1 MNLLKKNKYSIR
13 KYKVGIF
20 STLIGTVLLLSNPN
34 GAQALTTD
42 HNVQGGSNQAL
53 PGNSQNTNADTNR
66 DIVNDSQNTPN
77 AHATDNTST
86 NQALT
91 NHQNVDVANQV
102 GPAPIQPSASPAQ
115 NNNNSNANS
124 TATEPAANTNN
135 NLASNNN
142 TLNVPNNTDNNDSAR
157 HLTLKEIQEDVRHS
171 SDKPELVAIAEEA
184 SNRPKKRSRRAAP
197 TDPNAT
203 PADPTAT
210 PADPTA
216 GNGSA
221 PVAITAPYTPTT
233 DPNANNIGQ
242 NAPNEVLSF
251 DDNNIRPSTNR
262 SVPTVTVVDNLPGYT
277 LINGGKVGVFS
288 HAMVRTSMFDSG
300 DAKNYQAQGNVIA
313 LGRIRGNDTND
324 HGDFNGIEKTLT
336 VNPNSELI
344 FEFNTMTTKNYQA
357 QGNVIALGRI
367 RGNDTNDH
375 GDFNGIEK
383 TLTVNPN
390 SELIFE
396 FNTMTTK
403 NYQGMTNLIIKNADN
418 DTVIGEKVVAYGPI
432 WRLLKV
438 PENVSHLKIQF
449 VPKNDAITDAR
460 GIYQLRDGYKYYDF
474 VDSIGLH
481 SGSHVY
487 VERRTMEPTA
497 TNNKEFTVTTSLKN
511 NGNFGASFN
520 TDDFVYKIQL
530 PEGVEYV
537 NNSLTKDFPSGNSGV
552 DINDMNVT
560 YDAANRIIT
569 IKSTGGGTG
578 NSPARLMPDKI
589 LDLKYKLRVNNVPTP
604 RTVTFNDTLTYKTYS
619 QDFINSPAESHTVS
633 TNPYTIDIIMNKDAL
648 QAEVDRR
655 IQQADYTFASLD
667 IFNDLKRRAQTI
679 LDENRNNVP
688 LNKRVSQADIDSL
701 ANQMQHTL
709 IRSVDAE
716 NAVNRKVDDMEDLVN
731 QNDELTD
738 EEKQAAIQVIEEH
751 KNEIIGN
758 IGDQTTDDG
767 VTRIKDQGI
776 QTLSGDTA
784 TPVVKPNAKQAI
796 RDKAAKQREIINHT
810 PDATQDEIQDALN
823 QLTTDETDAIDN
835 VTNAT
840 TNADVETAKNNGI
853 NTIGAVAPQV
863 THKQAAR
870 DAINQATATK
880 RQQINSNREA
890 TQEEKNAALNELTQ
904 ATNHALEQINQATT
918 NDDVDTAKG
927 DGLNAINPIAP
938 VTVVKQAARDAVSHD
953 AQQHIAEINAN
964 PDATQEERQAA
975 IEKVNA
981 AVAVANTNILNAN
994 TNADVEQVKTNAIQG
1009 IQAIEPATKVKT
1021 DAKNAIDQSA
1031 ETQHNAIFNNNDAT
1045 LEEQQAAQQLLDQA
1059 VATAKQNINAADTNQ
1074 EVAQAKD
1081 QGTQNI
1087 VVIQPATQV
1096 KTDARNAV
1104 NEKAREAI
1112 TNINAT
1118 PGATREEKQEAINR
1132 VNTLKNRALNDIGVT
1147 STTAMV
1153 NSIRDD
1159 AVNQIGAVQPH
1170 VTKKQ
1175 TATGVLTDLATAKK
1189 QEINQNTNATTE
1201 EKQVALNQVD
1211 QDLATA
1217 INNINQADTNAEVD
1231 QAQQLG
1237 TKAINAIQP
1246 NIVKKPAALAQTN
1259 QHYSAKLVEI
1269 NATPDATDDEK
1280 NAAINTLNQDRQQAI
1295 ESIKQA
1301 NTNAEVD
1308 QAATVAENN
1317 IDAVQVD
1324 VVKKQAA
1331 RDKITAEVAKRIEAV
1346 KQTPNATDEEKQA
1359 AVNQINQLKDQAFN
1373 QINQNQTNDQV
1384 DATTNQAINAIDNVE
1399 AEVVIKPKAIAD
1411 IEKAVKEKQQQID
1424 NSLDSTDNE
1433 KEVALQAL
1441 AKEKEKALAAI
1452 DQAQTNS
1459 QVNQA
1464 ATNGVSAIKIIQPET
1479 KIKPAAR
1486 EKINQ
1491 KANELRAQINQDK
1504 EATAEERQAAL
1515 DKINDLVAKAMTNIT
1530 NDRTNQQVNDSTNQ
1544 ALDDIA
1550 LVTPDHIVRAAA
1562 RDAVKQQYEAKK
1574 HEIEQA
1580 EHATDEEKQVA
1591 LNQLA
1596 NNEKRALQNINQA
1609 IANNDVKRVESNGI
1623 ATLKG
1628 VEPHIV
1634 VKPEAQE
1641 AIKASADNQ
1650 VESIKDT
1657 PHATTDE
1664 LDEANQQINDT
1675 LKQGQQ
1681 DIDNTTQD
1689 AAVNDVRNQTIKAI
1703 EQIKPK
1709 VRRKRAALDNIDES
1723 NNNQLDAIR
1732 NTLDT
1737 TQDERNVAIA
1747 ALNKIVNAIKNDIAQ
1762 NKTNA
1767 EVDQTEADGNNNIK
1781 VILPKVQVKP
1791 AARQSVSAKA
1801 EAQNALIDQSDLST
1815 EEERLA
1821 AKHLVEQAL
1830 NQAIDQINHADKTAQ
1845 VNQNSIDAQNIISKI
1860 KPATT
1865 VKATALQQIQ
1875 NIATNKINLIKANN
1889 EATDEEQNAAIV
1901 QVEKE
1906 LIKAKQQIAG
1916 AVTNA
1921 DVAYLL
1927 HDGKNEIRE
1936 IEPVINK
1943 KATAREQ
1950 LTTLFNDKKQA
1961 IEANV
1966 QATVEERNSILAQL
1980 QNIYDTAIG
1989 QIDQD
1994 RSNAQVDKTATLNLQ
2009 TIHDLDVHP
2018 IKKPDAEKTINDD
2031 LARVTHLVQNYRK
2044 VSDRNKADALKAIT
2058 ALKLQMDEELKT
2070 ARTNADVDA
2079 VLKRFNVALG
2089 DIEAVITEK
2098 ENSLLRIDNIAQQT
2112 YAKFKAIA
2120 TPEQLAKVKALIDQ
2134 YVADGNRMVD
2144 EDATLNDIK
2153 KDTQL
2158 IIDEILAIKLP
2169 AEVIKASPKVGQPAP
2184 KVCTPIKKED
2194 KQEVRKVVKEL
2205 PNTGSEEMDLPLKE
2219 LALITGAALLARRR
2233 SKKEKES

>member
-42 HNVQGGSNQAL
+42 NNVQSDTNQAT
-53 PGNSQNTNADTNR
+53 PVNSQDKDVANNR
-66 DIVNDSQNTPN
+66 GLANSAQNTPN
-77 AHATDNTST
+77 QSATTNQAT
-86 NQALT
+86 NQALV
-91 NHQNVDVANQV
+91 NHNNGSIVNQATPTSV
-102 GPAPIQPSASPAQ
+102 QSSTPSAQ
-115 NNNNSNANS
+115 NNNHTDGNTTATETVSNAN
-124 TATEPAANTNN
+124 NN
-135 NLASNNN
+135 DAVSNNT
-142 TLNVPNNTDNNDSAR
+142 TLNVPNKTNENGSGG

-171 SDKPELVAIAEEA
+171 SDKPELVAIAEPA

-197 TDPNAT
+197 ADPNAT
-203 PADPTAT
+203 PADPA
-210 PADPTA
+210 AAAA
-216 GNGSA
+216 GNGGA

-233 DPNANNIGQ
+233 DPNANNAGQ

-251 DDNNIRPSTNR
+251 DDNGIRPSTNR
-262 SVPTVTVVDNLPGYT
+262 SVPSVTVVDNLPGFT

-288 HAMVRTSMFDSG
+288 HAMVRTSMFDSA

-313 LGRIRGNDTND
+313 LGRI
-324 HGDFNGIEKTLT
+324 K
-336 VNPNSELI
+336 
-344 FEFNTMTTKNYQA
+344 
-357 QGNVIALGRI
+357 
-367 RGNDTNDH
+367 GNDTNDH

-403 NYQGMTNLIIKNADN
+403 NYQGVTNLIIKNADN
-418 DTVIGEKVVAYGPI
+418 DTVIAEKSVAYGPI
-432 WRLLKV
+432 WRLFKV

-520 TDDFVYKIQL
+520 TDDFVYQVQL

-537 NNSLTKDFPSGNSGV
+537 NNSLTKDFPSSNSGV
-552 DINDMNVT
+552 DMNDFNVT
-560 YDAANRIIT
+560 YDAANRVIT
-569 IKSTGGGTG
+569 IKSTGGGSG

-604 RTVTFNDTLTYKTYS
+604 RTVTFNDTLTYKTYT

-701 ANQMQHTL
+701 TNQMQHTL

-716 NAVNRKVDDMEDLVN
+716 NAVNKKVDQMEDLVN

-776 QTLSGDTA
+776 QTLSGDAA
-784 TPVVKPNAKQAI
+784 TPVVKPNAKKAI
-796 RDKAAKQREIINHT
+796 RDKATKQREIINAT
-810 PDATQDEIQDALN
+810 PDATEDEIQDALN
-823 QLTTDETDAIDN
+823 QLATDETDAIDN

-853 NTIGAVAPQV
+853 NTIGAVVPQV
-863 THKQAAR
+863 THKKAAR

-904 ATNHALEQINQATT
+904 ATNHALEQINQAKT
-918 NDDVDTAKG
+918 NADVDNAKG

-975 IEKVNA
+975 IDKVNA
-981 AVAVANTNILNAN
+981 AVTAANTNILNAN

-1009 IQAIEPATKVKT
+1009 IQAITPATKVKT
-1021 DAKNAIDQSA
+1021 DAKNAIDKSA
-1031 ETQHNAIFNNNDAT
+1031 ETQHNTIFNNNDAT

-1096 KTDARNAV
+1096 KTDARNVV
-1104 NEKAREAI
+1104 NDKAREAI

-1132 VNTLKNRALNDIGVT
+1132 VNTLKNRALTDIGVT

-1175 TATGVLTDLATAKK
+1175 TATGVLNDLATAKK

-1211 QDLATA
+1211 QELATA

-1246 NIVKKPAALAQTN
+1246 NIVKKPAALAQIN
-1259 QHYSAKLVEI
+1259 QHYNAKLAEI

-1295 ESIKQA
+1295 ESVKQA

-1384 DATTNQAINAIDNVE
+1384 DTTTNQALNAIDNVE

-1433 KEVALQAL
+1433 KEVASQAL

-1479 KIKPAAR
+1479 KVKPAAR

-1491 KANELRAQINQDK
+1491 KVNELRAKINQDK
-1504 EATAEERQAAL
+1504 EATAEERQVAL
-1515 DKINDLVAKAMTNIT
+1515 DKISEFVNQAMTDIT
-1530 NDRTNQQVNDSTNQ
+1530 NNRTNQQVDDTTSQ
-1544 ALDDIA
+1544 ALDSIA
-1550 LVTPDHIVRAAA
+1550 LVAPEHIVRAAA

-1574 HEIEQA
+1574 QEIEQA

-1596 NNEKRALQNINQA
+1596 NNEKLALQNINQA
-1609 IANNDVKRVESNGI
+1609 VTNNDVKRVETNGI

-1628 VEPHIV
+1628 VQPHIV
-1634 VKPEAQE
+1634 IKPEAQQ
-1641 AIKASADNQ
+1641 AIKASAENQ

-1657 PHATTDE
+1657 PHATVDE
-1664 LDEANQQINDT
+1664 LDEANQLISDT
-1675 LKQGQQ
+1675 LKQAQQ
-1681 DIDNTTQD
+1681 EIENTNQD
-1689 AAVNDVRNQTIKAI
+1689 AAVTDVRNQTIKAI

-1709 VRRKRAALDNIDES
+1709 VRRKRAALDSIEE
-1723 NNNQLDAIR
+1723 NNKNQLDAIR

-1737 TQDERNVAIA
+1737 TQDERDVAIDT
-1747 ALNKIVNAIKNDIAQ
+1747 LNKIVNTIKNDIAQ

-1767 EVDQTEADGNNNIK
+1767 EVDRTETDGNDNIK

-1791 AARQSVSAKA
+1791 AARQSVGVKA

-1845 VNQNSIDAQNIISKI
+1845 VNQDSIDAQNIISKI

-1875 NIATNKINLIKANN
+1875 NIATNKINLSKANN
-1889 EATDEEQNAAIV
+1889 EATDEEQNIAIA

-1906 LIKAKQQIAG
+1906 LIKAKQQIAS

-1927 HDGKNEIRE
+1927 HDEKNEIRE
-1936 IEPVINK
+1936 IEPVINR
-1943 KATAREQ
+1943 KASAREQ

-1961 IEANV
+1961 IEANI

-1994 RSNAQVDKTATLNLQ
+1994 RSNAQVDKTASLNLQ

-2031 LARVTHLVQNYRK
+2031 LARVTALVQNYRK
-2044 VSDRNKADALKAIT
+2044 VSNRNKADALKAIT

-2079 VLKRFNVALG
+2079 VLKRFNVALS

-2120 TPEQLAKVKALIDQ
+2120 TPEQLAKVKVLIDQ
-2134 YVADGNRMVD
+2134 YVADGNRMID

-2153 KDTQL
+2153 QHTQF
-2158 IIDEILAIKLP
+2158 IVDEILAIKLP
-2169 AEVIKASPKVGQPAP
+2169 AEPTKVSPKVIQPAP
-2184 KVCTPIKKED
+2184 KVCTPIKKE
-2194 KQEVRKVVKEL
+2194 ETHESRKVEKEL
-2205 PNTGSEEMDLPLKE
+2205 PNTGSEGMDLPLKE
-2219 LALITGAALLARRR
+2219 FALITGAALLARRR
-2233 SKKEKES
+2233 TKNEKES

>member
-42 HNVQGGSNQAL
+42 NNVQSDTNQAT
-53 PGNSQNTNADTNR
+53 PVNSQDKDVANNR
-66 DIVNDSQNTPN
+66 GLANSAQNTPN
-77 AHATDNTST
+77 QSATTNQAT
-86 NQALT
+86 NQALV
-91 NHQNVDVANQV
+91 NHNNGSIVNQATPTSV
-102 GPAPIQPSASPAQ
+102 QSSTPSAQ
-115 NNNNSNANS
+115 NNNHTDGNTTATETVSNAN
-124 TATEPAANTNN
+124 NN
-135 NLASNNN
+135 DAVSNNT
-142 TLNVPNNTDNNDSAR
+142 TLNVPNKTNENGSGG

-171 SDKPELVAIAEEA
+171 SDKPELVAIAEPA

-197 TDPNAT
+197 ADPNAT
-203 PADPTAT
+203 PADPA
-210 PADPTA
+210 AAAA
-216 GNGSA
+216 GNGGA

-233 DPNANNIGQ
+233 DPNANNAGQ

-251 DDNNIRPSTNR
+251 DDNGIRPSTNR
-262 SVPTVTVVDNLPGYT
+262 SVPSVTVVDNLPGFT

-288 HAMVRTSMFDSG
+288 HAKVRTSMFDSG
-300 DAKNYQAQGNVIA
+300 DNKNYQAQGNVIA
-313 LGRIRGNDTND
+313 LGRINGTDTND

-344 FEFNTMTTKNYQA
+344 FEFNTMTTKNG
-357 QGNVIALGRI
+357 QGATNV
-367 RGNDTNDH
+367 
-375 GDFNGIEK
+375 
-383 TLTVNPN
+383 
-390 SELIFE
+390 
-396 FNTMTTK
+396 
-403 NYQGMTNLIIKNADN
+403 IIKNADTN
-418 DTVIGEKVVAYGPI
+418 DTIAEKTVEGGPTL
-432 WRLLKV
+432 RLFKV
-438 PENVSHLKIQF
+438 PDNVRNLKIQF
-449 VPKNDAITDAR
+449 VSKNDAITDAR
-460 GIYQLRDGYKYYDF
+460 GIYQLKDGYKYYSF

-511 NGNFGASFN
+511 NGNSGASLD
-520 TDDFVYKIQL
+520 TDEFVYKIQL

-537 NNSLTKDFPSGNSGV
+537 NNSLTKDFPSNNSGV
-552 DINDMNVT
+552 DVNDMNVT
-560 YDAANRIIT
+560 YDAANRVIT
-569 IKSTGGGTG
+569 IKSTGGGTT

-604 RTVTFNDTLTYKTYS
+604 RTVTFNDTLTYKTYT
-619 QDFINSPAESHTVS
+619 QDFINSAAESHTVS

-667 IFNDLKRRAQTI
+667 IFNDLKKRAQTI
-679 LDENRNNVP
+679 LAENRNNVP
-688 LNKRVSQADIDSL
+688 LNKRVSQADIDTL
-701 ANQMQHTL
+701 TNQMQHTL

-716 NAVNRKVDDMEDLVN
+716 NAVNQKADQMEDLVN

-751 KNEIIGN
+751 KGNIIGD

-784 TPVVKPNAKQAI
+784 TPVVKPNAKKAI
-796 RDKAAKQREIINHT
+796 RDKATKQREIINAT
-810 PDATQDEIQDALN
+810 PDATEDEIQDAIN
-823 QLTTDETDAIDN
+823 QLATDETDAIDN

-853 NTIGAVAPQV
+853 NTIGAVVPQV
-863 THKQAAR
+863 THKKAAR

-918 NDDVDTAKG
+918 NADVDNAKG

-975 IEKVNA
+975 IDKVNA
-981 AVAVANTNILNAN
+981 AVTAANTNILNAN

-1009 IQAIEPATKVKT
+1009 IQAITPATKVKT
-1021 DAKNAIDQSA
+1021 DAKNAIDKSA
-1031 ETQHNAIFNNNDAT
+1031 ETQHNTIFNNNDAT

-1081 QGTQNI
+1081 QGMQNI

-1096 KTDARNAV
+1096 KTDARNTV

-1118 PGATREEKQEAINR
+1118 PGATREEKQEAIDR
-1132 VNTLKNRALNDIGVT
+1132 VNALKNRALTDIGVT

-1175 TATGVLTDLATAKK
+1175 TATGVLNDLATAKK

-1201 EKQVALNQVD
+1201 EKQMALNQVD

-1217 INNINQADTNAEVD
+1217 INNINQADTNTEVD

-1237 TKAINAIQP
+1237 AQAINAIQP
-1246 NIVKKPAALAQTN
+1246 NIVKKPAALAQIN
-1259 QHYSAKLVEI
+1259 QHYNAKLAEI

-1295 ESIKQA
+1295 ESVKQA
-1301 NTNAEVD
+1301 NTNNEVD
-1308 QAATVAENN
+1308 QAATTAENN

-1384 DATTNQAINAIDNVE
+1384 DTTTNQALNAIDNVE

-1433 KEVALQAL
+1433 KEVASQAL

-1479 KIKPAAR
+1479 KVKPAER

-1491 KANELRAQINQDK
+1491 KANELRAKINQDK
-1504 EATAEERQAAL
+1504 EATAEERQVAL
-1515 DKINDLVAKAMTNIT
+1515 DKINEFVNQAMTDIT
-1530 NDRTNQQVNDSTNQ
+1530 NNRTNQQVDDTTSQ
-1544 ALDDIA
+1544 ALDSIA
-1550 LVTPDHIVRAAA
+1550 LVAPEHIVRAAA

-1574 HEIEQA
+1574 QEIEQA

-1596 NNEKRALQNINQA
+1596 NNEKLALQNINQA
-1609 IANNDVKRVESNGI
+1609 VTNNDVKRVETNGI

-1628 VEPHIV
+1628 VQPHIV
-1634 VKPEAQE
+1634 IKPEAQQ
-1641 AIKASADNQ
+1641 AIKASAENQ

-1657 PHATTDE
+1657 PHATVDE
-1664 LDEANQQINDT
+1664 LDEANQLISDT
-1675 LKQGQQ
+1675 LKQAQQ
-1681 DIDNTTQD
+1681 EIENTNQD
-1689 AAVNDVRNQTIKAI
+1689 AAVTDVRNQTIKAI

-1709 VRRKRAALDNIDES
+1709 VRRKRAALDSIEE
-1723 NNNQLDAIR
+1723 NNKNQLDAIR

-1737 TQDERNVAIA
+1737 TQDERDVAIDT
-1747 ALNKIVNAIKNDIAQ
+1747 LNKIVNTIKNDIAQ

-1767 EVDQTEADGNNNIK
+1767 EVDRTETDGNDNIK

-1791 AARQSVSAKA
+1791 AARQSVGVKA

-1845 VNQNSIDAQNIISKI
+1845 VNQDSINAQNIISKI

-1889 EATDEEQNAAIV
+1889 EATDEEQNIAIA

-1906 LIKAKQQIAG
+1906 LIKAKQQIAS

-1927 HDGKNEIRE
+1927 HDEKNEIRE
-1936 IEPVINK
+1936 IEPVINR
-1943 KATAREQ
+1943 KASAREQ

-1961 IEANV
+1961 IEANF

-1994 RSNAQVDKTATLNLQ
+1994 RSNAQVDKTASLNLQ

-2031 LARVTHLVQNYRK
+2031 LARVTALVQNYRK

-2134 YVADGNRMVD
+2134 YVADGNRMID

-2153 KDTQL
+2153 QHTQF
-2158 IIDEILAIKLP
+2158 IVDEILAIKLP
-2169 AEVIKASPKVGQPAP
+2169 AEAMKVSPKVIQPAP
-2184 KVCTPIKKED
+2184 KVCTPIKKE
-2194 KQEVRKVVKEL
+2194 ETHESRKVEKEL
-2205 PNTGSEEMDLPLKE
+2205 PNTGSEGMDLPLKE
-2219 LALITGAALLARRR
+2219 FALITGAALLARRR
-2233 SKKEKES
+2233 TKNEKES

>member
-53 PGNSQNTNADTNR
+53 PGNSPNTNADTNR
-66 DIVNDSQNTPN
+66 DIVNGSQNTPN

-91 NHQNVDVANQV
+91 NHQNVGVANQV
-102 GPAPIQPSASPAQ
+102 APAPIQPSTSSAS
-115 NNNNSNANS
+115 NNNHSDANS

-197 TDPNAT
+197 ADPN
-203 PADPTAT
+203 AT

-221 PVAITAPYTPTT
+221 PVAITAPFTPTT

-242 NAPNEVLSF
+242 NAPNEVLTF

-313 LGRIRGNDTND
+313 LGRIKGNDTND
-324 HGDFNGIEKTLT
+324 HGG
-336 VNPNSELI
+336 
-344 FEFNTMTTKNYQA
+344 
-357 QGNVIALGRI
+357 
-367 RGNDTNDH
+367 
-375 GDFNGIEK
+375 FNGIEK

-589 LDLKYKLRVNNVPTP
+589 LDLKYKLRENNVPTP
-604 RTVTFNDTLTYKTYS
+604 RTVTFNDILTYKTYT

-633 TNPYTIDIIMNKDAL
+633 TNPYTIDIIMNKDVL

-667 IFNDLKRRAQTI
+667 IFNELKRRAQTI

-701 ANQMQHTL
+701 VNQMQHTL

-784 TPVVKPNAKQAI
+784 TPVVKTNAKQAI
-796 RDKAAKQREIINHT
+796 RDKAAKQREIINNT

-981 AVAVANTNILNAN
+981 AVAAANTNILNAN

-1104 NEKAREAI
+1104 NDKAREAI

-1189 QEINQNTNATTE
+1189 QEINQNTNATDE

-1246 NIVKKPAALAQTN
+1246 NIVKKPTALAQIN
-1259 QHYSAKLVEI
+1259 QHYNAKLAEI

-1399 AEVVIKPKAIAD
+1399 AKVVIKPKAIAD

-1433 KEVALQAL
+1433 KEVALLAL

-1479 KIKPAAR
+1479 KVKPAAR

-1550 LVTPDHIVRAAA
+1550 LVTPDHIVRATA

-1596 NNEKRALQNINQA
+1596 NNEKRALQNIDQA

-1906 LIKAKQQIAG
+1906 LIKAKQQIAS

-1950 LTTLFNDKKQA
+1950 LTTLFNDKKLA

-1994 RSNAQVDKTATLNLQ
+1994 RSNAQVDKTASLNLQ

-2134 YVADGNRMVD
+2134 YVADGIRMID

-2153 KDTQL
+2153 QHTQF
-2158 IIDEILAIKLP
+2158 IVDEILAIKLP
-2169 AEVIKASPKVGQPAP
+2169 AEATKVLPKVGQPAP
-2184 KVCTPIKKED
+2184 KLCTSIKKVD

-2233 SKKEKES
+2233 NKNEKES

>member
-1 MNLLKKNKYSIR
+1 M
-13 KYKVGIF
+13 
-20 STLIGTVLLLSNPN
+20 
-34 GAQALTTD
+34 
-42 HNVQGGSNQAL
+42 
-53 PGNSQNTNADTNR
+53 
-66 DIVNDSQNTPN
+66 
-77 AHATDNTST
+77 
-86 NQALT
+86 
-91 NHQNVDVANQV
+91 
-102 GPAPIQPSASPAQ
+102 
-115 NNNNSNANS
+115 SNAN
-124 TATEPAANTNN
+124 NN
-135 NLASNNN
+135 DAVSNNT
-142 TLNVPNNTDNNDSAR
+142 TLNVPNKTNENGSGG

-171 SDKPELVAIAEEA
+171 SDKPELVAIAEPA

-197 TDPNAT
+197 ADPNAT
-203 PADPTAT
+203 PADPA
-210 PADPTA
+210 AAAA
-216 GNGSA
+216 GNGGA

-233 DPNANNIGQ
+233 DPNANNAGQ

-251 DDNNIRPSTNR
+251 DDNGIRPSTNR
-262 SVPTVTVVDNLPGYT
+262 SVPSVTVVDNLPGFT

-288 HAMVRTSMFDSG
+288 HAMVRTSMFDSA

-313 LGRIRGNDTND
+313 LGRI
-324 HGDFNGIEKTLT
+324 K
-336 VNPNSELI
+336 
-344 FEFNTMTTKNYQA
+344 
-357 QGNVIALGRI
+357 
-367 RGNDTNDH
+367 GNDTNDH

-403 NYQGMTNLIIKNADN
+403 NYQGVTNLIIKNADN
-418 DTVIGEKVVAYGPI
+418 DTVIAEKSVAYGPI
-432 WRLLKV
+432 WRLFKV

-520 TDDFVYKIQL
+520 TDDFVYQVQL

-537 NNSLTKDFPSGNSGV
+537 NNSLTKDFPSSNSGV
-552 DINDMNVT
+552 DMNDFNVT
-560 YDAANRIIT
+560 YDAANRVIT
-569 IKSTGGGTG
+569 IKSTGGGSG

-604 RTVTFNDTLTYKTYS
+604 RTVTFNDTLTYKTYT

-701 ANQMQHTL
+701 TNQMQHTL

-716 NAVNRKVDDMEDLVN
+716 NAVNKKVDQMEDLVN

-784 TPVVKPNAKQAI
+784 TPVVKPNAKKAI
-796 RDKAAKQREIINHT
+796 RDKATKQREIINAT
-810 PDATQDEIQDALN
+810 PDATEDEIQDALN
-823 QLTTDETDAIDN
+823 QLATDETDAIDN

-853 NTIGAVAPQV
+853 NTIGAVVPQV
-863 THKQAAR
+863 THKKAAR

-904 ATNHALEQINQATT
+904 ATNHALEQINQAKT
-918 NDDVDTAKG
+918 NADVDNAKG

-975 IEKVNA
+975 IDKVNA
-981 AVAVANTNILNAN
+981 AVTAANTNILNAN

-1009 IQAIEPATKVKT
+1009 IQAITPATKVKT
-1021 DAKNAIDQSA
+1021 DAKNAIDKSA
-1031 ETQHNAIFNNNDAT
+1031 ETQHNTIFNNNDAT

-1096 KTDARNAV
+1096 KTDARNVV
-1104 NEKAREAI
+1104 NDKAREAI

-1132 VNTLKNRALNDIGVT
+1132 VNTLKNRALTDIGVT

-1175 TATGVLTDLATAKK
+1175 TATGVLNDLATAKK

-1211 QDLATA
+1211 QELATA

-1246 NIVKKPAALAQTN
+1246 NIVKKPAALAQIN
-1259 QHYSAKLVEI
+1259 QHYNAKLAEI

-1295 ESIKQA
+1295 ESVKQA

-1384 DATTNQAINAIDNVE
+1384 DTTTNQALNAIDNVE

-1433 KEVALQAL
+1433 KEVASQAL

-1479 KIKPAAR
+1479 KVKPAAR

-1491 KANELRAQINQDK
+1491 KVNELRAKINQDK
-1504 EATAEERQAAL
+1504 EATAEERQVAL
-1515 DKINDLVAKAMTNIT
+1515 DKINEFVNQAMTDIT
-1530 NDRTNQQVNDSTNQ
+1530 NNRTNQQVDDTTSQ
-1544 ALDDIA
+1544 ALDSIA
-1550 LVTPDHIVRAAA
+1550 LVAPEHIVRAAA

-1574 HEIEQA
+1574 QEIEQA

-1596 NNEKRALQNINQA
+1596 NNEKLALQNINQA
-1609 IANNDVKRVESNGI
+1609 VTNNDVKRVETNGI

-1628 VEPHIV
+1628 VQPHIV
-1634 VKPEAQE
+1634 IKPEAQQ
-1641 AIKASADNQ
+1641 AIKASAENQ

-1657 PHATTDE
+1657 PHATVDE
-1664 LDEANQQINDT
+1664 LDEANQLISDT
-1675 LKQGQQ
+1675 LKQAQQ
-1681 DIDNTTQD
+1681 EIENTNQD
-1689 AAVNDVRNQTIKAI
+1689 AAVTDVRNQTIKAI

-1709 VRRKRAALDNIDES
+1709 VRRKRAALDSIEE
-1723 NNNQLDAIR
+1723 NNKNQLDAIR

-1737 TQDERNVAIA
+1737 TQDERDVAIDT
-1747 ALNKIVNAIKNDIAQ
+1747 LNKIVNTIKNDIAQ

-1767 EVDQTEADGNNNIK
+1767 EVDRTETDGNDNIK

-1791 AARQSVSAKA
+1791 AARQSVGVKA

-1845 VNQNSIDAQNIISKI
+1845 VNQDSIDAQNIISKI

-1875 NIATNKINLIKANN
+1875 NIATNKINLSKANN
-1889 EATDEEQNAAIV
+1889 EATDEEQNIAIA

-1906 LIKAKQQIAG
+1906 LIKAKQQIAS

-1927 HDGKNEIRE
+1927 HDEKNEIRE
-1936 IEPVINK
+1936 IEPVINR
-1943 KATAREQ
+1943 KASAREQ

-1961 IEANV
+1961 IEANI

-1994 RSNAQVDKTATLNLQ
+1994 RSNAQVDKTASLNLQ

-2031 LARVTHLVQNYRK
+2031 LARVTALVQNYRK
-2044 VSDRNKADALKAIT
+2044 VSNRNKADALKAIT

-2079 VLKRFNVALG
+2079 VLKRFNVALS

-2120 TPEQLAKVKALIDQ
+2120 TPEQLAKVKVLIDQ
-2134 YVADGNRMVD
+2134 YVADGNRMID

-2153 KDTQL
+2153 QHTQF
-2158 IIDEILAIKLP
+2158 IVDEILAIKLP
-2169 AEVIKASPKVGQPAP
+2169 AEPTKVSPKVIQPAP
-2184 KVCTPIKKED
+2184 KVCTPIKKE
-2194 KQEVRKVVKEL
+2194 ETHESRKVEKEL
-2205 PNTGSEEMDLPLKE
+2205 PNTGSEGMDLPLKE
-2219 LALITGAALLARRR
+2219 FALITGAALLTRRR
-2233 SKKEKES
+2233 TKNEKES

>member
-53 PGNSQNTNADTNR
+53 PGNSQNTNADTRR
-66 DIVNDSQNTPN
+66 DNVNSSQNTPN
-77 AHATDNTST
+77 AHATVNTST
-86 NQALT
+86 NQALA
-91 NHQNVDVANQV
+91 NHQNVDVASQV
-102 GPAPIQPSASPAQ
+102 APAPIQPSASPAQ

-124 TATEPAANTNN
+124 TATEPASNTNN
-135 NLASNNN
+135 HLASNNT
-142 TLNVPNNTDNNDSAR
+142 TLNVPNNTNDNDSGR

-197 TDPNAT
+197 ADPNAT
-203 PADPTAT
+203 PADPA
-210 PADPTA
+210 A
-216 GNGSA
+216 GNGGA

-233 DPNANNIGQ
+233 VPNNNNIGQ

-262 SVPTVTVVDNLPGYT
+262 SVPTVTVVDNLPGFT

-344 FEFNTMTTKNYQA
+344 FEFNTMTTKNYQ
-357 QGNVIALGRI
+357 
-367 RGNDTNDH
+367 
-375 GDFNGIEK
+375 
-383 TLTVNPN
+383 
-390 SELIFE
+390 
-396 FNTMTTK
+396 
-403 NYQGMTNLIIKNADN
+403 GMTNLVIKNADN
-418 DTVIGEKVVAYGPI
+418 DAVLGEKVVAYGPI
-432 WRLLKV
+432 WRLFKV

-449 VPKNDAITDAR
+449 SPKNDAITDAR

-481 SGSHVY
+481 SGSHLY
-487 VERRTMEPTA
+487 VERRIMEPTA

-520 TDDFVYKIQL
+520 TDDFVYKVQL

-537 NNSLTKDFPSGNSGV
+537 NNSLTKDFPSNNSGV
-552 DINDMNVT
+552 DMNDFNVT
-560 YDAANRIIT
+560 YDAANRVIT
-569 IKSTGGGTG
+569 IKSTGGGSG

-604 RTVTFNDTLTYKTYS
+604 RTVTFNDTLTYKTYT

-667 IFNDLKRRAQTI
+667 IFNGLKRRAQTI

-688 LNKRVSQADIDSL
+688 LNNRVSQADIDSL
-701 ANQMQHTL
+701 TNQMQHTL

-716 NAVNRKVDDMEDLVN
+716 NAVNKKVDQMEDLVN

-758 IGDQTTDDG
+758 IGDQTTDEG

-784 TPVVKPNAKQAI
+784 TPVVKPNAKKAI
-796 RDKAAKQREIINHT
+796 RDKAAKQREIINNT

-840 TNADVETAKNNGI
+840 TNDDVETAKNNGI

-938 VTVVKQAARDAVSHD
+938 VTVVKQAARDAVTHD

-975 IEKVNA
+975 IDKVNA
-981 AVAVANTNILNAN
+981 AVTAANTNILNAN

-1009 IQAIEPATKVKT
+1009 IQAITPATKVKT
-1021 DAKNAIDQSA
+1021 DAKNAIDKSA

-1104 NEKAREAI
+1104 NNKAREVI

-1132 VNTLKNRALNDIGVT
+1132 VNTLKNRALTDIGVT

-1211 QDLATA
+1211 QELATA
-1217 INNINQADTNAEVD
+1217 INNINQADTNGEVD

-1246 NIVKKPAALAQTN
+1246 NIVKKPAALAQIN
-1259 QHYSAKLVEI
+1259 QHYNAKLAEI

-1280 NAAINTLNQDRQQAI
+1280 NAAINILNQDRQQAI
-1295 ESIKQA
+1295 ESVKQA

-1308 QAATVAENN
+1308 QAATTAENN
-1317 IDAVQVD
+1317 IDAVLVD

-1384 DATTNQAINAIDNVE
+1384 DTTTNQAINAIDNVE

-1479 KIKPAAR
+1479 KVKPAAR

-1544 ALDDIA
+1544 VLDDIA

-1574 HEIEQA
+1574 QEIEQA

-1596 NNEKRALQNINQA
+1596 NNEKRALQNIDQA

-1634 VKPEAQE
+1634 VKPEAQQP
-1641 AIKASADNQ
+1641 IKASADNQ

-1737 TQDERNVAIA
+1737 TQDERNVAID

-1830 NQAIDQINHADKTAQ
+1830 NQAIDQINHADKTVQ

-1889 EATDEEQNAAIV
+1889 EATDEEQNAAIA

-1906 LIKAKQQIAG
+1906 LIKAKQQIAS

-1936 IEPVINK
+1936 IEPVINR
-1943 KATAREQ
+1943 KASAREK
-1950 LTTLFNDKKQA
+1950 LTTLVNDKKQA
-1961 IEANV
+1961 IEANI

-1994 RSNAQVDKTATLNLQ
+1994 RSNAQVDKTASLNLQ

-2134 YVADGNRMVD
+2134 YVADGNRMID

-2153 KDTQL
+2153 QHTQF
-2158 IIDEILAIKLP
+2158 IVDEILAIKLP
-2169 AEVIKASPKVGQPAP
+2169 AEATKVSPNVGQPAP

-2194 KQEVRKVVKEL
+2194 KQEVSKVEKEL

>member
-42 HNVQGGSNQAL
+42 NNVQSDTNQAT
-53 PGNSQNTNADTNR
+53 PVNSQDTNVANNR
-66 DIVNDSQNTPN
+66 GLANSAQNTPN
-77 AHATDNTST
+77 QSATTNQST
-86 NQALT
+86 NQALV
-91 NHQNVDVANQV
+91 NHNNGSIANQATPTSV
-102 GPAPIQPSASPAQ
+102 QSSTPSVQ
-115 NNNNSNANS
+115 NNNHTDGNTTATETVSNAN
-124 TATEPAANTNN
+124 NN
-135 NLASNNN
+135 DVVSNNT
-142 TLNVPNNTDNNDSAR
+142 TLNVPNKTNENGSGG

-171 SDKPELVAIAEEA
+171 SDKPELVAIAEQA

-197 TDPNAT
+197 ADPNAT
-203 PADPTAT
+203 PADPAAAAANGTVPAGNTAT
-210 PADPTA
+210 
-216 GNGSA
+216 
-221 PVAITAPYTPTT
+221 YTPTT
-233 DPNANNIGQ
+233 DPNANNAGQ

-251 DDNNIRPSTNR
+251 DDNGIRPSTNR
-262 SVPTVTVVDNLPGYT
+262 SVPSVTVVDNLPGFT

-300 DAKNYQAQGNVIA
+300 DNKNYQAQGNVIA
-313 LGRIRGNDTND
+313 LGRIHGTDTND

-344 FEFNTMTTKNYQA
+344 FEFNTMTTKNG
-357 QGNVIALGRI
+357 QGATNV
-367 RGNDTNDH
+367 
-375 GDFNGIEK
+375 
-383 TLTVNPN
+383 
-390 SELIFE
+390 
-396 FNTMTTK
+396 
-403 NYQGMTNLIIKNADN
+403 IIKNADTN
-418 DTVIGEKVVAYGPI
+418 DTIAEKTVEGGPTL
-432 WRLLKV
+432 RLFKV
-438 PENVSHLKIQF
+438 PDNVRNLKIQF

-460 GIYQLRDGYKYYDF
+460 GIYQLKDGYKYYSF

-487 VERRTMEPTA
+487 VERRAMDPTA

-511 NGNFGASFN
+511 NGNSGASLDTN
-520 TDDFVYKIQL
+520 DFVYQVQL

-537 NNSLTKDFPSGNSGV
+537 NNSLTKDFPSNNSGV
-552 DINDMNVT
+552 DVNDMKVT
-560 YDAANRIIT
+560 YDAANRVIT
-569 IKSTGGGTG
+569 IKSTGGGTT

-604 RTVTFNDTLTYKTYS
+604 RTVTFNDTLTYKTYT

-648 QAEVDRR
+648 QGEVDRR

-701 ANQMQHTL
+701 TNQMQHTL

-716 NAVNRKVDDMEDLVN
+716 NAVNKKVDQMEDLVN

-738 EEKQAAIQVIEEH
+738 EEKQAAIQIIEEH

-758 IGDQTTDDG
+758 IGDQTTDEG

-784 TPVVKPNAKQAI
+784 TPVVKPNAKKAI
-796 RDKAAKQREIINHT
+796 RDKAAKQREIINNT

-823 QLTTDETDAIDN
+823 QLATDETDAIDN

-840 TNADVETAKNNGI
+840 TNDDVETAKNNGI
-853 NTIGAVAPQV
+853 NTIGAVVPQV

-880 RQQINSNREA
+880 RQQINNNREA

-918 NDDVDTAKG
+918 NADVDNAKG

-975 IEKVNA
+975 IDKVNA
-981 AVAVANTNILNAN
+981 AVTAANTNILNAN

-1009 IQAIEPATKVKT
+1009 IQAITPATKVKT
-1021 DAKNAIDQSA
+1021 DAKNAIDKSA
-1031 ETQHNAIFNNNDAT
+1031 ETQHNTIFNNNDST

-1104 NEKAREAI
+1104 NDKAREAI

-1132 VNTLKNRALNDIGVT
+1132 VNTLKNRALTDIGVT

-1175 TATGVLTDLATAKK
+1175 TATGVLNDLATAKK

-1211 QDLATA
+1211 QELATA

-1246 NIVKKPAALAQTN
+1246 NIVKKPAALAQIN
-1259 QHYSAKLVEI
+1259 QHYNAKLAEI
-1269 NATPDATDDEK
+1269 NATPDATNDEK

-1433 KEVALQAL
+1433 KEVASQAL

-1479 KIKPAAR
+1479 KVKPAAR

-1491 KANELRAQINQDK
+1491 KANELRAKINQDK

-1515 DKINDLVAKAMTNIT
+1515 DKINEFVNQAMTDIT
-1530 NDRTNQQVNDSTNQ
+1530 NNRTNQQVDDTTSQ
-1544 ALDDIA
+1544 ALDSIA
-1550 LVTPDHIVRAAA
+1550 LVTPEHIVRAGA

-1574 HEIEQA
+1574 QEIEQA

-1596 NNEKRALQNINQA
+1596 NNEKLALQNINQA
-1609 IANNDVKRVESNGI
+1609 VTNNDVKRVETNGI

-1628 VEPHIV
+1628 VQPHIV
-1634 VKPEAQE
+1634 IKPEAQQ
-1641 AIKASADNQ
+1641 AIKASAENQ

-1657 PHATTDE
+1657 SHATVDE
-1664 LDEANQQINDT
+1664 LDEANQLISDT
-1675 LKQGQQ
+1675 LKQAQQ
-1681 DIDNTTQD
+1681 EIENTNQD
-1689 AAVNDVRNQTIKAI
+1689 AAVTDVRNQTIKAI

-1709 VRRKRAALDNIDES
+1709 VRRKRAALDSIEE
-1723 NNNQLDAIR
+1723 NNKNQLDAIR
-1732 NTLDT
+1732 DTLDT
-1737 TQDERNVAIA
+1737 TQDERDVAIDT
-1747 ALNKIVNAIKNDIAQ
+1747 LNKIVNTIKNDIAQ

-1767 EVDQTEADGNNNIK
+1767 EVDRTETDGNDNIK

-1791 AARQSVSAKA
+1791 SARQSVGVKA

-1845 VNQNSIDAQNIISKI
+1845 VNQDSINAQNIISKI

-1889 EATDEEQNAAIV
+1889 EATDEEQNAAIA

-1906 LIKAKQQIAG
+1906 LIKAKQQIAS

-1927 HDGKNEIRE
+1927 HDEKNEIRE
-1936 IEPVINK
+1936 IEPVINR
-1943 KATAREQ
+1943 KASAREQ

-1961 IEANV
+1961 IEANI

-1994 RSNAQVDKTATLNLQ
+1994 RSNAQVDKTASLNIQ

-2031 LARVTHLVQNYRK
+2031 LARVTALVQNYRK

-2079 VLKRFNVALG
+2079 VLKRFNVALS

-2120 TPEQLAKVKALIDQ
+2120 TPEQLAKVKVLIDQ
-2134 YVADGNRMVD
+2134 YVADGNRMID

-2153 KDTQL
+2153 QHTQF
-2158 IIDEILAIKLP
+2158 IVDEILAIKLP
-2169 AEVIKASPKVGQPAP
+2169 AEATKVSPKVIQSAP
-2184 KVCTPIKKED
+2184 KVCTPIKKE
-2194 KQEVRKVVKEL
+2194 EIHESRKVEKEL
-2205 PNTGSEEMDLPLKE
+2205 PNTGSEGMDLPLKE
-2219 LALITGAALLARRR
+2219 FALITGAALLARRR
-2233 SKKEKES
+2233 TKNEKES

>member
-344 FEFNTMTTKNYQA
+344 FEFNTMTTKNYQ
-357 QGNVIALGRI
+357 
-367 RGNDTNDH
+367 
-375 GDFNGIEK
+375 
-383 TLTVNPN
+383 
-390 SELIFE
+390 
-396 FNTMTTK
+396 
-403 NYQGMTNLIIKNADN
+403 GMTNLIIKNADN

-537 NNSLTKDFPSGNSGV
+537 NNSF
-552 DINDMNVT
+552 
-560 YDAANRIIT
+560 
-569 IKSTGGGTG
+569 KSTGGGTG

>member
-42 HNVQGGSNQAL
+42 NNVQSDTNQAT
-53 PGNSQNTNADTNR
+53 PVNSQDTNVANNR
-66 DIVNDSQNTPN
+66 GLANSAQNTPN
-77 AHATDNTST
+77 QSATTNKST
-86 NQALT
+86 NQALV
-91 NHQNVDVANQV
+91 NHNNGSIANQAT
-102 GPAPIQPSASPAQ
+102 PAPIQPSASPAQ
-115 NNNNSNANS
+115 NNNHSDANS
-124 TATEPAANTNN
+124 TATETVSNANN
-135 NLASNNN
+135 NDVVSNNT
-142 TLNVPNNTDNNDSAR
+142 TLNVPNRTNENGSGG

-171 SDKPELVAIAEEA
+171 SDKPELVAIAEQA

-197 TDPNAT
+197 ADPNAT
-203 PADPTAT
+203 PADPA
-210 PADPTA
+210 AAAA
-216 GNGSA
+216 GNGGA

-233 DPNANNIGQ
+233 DPNANNAGQ

-251 DDNNIRPSTNR
+251 DDNGIRPSTNR
-262 SVPTVTVVDNLPGYT
+262 SVPSVTVVDNLPGFT

-313 LGRIRGNDTND
+313 LGRIKGNDTND
-324 HGDFNGIEKTLT
+324 HGDFNGIEK
-336 VNPNSELI
+336 S
-344 FEFNTMTTKNYQA
+344 
-357 QGNVIALGRI
+357 
-367 RGNDTNDH
+367 
-375 GDFNGIEK
+375 
-383 TLTVNPN
+383 LTVNPN

-403 NYQGMTNLIIKNADN
+403 NYQGVTNLIIKNADN
-418 DTVIGEKVVAYGPI
+418 DTVIAEKSVAYGPI
-432 WRLLKV
+432 WRLFKV

-520 TDDFVYKIQL
+520 TDDFVYKVQL

-537 NNSLTKDFPSGNSGV
+537 NNSLTKDFPSSNSGV
-552 DINDMNVT
+552 DMNDFNVT
-560 YDAANRIIT
+560 YDAANRVIT
-569 IKSTGGGTG
+569 IKSTGGGSG

-604 RTVTFNDTLTYKTYS
+604 RTVTFNDTLTYKTYT

-667 IFNDLKRRAQTI
+667 IFNGLKRRAQTI

-701 ANQMQHTL
+701 TNQMQHTL

-716 NAVNRKVDDMEDLVN
+716 NAVNKKVDQMEDLVN

-784 TPVVKPNAKQAI
+784 TPVVKPNAKKAI
-796 RDKAAKQREIINHT
+796 RDKATKQREIINAT
-810 PDATQDEIQDALN
+810 PDATEDEIQDAIN
-823 QLTTDETDAIDN
+823 QLATDETDAIDN

-853 NTIGAVAPQV
+853 NTIGAVVPQV
-863 THKQAAR
+863 THKKAAR

-918 NDDVDTAKG
+918 NADVDNAKG

-975 IEKVNA
+975 IDKVNA
-981 AVAVANTNILNAN
+981 AVTAANTNILNAN
-994 TNADVEQVKTNAIQG
+994 TNANVEQVKTNAIQG
-1009 IQAIEPATKVKT
+1009 IQAITPATKVKT
-1021 DAKNAIDQSA
+1021 DAKNAIDKSA
-1031 ETQHNAIFNNNDAT
+1031 ETQHNTIFNNNDAT

-1104 NEKAREAI
+1104 NDKAREAI

-1132 VNTLKNRALNDIGVT
+1132 VNTLKNRALTDIGVT

-1175 TATGVLTDLATAKK
+1175 TATGVLNDLATAKK

-1211 QDLATA
+1211 QELARA

-1246 NIVKKPAALAQTN
+1246 NIVKKPAALAQIN
-1259 QHYSAKLVEI
+1259 QHYNAKLAEI
-1269 NATPDATDDEK
+1269 NATPDATNDEK

-1295 ESIKQA
+1295 ESVKQA

-1384 DATTNQAINAIDNVE
+1384 DATTNQAVNAIDNVE

-1433 KEVALQAL
+1433 KEVASQAL
-1441 AKEKEKALAAI
+1441 TKEKEKALAAI

-1479 KIKPAAR
+1479 KVKPAAR

-1491 KANELRAQINQDK
+1491 KANELRAKINQDK
-1504 EATAEERQAAL
+1504 EATAEERQVAL
-1515 DKINDLVAKAMTNIT
+1515 DKINEFVNQAMTDIT
-1530 NDRTNQQVNDSTNQ
+1530 NNRTNQQVDDTTSQ
-1544 ALDDIA
+1544 ALDSIA
-1550 LVTPDHIVRAAA
+1550 LVTPEHIVRAGA

-1574 HEIEQA
+1574 QEIEQA

-1596 NNEKRALQNINQA
+1596 NNEKLALQNINQA
-1609 IANNDVKRVESNGI
+1609 VTNNDVKRVETNGI

-1628 VEPHIV
+1628 VQPHIV
-1634 VKPEAQE
+1634 IKPEAQQ
-1641 AIKASADNQ
+1641 AIKASAENQ

-1657 PHATTDE
+1657 PHATVDE
-1664 LDEANQQINDT
+1664 LDEANQLISDT
-1675 LKQGQQ
+1675 LKKAQQ
-1681 DIDNTTQD
+1681 EIENTNQD
-1689 AAVNDVRNQTIKAI
+1689 AAVTDVRNQTIKAI

-1737 TQDERNVAIA
+1737 TQDERNVAID

-1801 EAQNALIDQSDLST
+1801 EAQNELIDQSDLST

-1889 EATDEEQNAAIV
+1889 EATDEEQNAAIA

-1906 LIKAKQQIAG
+1906 LIKAKQQIAS

-1936 IEPVINK
+1936 IEPVINR
-1943 KATAREQ
+1943 KASAREQ
-1950 LTTLFNDKKQA
+1950 LTTLLNDKKQA
-1961 IEANV
+1961 IEANI

-1994 RSNAQVDKTATLNLQ
+1994 RSNAQVDKTASLNLQ

-2134 YVADGNRMVD
+2134 YVTDGNRMID

-2153 KDTQL
+2153 QHTQF
-2158 IIDEILAIKLP
+2158 IVDEILAIKLP
-2169 AEVIKASPKVGQPAP
+2169 AEATKVSPKVGQPAP

-2194 KQEVRKVVKEL
+2194 KQEVSKVEKEL

-2233 SKKEKES
+2233 TKNEKES

>member
-13 KYKVGIF
+13 KYKIGIF

-42 HNVQGGSNQAL
+42 NNVQSDTNQAT
-53 PGNSQNTNADTNR
+53 PVNSQDKDVANNR
-66 DIVNDSQNTPN
+66 GLANSAQNTPN
-77 AHATDNTST
+77 QSATTNQAT
-86 NQALT
+86 NQALV
-91 NHQNVDVANQV
+91 NHNNGSIVNQATPTSV
-102 GPAPIQPSASPAQ
+102 QSSTPSAQ
-115 NNNNSNANS
+115 NNNHTDGNTTATETVSNAN
-124 TATEPAANTNN
+124 NN
-135 NLASNNN
+135 DVASNNT
-142 TLNVPNNTDNNDSAR
+142 TLNVPNKTNENGSGG

-171 SDKPELVAIAEEA
+171 SDKPELVAIAEPA

-197 TDPNAT
+197 ADPNAT
-203 PADPTAT
+203 PADPGA
-210 PADPTA
+210 AAA
-216 GNGSA
+216 GNGGA

-233 DPNANNIGQ
+233 DPNANNAGQ

-251 DDNNIRPSTNR
+251 DDNSIRPSTNR
-262 SVPTVTVVDNLPGYT
+262 SVPSVTVVDNLPGFT
-277 LINGGKVGVFS
+277 LINGGKVGVLS
-288 HAMVRTSMFDSG
+288 HAMVRTSMFEAGS
-300 DAKNYQAQGNVIA
+300 NRTYQAQGNVLA
-313 LGRIRGNDTND
+313 LGRISGTDASN
-324 HGDFNGIEKTLT
+324 HGDFNGIEKSLT

-344 FEFNTMTTKNYQA
+344 FEFNTMPTKNG
-357 QGNVIALGRI
+357 QGATNV
-367 RGNDTNDH
+367 
-375 GDFNGIEK
+375 
-383 TLTVNPN
+383 
-390 SELIFE
+390 
-396 FNTMTTK
+396 
-403 NYQGMTNLIIKNADN
+403 IIKNADTN
-418 DTVIGEKVVAYGPI
+418 DTIAEKTVEGGPTL
-432 WRLLKV
+432 RLFKV
-438 PENVSHLKIQF
+438 PDNVRNLKIQF

-460 GIYQLRDGYKYYDF
+460 GIYQLKDGYKYYSF

-511 NGNFGASFN
+511 NGNSGASLD
-520 TDDFVYKIQL
+520 TDEFVYKIQL

-537 NNSLTKDFPSGNSGV
+537 NNSLTKDFPSNNSGV
-552 DINDMNVT
+552 DVNDMNVT
-560 YDAANRIIT
+560 YDAANRVIT
-569 IKSTGGGTG
+569 IKSTGGGTT

-604 RTVTFNDTLTYKTYS
+604 RTVTFNDTLTYKTYT
-619 QDFINSPAESHTVS
+619 QDFINSAAESHTVS

-667 IFNDLKRRAQTI
+667 IFNDLKKRAQTI
-679 LDENRNNVP
+679 LAENRNNVP

-701 ANQMQHTL
+701 TNQMQHTL

-716 NAVNRKVDDMEDLVN
+716 NAVNQKADQMEDLVN

-751 KNEIIGN
+751 KGNIIGD

-784 TPVVKPNAKQAI
+784 TPVVKPNAKKAI
-796 RDKAAKQREIINHT
+796 RDKATKQREIINAT
-810 PDATQDEIQDALN
+810 PDATEDEIQDALN
-823 QLTTDETDAIDN
+823 QLATDETDAIDN

-853 NTIGAVAPQV
+853 NTIGAVVPQV
-863 THKQAAR
+863 THKKAAR

-918 NDDVDTAKG
+918 NADVDNAKG

-975 IEKVNA
+975 IDKVNA
-981 AVAVANTNILNAN
+981 AVTAANTNILNAN

-1009 IQAIEPATKVKT
+1009 IQAITPATKVKT
-1021 DAKNAIDQSA
+1021 DAKNAIDKSA
-1031 ETQHNAIFNNNDAT
+1031 KTQHNTIFNNNDAT

-1096 KTDARNAV
+1096 KTDARNVV
-1104 NEKAREAI
+1104 NDKAREAI

-1132 VNTLKNRALNDIGVT
+1132 VNTLKNRALTDIGVT

-1175 TATGVLTDLATAKK
+1175 TATGVLNDLATAKK

-1211 QDLATA
+1211 QELATA
-1217 INNINQADTNAEVD
+1217 INNINQADTNEEVD

-1246 NIVKKPAALAQTN
+1246 NIVKKPAALAQIN
-1259 QHYSAKLVEI
+1259 QHYNAKLAEI
-1269 NATPDATDDEK
+1269 NATPDATNDEK

-1295 ESIKQA
+1295 ESIKKA

-1384 DATTNQAINAIDNVE
+1384 DATTNQAVNAIDNVE

-1433 KEVALQAL
+1433 KEVASQAL

-1479 KIKPAAR
+1479 KVKPAAR

-1491 KANELRAQINQDK
+1491 KANELRAKINQDK
-1504 EATAEERQAAL
+1504 EATAEERQVAL
-1515 DKINDLVAKAMTNIT
+1515 DKINEFVNQAMTDIT
-1530 NDRTNQQVNDSTNQ
+1530 NNRTNQQVDDTTSQ
-1544 ALDDIA
+1544 ALDSIA
-1550 LVTPDHIVRAAA
+1550 LVAPEHIVRAAA

-1574 HEIEQA
+1574 QEIEQA

-1596 NNEKRALQNINQA
+1596 NNEKLALQNINQA
-1609 IANNDVKRVESNGI
+1609 VTNNDVKRVETNGI

-1628 VEPHIV
+1628 VQPHIV
-1634 VKPEAQE
+1634 IKPEAQQ
-1641 AIKASADNQ
+1641 AIKASAENQ

-1657 PHATTDE
+1657 PHATVDE
-1664 LDEANQQINDT
+1664 LDEANQLISDT
-1675 LKQGQQ
+1675 LKQAQQ
-1681 DIDNTTQD
+1681 EIENTNQD
-1689 AAVNDVRNQTIKAI
+1689 AAVTDVRNQTIKAI

-1709 VRRKRAALDNIDES
+1709 VRRKRAALDSIEE
-1723 NNNQLDAIR
+1723 NNKNQLDAIR

-1737 TQDERNVAIA
+1737 TQDERDVAIDT
-1747 ALNKIVNAIKNDIAQ
+1747 LNKIVNTIKNDIAQ

-1767 EVDQTEADGNNNIK
+1767 EVDRTETDGNDNIK

-1791 AARQSVSAKA
+1791 AARQSVGVKA

-1845 VNQNSIDAQNIISKI
+1845 VNQDSINAQNIISKI

-1889 EATDEEQNAAIV
+1889 EATDEEQNIAIA

-1906 LIKAKQQIAG
+1906 LIKAKQQIAS

-1927 HDGKNEIRE
+1927 HNEKNEIRE
-1936 IEPVINK
+1936 IEPVINR
-1943 KATAREQ
+1943 KASAREQ

-1961 IEANV
+1961 IEANI

-1994 RSNAQVDKTATLNLQ
+1994 RSNAQVDKTASLNLQ

-2031 LARVTHLVQNYRK
+2031 LARVTALVQNYRK

-2079 VLKRFNVALG
+2079 VLKRFNVALS

-2120 TPEQLAKVKALIDQ
+2120 TPEQLAKVKVLIDQ
-2134 YVADGNRMVD
+2134 YVADGNRMID

-2153 KDTQL
+2153 QHTQF
-2158 IIDEILAIKLP
+2158 IVDEILAIKLP
-2169 AEVIKASPKVGQPAP
+2169 AEATKVSPKVIQPAP
-2184 KVCTPIKKED
+2184 KVCTPIKKE
-2194 KQEVRKVVKEL
+2194 ETHESRKVEKEL
-2205 PNTGSEEMDLPLKE
+2205 PNTGSEGMDLPLKE
-2219 LALITGAALLARRR
+2219 FALITGAALLARRR
-2233 SKKEKES
+2233 TKNEKES

>member
-42 HNVQGGSNQAL
+42 NNVQSDTNQAT
-53 PGNSQNTNADTNR
+53 PVNSQDTNVANNR
-66 DIVNDSQNTPN
+66 GLANSAQNTPN
-77 AHATDNTST
+77 QSATTNQST
-86 NQALT
+86 NQALV
-91 NHQNVDVANQV
+91 NHNNGSIANQATPTSV
-102 GPAPIQPSASPAQ
+102 QSSTPSVQ
-115 NNNNSNANS
+115 NNNHTDGNTTATETVSNAN
-124 TATEPAANTNN
+124 NN
-135 NLASNNN
+135 DVVSNNT
-142 TLNVPNNTDNNDSAR
+142 TLNVPNKTNENGSGG

-171 SDKPELVAIAEEA
+171 SDKPELVAIAEQA

-197 TDPNAT
+197 ADPNAT
-203 PADPTAT
+203 SADPAVAAANGTVPAGNTAT
-210 PADPTA
+210 
-216 GNGSA
+216 
-221 PVAITAPYTPTT
+221 YTRTT
-233 DPNANNIGQ
+233 DPNANNAGQ

-251 DDNNIRPSTNR
+251 DDNGIRPSTNR
-262 SVPTVTVVDNLPGYT
+262 SVPTVNVVNNLPGFT

-300 DAKNYQAQGNVIA
+300 DNKNYQAQGNVIA
-313 LGRIRGNDTND
+313 LGRIHGTDTNG

-344 FEFNTMTTKNYQA
+344 FEFNTMTTKNG
-357 QGNVIALGRI
+357 QGATNV
-367 RGNDTNDH
+367 
-375 GDFNGIEK
+375 
-383 TLTVNPN
+383 
-390 SELIFE
+390 
-396 FNTMTTK
+396 
-403 NYQGMTNLIIKNADN
+403 IIKNADTN
-418 DTVIGEKVVAYGPI
+418 DTIAEKTVEGGPTL
-432 WRLLKV
+432 RLFKV
-438 PENVSHLKIQF
+438 PDNVRNLKIQF

-460 GIYQLRDGYKYYDF
+460 GIYQLKDGYKYYSF

-520 TDDFVYKIQL
+520 TDDFVYKVQL

-537 NNSLTKDFPSGNSGV
+537 NNSLTKDFPSSNSGV
-552 DINDMNVT
+552 DMNDFNVT
-560 YDAANRIIT
+560 YDAANRVIT
-569 IKSTGGGTG
+569 IKSTGGGSG

-604 RTVTFNDTLTYKTYS
+604 RTVTFNDTLTYKTYT

-667 IFNDLKRRAQTI
+667 IFNSLKRRAQTI

-688 LNKRVSQADIDSL
+688 LNKRVSQADIDAL

-716 NAVNRKVDDMEDLVN
+716 NAVNQKVNQMEDLVN

-738 EEKQAAIQVIEEH
+738 EEKQDAIQVIEQH
-751 KNEIIGN
+751 KDEIIGN

-784 TPVVKPNAKQAI
+784 TPVVKPNAKKAI
-796 RDKAAKQREIINHT
+796 RDKATKQREIINAT
-810 PDATQDEIQDALN
+810 PDATEDEIQDAIN
-823 QLTTDETDAIDN
+823 QLATDETDAIDN

-853 NTIGAVAPQV
+853 NTIGAVVPQV
-863 THKQAAR
+863 THKKAAR

-880 RQQINSNREA
+880 RQQINNNREA
-890 TQEEKNAALNELTQ
+890 TQEEKDAALNELTQ

-918 NDDVDTAKG
+918 NADVDNAKG

-975 IEKVNA
+975 IDKVNA
-981 AVAVANTNILNAN
+981 AVTAANTNILNAN
-994 TNADVEQVKTNAIQG
+994 TNANVEQVKTNAIQG
-1009 IQAIEPATKVKT
+1009 IQAITPATKVKT
-1021 DAKNAIDQSA
+1021 DAKNAIDKST
-1031 ETQHNAIFNNNDAT
+1031 ETQHNTIFNNNDAT

-1096 KTDARNAV
+1096 KTDARNVV
-1104 NEKAREAI
+1104 NDKAREAI

-1132 VNTLKNRALNDIGVT
+1132 VNTLKNRALTDIGVT

-1175 TATGVLTDLATAKK
+1175 TATGVLNDLATAKK

-1211 QDLATA
+1211 QELATA

-1246 NIVKKPAALAQTN
+1246 NIVKKPAALAQIN
-1259 QHYSAKLVEI
+1259 QHYNAKLAEI
-1269 NATPDATDDEK
+1269 NATPDATNDEK

-1359 AVNQINQLKDQAFN
+1359 AVNQINQFKDQAFN

-1384 DATTNQAINAIDNVE
+1384 DATTNQAVNAIDNVE

-1433 KEVALQAL
+1433 KEVASQAL

-1479 KIKPAAR
+1479 KVKPAAR

-1491 KANELRAQINQDK
+1491 KANELRAKINQDK
-1504 EATAEERQAAL
+1504 EATAEERQVAL
-1515 DKINDLVAKAMTNIT
+1515 DKINEFVNQAMTDIT
-1530 NDRTNQQVNDSTNQ
+1530 NNRTNQQVDDTTSQ
-1544 ALDDIA
+1544 ALDSIA
-1550 LVTPDHIVRAAA
+1550 LVTPEHIVRAGA

-1574 HEIEQA
+1574 QEIEQA

-1596 NNEKRALQNINQA
+1596 NNEKLALQNINQA
-1609 IANNDVKRVESNGI
+1609 VTNNDVKRVETNGI

-1628 VEPHIV
+1628 VQPHIV
-1634 VKPEAQE
+1634 IKPEAQQ
-1641 AIKASADNQ
+1641 AIKASAENQ

-1657 PHATTDE
+1657 PHATVDE
-1664 LDEANQQINDT
+1664 LDEANQLISDT
-1675 LKQGQQ
+1675 LKQAQQ
-1681 DIDNTTQD
+1681 EIENTNQD
-1689 AAVNDVRNQTIKAI
+1689 AAVTDVRNQTIKAI

-1709 VRRKRAALDNIDES
+1709 VRRKRAALDSIEE
-1723 NNNQLDAIR
+1723 NNKNQLDAIR
-1732 NTLDT
+1732 DTLDT
-1737 TQDERNVAIA
+1737 TQDERDVAIDT
-1747 ALNKIVNAIKNDIAQ
+1747 LNKIVNTIKNDIAQ

-1767 EVDQTEADGNNNIK
+1767 EVDRTETDGNDNIK

-1791 AARQSVSAKA
+1791 SARQSVGVKA

-1845 VNQNSIDAQNIISKI
+1845 VNQDSINAQNIISKI

-1889 EATDEEQNAAIV
+1889 EATDEEQNAAIA

-1906 LIKAKQQIAG
+1906 LIKAKQQIAS

-1927 HDGKNEIRE
+1927 HDEKNEIRE
-1936 IEPVINK
+1936 IEPVINR
-1943 KATAREQ
+1943 KASAREQ

-1961 IEANV
+1961 IEANI

-1994 RSNAQVDKTATLNLQ
+1994 RSNAQVDKTASLNIQ

-2031 LARVTHLVQNYRK
+2031 LARVTALVQNYRK

-2079 VLKRFNVALG
+2079 VLKRFNVALS

-2120 TPEQLAKVKALIDQ
+2120 TPEQLAKVKVLIDQ
-2134 YVADGNRMVD
+2134 YVADGNRMID

-2153 KDTQL
+2153 QHTQF
-2158 IIDEILAIKLP
+2158 IVDEILAIKLP
-2169 AEVIKASPKVGQPAP
+2169 AEATKVSPKVIQSAP
-2184 KVCTPIKKED
+2184 KVCTPIKKE
-2194 KQEVRKVVKEL
+2194 EIHESRKVEKEL
-2205 PNTGSEEMDLPLKE
+2205 PNTGSEGMDLPLKE
-2219 LALITGAALLARRR
+2219 FALITGAALLARRR
-2233 SKKEKES
+2233 TKNEKES

>member
-42 HNVQGGSNQAL
+42 NNVQSDTNQAT
-53 PGNSQNTNADTNR
+53 PVNSQDTNVANNR
-66 DIVNDSQNTPN
+66 GLANSAQNTPN
-77 AHATDNTST
+77 QSATTNQST
-86 NQALT
+86 NQALV
-91 NHQNVDVANQV
+91 NHNNGSIANQATPTSV
-102 GPAPIQPSASPAQ
+102 QSSTPSAQ
-115 NNNNSNANS
+115 NNNHTDGNTTATETVSNAN
-124 TATEPAANTNN
+124 NKDVV
-135 NLASNNN
+135 SNNT
-142 TLNVPNNTDNNDSAR
+142 TLNVPNKTNENGSGG

-171 SDKPELVAIAEEA
+171 SDKPELVAIAEQA

-197 TDPNAT
+197 ADPNAT
-203 PADPTAT
+203 PADPA
-210 PADPTA
+210 AAAA
-216 GNGSA
+216 GNGGA

-233 DPNANNIGQ
+233 DPNANNAGQ

-251 DDNNIRPSTNR
+251 DDNGIRPSTNR
-262 SVPTVTVVDNLPGYT
+262 SVPSVTVVDNLPGFT

-313 LGRIRGNDTND
+313 LGRIKGND
-324 HGDFNGIEKTLT
+324 HGDFNGIEK
-336 VNPNSELI
+336 S
-344 FEFNTMTTKNYQA
+344 
-357 QGNVIALGRI
+357 
-367 RGNDTNDH
+367 
-375 GDFNGIEK
+375 
-383 TLTVNPN
+383 LTVNPN

-403 NYQGMTNLIIKNADN
+403 NYQGVTNLIIKNADN
-418 DTVIGEKVVAYGPI
+418 DTVIAEKSVAYGPI
-432 WRLLKV
+432 WRLFKV

-520 TDDFVYKIQL
+520 TDDFVYKVQL

-537 NNSLTKDFPSGNSGV
+537 NNSLTKDFPSSNSGV
-552 DINDMNVT
+552 DMNDFNVT
-560 YDAANRIIT
+560 YDAANRVIT
-569 IKSTGGGTG
+569 IKSTGGGSG

-604 RTVTFNDTLTYKTYS
+604 RTVTFNDTLTYKTYT

-701 ANQMQHTL
+701 TNQMQHTL

-716 NAVNRKVDDMEDLVN
+716 NAVNKKVDQMEDLVN

-784 TPVVKPNAKQAI
+784 TPVVKPNAKKAI
-796 RDKAAKQREIINHT
+796 RDKATKQREIINAT
-810 PDATQDEIQDALN
+810 PDATEDEIQDALN
-823 QLTTDETDAIDN
+823 QLATDETDAIDN

-840 TNADVETAKNNGI
+840 TNADVEIAKNNGI
-853 NTIGAVAPQV
+853 NTIGAVVPQV

-918 NDDVDTAKG
+918 NADVDNAKG

-975 IEKVNA
+975 IDKVNA
-981 AVAVANTNILNAN
+981 AVTAANTNILNAN

-1009 IQAIEPATKVKT
+1009 IQAITPATKVKT
-1021 DAKNAIDQSA
+1021 DAKNAIDKSA
-1031 ETQHNAIFNNNDAT
+1031 ETQHNTIFNNNDAT

-1104 NEKAREAI
+1104 NDKAREAI

-1132 VNTLKNRALNDIGVT
+1132 VNTLKNRALTDIGVT

-1175 TATGVLTDLATAKK
+1175 TATGVLNDLATAKK

-1211 QDLATA
+1211 QELATA

-1246 NIVKKPAALAQTN
+1246 NIVKKPAALAQIN
-1259 QHYSAKLVEI
+1259 QHYNAKLAEI
-1269 NATPDATDDEK
+1269 NATPDATNDEK

-1359 AVNQINQLKDQAFN
+1359 AVNQINQLKDQAIN

-1384 DATTNQAINAIDNVE
+1384 DTTTNQAVNAIDNVE

-1433 KEVALQAL
+1433 KEVASQAL

-1479 KIKPAAR
+1479 KVKPAAR

-1491 KANELRAQINQDK
+1491 KANELRAKINQDK
-1504 EATAEERQAAL
+1504 EATAEERQVAL
-1515 DKINDLVAKAMTNIT
+1515 DKINEFVNQAMTDIT
-1530 NDRTNQQVNDSTNQ
+1530 NNRTNQQVDDTTSQ
-1544 ALDDIA
+1544 ALDSIA
-1550 LVTPDHIVRAAA
+1550 LVAPEHIVRAAA

-1574 HEIEQA
+1574 QEIEQA

-1596 NNEKRALQNINQA
+1596 NNEKLALQNINQA
-1609 IANNDVKRVESNGI
+1609 VTNNDVKRVETNGI

-1628 VEPHIV
+1628 VQPHIV
-1634 VKPEAQE
+1634 IKPEAQQ
-1641 AIKASADNQ
+1641 AIKATAENQ

-1657 PHATTDE
+1657 PHATVDE
-1664 LDEANQQINDT
+1664 LDEANQLISDT
-1675 LKQGQQ
+1675 LKQAQQ
-1681 DIDNTTQD
+1681 EIENTNQD
-1689 AAVNDVRNQTIKAI
+1689 AAVTDVRNQTIKAI

-1709 VRRKRAALDNIDES
+1709 VRRKRAALDSIEE
-1723 NNNQLDAIR
+1723 NNKNQLDAIR

-1737 TQDERNVAIA
+1737 TQDERDVAIDT
-1747 ALNKIVNAIKNDIAQ
+1747 LNKIVNTIKNDIAQ

-1767 EVDQTEADGNNNIK
+1767 EVDRTETDGNDNIK

-1791 AARQSVSAKA
+1791 AARQSVGVKA

-1845 VNQNSIDAQNIISKI
+1845 VNQDSIDAQNIISKI

-1889 EATDEEQNAAIV
+1889 EATDEEQNIAIA

-1906 LIKAKQQIAG
+1906 LIKAKQQIAS

-1927 HDGKNEIRE
+1927 HDEKNEIRE
-1936 IEPVINK
+1936 IEPVINR
-1943 KATAREQ
+1943 KASAREQ

-1961 IEANV
+1961 IEANI

-1994 RSNAQVDKTATLNLQ
+1994 RSNAQVDKTASLNLQ

-2031 LARVTHLVQNYRK
+2031 LARVTALVQNYRK
-2044 VSDRNKADALKAIT
+2044 VSNRNKADALKAIT

-2079 VLKRFNVALG
+2079 VLKRFNVALS

-2120 TPEQLAKVKALIDQ
+2120 TPEQLAKVKVLIDQ
-2134 YVADGNRMVD
+2134 YVADGNRMID

-2153 KDTQL
+2153 QHTQF
-2158 IIDEILAIKLP
+2158 IVDEILAIKLP
-2169 AEVIKASPKVGQPAP
+2169 AEATKVSPKEIQPAP
-2184 KVCTPIKKED
+2184 KVCTPIKKE
-2194 KQEVRKVVKEL
+2194 ETHESRKVEKEL
-2205 PNTGSEEMDLPLKE
+2205 PNTGSEGMDLPLKE
-2219 LALITGAALLARRR
+2219 FALITGAALLARRR
-2233 SKKEKES
+2233 TKNEKES

>member
-42 HNVQGGSNQAL
+42 NNVQSDTNQAT
-53 PGNSQNTNADTNR
+53 PVNSQDTNVANNR
-66 DIVNDSQNTPN
+66 GLANSAQNTPN
-77 AHATDNTST
+77 QSATTNQST
-86 NQALT
+86 NQALV
-91 NHQNVDVANQV
+91 NHNNGSIANQATPTSV
-102 GPAPIQPSASPAQ
+102 QSSTPSAQ
-115 NNNNSNANS
+115 NNNHTDGNTTATETVSNAN
-124 TATEPAANTNN
+124 NKDVV
-135 NLASNNN
+135 SNNT
-142 TLNVPNNTDNNDSAR
+142 TLNVPNKTNENGSGG

-171 SDKPELVAIAEEA
+171 SDKPELVAIAEQA

-197 TDPNAT
+197 ADPNAT
-203 PADPTAT
+203 PADPA
-210 PADPTA
+210 AAAA
-216 GNGSA
+216 GNGGA

-233 DPNANNIGQ
+233 DPNANNAGQ

-251 DDNNIRPSTNR
+251 DDNGIRPSTNR
-262 SVPTVTVVDNLPGYT
+262 SVPSVTVVDNLPGFT

-313 LGRIRGNDTND
+313 LGRIKGNDTND
-324 HGDFNGIEKTLT
+324 HGDFNGIEK
-336 VNPNSELI
+336 S
-344 FEFNTMTTKNYQA
+344 
-357 QGNVIALGRI
+357 
-367 RGNDTNDH
+367 
-375 GDFNGIEK
+375 
-383 TLTVNPN
+383 LTVNPN

-403 NYQGMTNLIIKNADN
+403 NYQGVTNLIIKNADN
-418 DTVIGEKVVAYGPI
+418 DTVIAEKSVAYGPI
-432 WRLLKV
+432 WRLFKV

-520 TDDFVYKIQL
+520 TDDFVYKVQL

-537 NNSLTKDFPSGNSGV
+537 NNSLTKDFPSSNSGV
-552 DINDMNVT
+552 DMNDFNVT
-560 YDAANRIIT
+560 YDAANRVIT
-569 IKSTGGGTG
+569 IKSTGGGSG

-604 RTVTFNDTLTYKTYS
+604 RTVTFNDTLTYKTYT

-701 ANQMQHTL
+701 TNQMQHTL

-716 NAVNRKVDDMEDLVN
+716 NAVNKKVDQMEDLVN

-784 TPVVKPNAKQAI
+784 TPVVKPNAKKAI
-796 RDKAAKQREIINHT
+796 RDKATKQREIINAT
-810 PDATQDEIQDALN
+810 PDATEDEIQDALN
-823 QLTTDETDAIDN
+823 QLATDETDAIDN

-840 TNADVETAKNNGI
+840 TNADVEIAKNNGI
-853 NTIGAVAPQV
+853 NTIGAVVPQV

-918 NDDVDTAKG
+918 NADVDNAKG

-975 IEKVNA
+975 IDKVNA
-981 AVAVANTNILNAN
+981 AVTAANTNILNAN

-1009 IQAIEPATKVKT
+1009 IQAITPATKVKT
-1021 DAKNAIDQSA
+1021 DAKNAIDKSA
-1031 ETQHNAIFNNNDAT
+1031 ETQHNTIFNNNDAT

-1104 NEKAREAI
+1104 NDKAREAI

-1132 VNTLKNRALNDIGVT
+1132 VNTLKNRALTDIGVT

-1175 TATGVLTDLATAKK
+1175 TATGVLNDLATAKK
-1189 QEINQNTNATTE
+1189 QEINQNTNATIE

-1211 QDLATA
+1211 QELATA

-1246 NIVKKPAALAQTN
+1246 NIVKKPAALAQIN
-1259 QHYSAKLVEI
+1259 QHYNAKLAEI
-1269 NATPDATDDEK
+1269 NATPDATNDEK

-1359 AVNQINQLKDQAFN
+1359 AVNQINQLKDQAIN

-1384 DATTNQAINAIDNVE
+1384 DTTTNQAVNAIDNVE

-1433 KEVALQAL
+1433 KEVASQAL

-1479 KIKPAAR
+1479 KVKPAAR

-1491 KANELRAQINQDK
+1491 KANELRAKINQDK
-1504 EATAEERQAAL
+1504 EATAEERQVAL
-1515 DKINDLVAKAMTNIT
+1515 DKINEFVNQAMTDIT
-1530 NDRTNQQVNDSTNQ
+1530 NNRTNQQVDDTTSQ
-1544 ALDDIA
+1544 ALDSIA
-1550 LVTPDHIVRAAA
+1550 LVAPEHIVRAAA
-1562 RDAVKQQYEAKK
+1562 RDEVKQQYEAKK
-1574 HEIEQA
+1574 QEIEQA

-1596 NNEKRALQNINQA
+1596 NNEKLALQNINQA
-1609 IANNDVKRVESNGI
+1609 VTNNDVKRVETNGI

-1628 VEPHIV
+1628 VQPHIV
-1634 VKPEAQE
+1634 IKPEAQQ
-1641 AIKASADNQ
+1641 AIKASAENQ

-1657 PHATTDE
+1657 PHATVDE
-1664 LDEANQQINDT
+1664 LDEANQLISDT
-1675 LKQGQQ
+1675 LKQAQQ
-1681 DIDNTTQD
+1681 EIENTNQD
-1689 AAVNDVRNQTIKAI
+1689 AAVTDVRNQTIKAI

-1709 VRRKRAALDNIDES
+1709 VRRKRAALDSIEE
-1723 NNNQLDAIR
+1723 NNKNQLDAIR

-1737 TQDERNVAIA
+1737 TQDERDVAIDT
-1747 ALNKIVNAIKNDIAQ
+1747 LNKIVNTIKNDIAQ

-1767 EVDQTEADGNNNIK
+1767 EVDRTETDGNDNIK

-1791 AARQSVSAKA
+1791 AARQSVGVKA

-1845 VNQNSIDAQNIISKI
+1845 VNQDSIDAQNIISKI

-1889 EATDEEQNAAIV
+1889 EATDEEQNIAIA

-1906 LIKAKQQIAG
+1906 LIKAKQQIAS

-1927 HDGKNEIRE
+1927 HDEKNEIRE
-1936 IEPVINK
+1936 IEPVINR
-1943 KATAREQ
+1943 KASAREQ

-1961 IEANV
+1961 IEANI

-1994 RSNAQVDKTATLNLQ
+1994 RSNAQVDKTASLNLQ

-2031 LARVTHLVQNYRK
+2031 LARVTALVQNYRK
-2044 VSDRNKADALKAIT
+2044 VSNRNKADALKAIT

-2079 VLKRFNVALG
+2079 VLKRFNVALS

-2120 TPEQLAKVKALIDQ
+2120 TPEQLAKVKVLIDQ
-2134 YVADGNRMVD
+2134 YVADGNRMID

-2153 KDTQL
+2153 QHTQF
-2158 IIDEILAIKLP
+2158 IVEEILAIKLP
-2169 AEVIKASPKVGQPAP
+2169 AEATKVSPKEIQPAP
-2184 KVCTPIKKED
+2184 KVCTPIKKE
-2194 KQEVRKVVKEL
+2194 ETHESRKVEKEL
-2205 PNTGSEEMDLPLKE
+2205 PNTGSEGMDLPLKE
-2219 LALITGAALLARRR
+2219 FALITGAALLARRR
-2233 SKKEKES
+2233 TKNEKES

>member
-300 DAKNYQAQGNVIA
+300 DA
-313 LGRIRGNDTND
+313 
-324 HGDFNGIEKTLT
+324 
-336 VNPNSELI
+336 
-344 FEFNTMTTKNYQA
+344 KNYQA

-1609 IANNDVKRVESNGI
+1609 IANNEKRALQNINQAIANNDVKRVESNGI

>member
-13 KYKVGIF
+13 KYKIGIF

-42 HNVQGGSNQAL
+42 NNVQSDTNQAT
-53 PGNSQNTNADTNR
+53 PVNSQDKDVANNR
-66 DIVNDSQNTPN
+66 GLANSAQNTPN
-77 AHATDNTST
+77 QSATTNQAT
-86 NQALT
+86 NQALV
-91 NHQNVDVANQV
+91 NHNNGSIVNQATPTSV
-102 GPAPIQPSASPAQ
+102 QSSTPSAQ
-115 NNNNSNANS
+115 NNNHTDGNTTATETVSNAN
-124 TATEPAANTNN
+124 NN
-135 NLASNNN
+135 DVASNNT
-142 TLNVPNNTDNNDSAR
+142 TLNVPNKTNENGSGG

-171 SDKPELVAIAEEA
+171 SDKPELVAIAEPA

-197 TDPNAT
+197 ADPNAT
-203 PADPTAT
+203 PADPGA
-210 PADPTA
+210 AAA
-216 GNGSA
+216 GNGGA

-233 DPNANNIGQ
+233 DPNANNAGQ

-251 DDNNIRPSTNR
+251 DDNSIRPSTNR
-262 SVPTVTVVDNLPGYT
+262 SVPSVTVVDNLPGFT
-277 LINGGKVGVFS
+277 LINGGKVGVLS
-288 HAMVRTSMFDSG
+288 HAMVRTSMFEAGS
-300 DAKNYQAQGNVIA
+300 NRTYQAQGNVLA
-313 LGRIRGNDTND
+313 LGRISGTDASN
-324 HGDFNGIEKTLT
+324 HGDFNGIEKSLT

-344 FEFNTMTTKNYQA
+344 FEFNTMPTKNG
-357 QGNVIALGRI
+357 QGATNV
-367 RGNDTNDH
+367 
-375 GDFNGIEK
+375 
-383 TLTVNPN
+383 
-390 SELIFE
+390 
-396 FNTMTTK
+396 
-403 NYQGMTNLIIKNADN
+403 IIKNADTN
-418 DTVIGEKVVAYGPI
+418 DTIAEKTVEGGPTL
-432 WRLLKV
+432 RLFKV
-438 PENVSHLKIQF
+438 PDNVRNLKIQF

-460 GIYQLRDGYKYYDF
+460 GIYQLKDGYKYYSF

-511 NGNFGASFN
+511 NGNSGASLD
-520 TDDFVYKIQL
+520 TDEFVYKIQL

-537 NNSLTKDFPSGNSGV
+537 NNSLTKDFPSNNSGV
-552 DINDMNVT
+552 DVNDMNVT
-560 YDAANRIIT
+560 YDAANRVIT
-569 IKSTGGGTG
+569 IKSTGGGTT

-604 RTVTFNDTLTYKTYS
+604 RTVTFNDTLTYKTYT
-619 QDFINSPAESHTVS
+619 QDFINSAAESHTVS

-667 IFNDLKRRAQTI
+667 IFNDLKKRAQTI
-679 LDENRNNVP
+679 LAENRNNVP

-701 ANQMQHTL
+701 TNQMQHTL

-716 NAVNRKVDDMEDLVN
+716 NAVNQKADQMEDLVN

-751 KNEIIGN
+751 KGNIIGD

-784 TPVVKPNAKQAI
+784 TPVVKPNAKKAI
-796 RDKAAKQREIINHT
+796 RDKATKQREIINAT
-810 PDATQDEIQDALN
+810 PDATEDEIQDALN
-823 QLTTDETDAIDN
+823 QLATDETDAIDN

-853 NTIGAVAPQV
+853 NTIGAVVPQV
-863 THKQAAR
+863 THKKAAR

-918 NDDVDTAKG
+918 NADVDNAKG

-975 IEKVNA
+975 IDKVNA
-981 AVAVANTNILNAN
+981 AVTAANTNILNAN

-1009 IQAIEPATKVKT
+1009 IQAITPATKVKT
-1021 DAKNAIDQSA
+1021 DAKNAIDKSA
-1031 ETQHNAIFNNNDAT
+1031 ETQHNTIFNNNDAT

-1096 KTDARNAV
+1096 KTDARNVV
-1104 NEKAREAI
+1104 NDKAREAI

-1132 VNTLKNRALNDIGVT
+1132 VNTLKNRALTDIGVT

-1175 TATGVLTDLATAKK
+1175 TATGVLNDLATAKK

-1211 QDLATA
+1211 QELATA
-1217 INNINQADTNAEVD
+1217 INNINQADTNEEVD

-1246 NIVKKPAALAQTN
+1246 NIVKKPAALAQIN
-1259 QHYSAKLVEI
+1259 QHYNAKLAEI
-1269 NATPDATDDEK
+1269 NATPDATNDEK

-1295 ESIKQA
+1295 ESIKKA

-1384 DATTNQAINAIDNVE
+1384 DATTNQAVNAIDNVE

-1433 KEVALQAL
+1433 KEVASQAL

-1479 KIKPAAR
+1479 KVKPAAR

-1491 KANELRAQINQDK
+1491 KANELRAKINQDK
-1504 EATAEERQAAL
+1504 EATAEERQVAL
-1515 DKINDLVAKAMTNIT
+1515 DKINEFVNQAMTDIT
-1530 NDRTNQQVNDSTNQ
+1530 NNRTNQQVDDTTSQ
-1544 ALDDIA
+1544 ALDSIA
-1550 LVTPDHIVRAAA
+1550 LVAPEHIVRAAA

-1574 HEIEQA
+1574 QEIEQA

-1596 NNEKRALQNINQA
+1596 NNEKLALQNINQA
-1609 IANNDVKRVESNGI
+1609 VTNNDVKRVETNGI

-1628 VEPHIV
+1628 VQPHIV
-1634 VKPEAQE
+1634 IKPEAQQ
-1641 AIKASADNQ
+1641 AIKASAENQ

-1657 PHATTDE
+1657 PHATVDE
-1664 LDEANQQINDT
+1664 LDEANQLISDT
-1675 LKQGQQ
+1675 LKQAQQ
-1681 DIDNTTQD
+1681 EIENTNQD
-1689 AAVNDVRNQTIKAI
+1689 AAVTDVRNQTIKAI

-1709 VRRKRAALDNIDES
+1709 VRRKRAALDSIEE
-1723 NNNQLDAIR
+1723 NNKNQLDAIR

-1737 TQDERNVAIA
+1737 TQDERDVAIDT
-1747 ALNKIVNAIKNDIAQ
+1747 LNKIVNTIKNDIAQ

-1767 EVDQTEADGNNNIK
+1767 EVDRTETDGNDNIK

-1791 AARQSVSAKA
+1791 AARQSVGVKA

-1845 VNQNSIDAQNIISKI
+1845 VNQDSINAQNIISKI

-1889 EATDEEQNAAIV
+1889 EATDEEQNIAIA

-1906 LIKAKQQIAG
+1906 LIKAKQQIAS

-1927 HDGKNEIRE
+1927 HNEKNEIRE
-1936 IEPVINK
+1936 IEPVINR
-1943 KATAREQ
+1943 KASAREQ

-1961 IEANV
+1961 IEANI
-1966 QATVEERNSILAQL
+1966 QATVVERNSILAQL

-1994 RSNAQVDKTATLNLQ
+1994 RSNAQVDKTASLNLQ

-2031 LARVTHLVQNYRK
+2031 LARVTALVQNYRK

-2079 VLKRFNVALG
+2079 VLKRFNVALS

-2120 TPEQLAKVKALIDQ
+2120 TPEQLAKVKVLIDQ
-2134 YVADGNRMVD
+2134 YVADGNRMID

-2153 KDTQL
+2153 QHTQF
-2158 IIDEILAIKLP
+2158 IVDEILAIKLP
-2169 AEVIKASPKVGQPAP
+2169 AEATKVSPKVIQPAP
-2184 KVCTPIKKED
+2184 KVCTPIKKE
-2194 KQEVRKVVKEL
+2194 ETHESRKVEKEL
-2205 PNTGSEEMDLPLKE
+2205 PNTGSEGMDLPLKE
-2219 LALITGAALLARRR
+2219 FALITGAALLARRR
-2233 SKKEKES
+2233 TKNEKES

>member
-42 HNVQGGSNQAL
+42 NNVQSDTNQAT
-53 PGNSQNTNADTNR
+53 PVNSQDKDVANNR
-66 DIVNDSQNTPN
+66 GLANSAQNTPN
-77 AHATDNTST
+77 QSATTNQAT
-86 NQALT
+86 NQALV
-91 NHQNVDVANQV
+91 NHNNGSIVNQATPTSV
-102 GPAPIQPSASPAQ
+102 QSSTPSAQ
-115 NNNNSNANS
+115 NNNHTDGNTTATETVSNAN
-124 TATEPAANTNN
+124 NN
-135 NLASNNN
+135 DVASNNT
-142 TLNVPNNTDNNDSAR
+142 TLNVPNKTNENGSGG

-171 SDKPELVAIAEEA
+171 SDKPELVAIAEPA

-197 TDPNAT
+197 ADPNAT
-203 PADPTAT
+203 PADPGA
-210 PADPTA
+210 AAA
-216 GNGSA
+216 GNGGA

-233 DPNANNIGQ
+233 DPNANNAGQ

-251 DDNNIRPSTNR
+251 DDNSIRPSTNR
-262 SVPTVTVVDNLPGYT
+262 SVPSVTVVDNLPGFT
-277 LINGGKVGVFS
+277 LINGGKVGVLS
-288 HAMVRTSMFDSG
+288 HAMVRTSMFEAGS
-300 DAKNYQAQGNVIA
+300 NRTYQAQGNVLA
-313 LGRIRGNDTND
+313 LGRISGTDASN
-324 HGDFNGIEKTLT
+324 HGDFNGIEKSLT

-344 FEFNTMTTKNYQA
+344 FEFNTMPTKNG
-357 QGNVIALGRI
+357 QGATNV
-367 RGNDTNDH
+367 
-375 GDFNGIEK
+375 
-383 TLTVNPN
+383 
-390 SELIFE
+390 
-396 FNTMTTK
+396 
-403 NYQGMTNLIIKNADN
+403 IIKNADTN
-418 DTVIGEKVVAYGPI
+418 DTIAEKTVEGGPTL
-432 WRLLKV
+432 RLFKV
-438 PENVSHLKIQF
+438 PDNVRNLKIQF

-460 GIYQLRDGYKYYDF
+460 GIYQLKDGYKYYSF

-511 NGNFGASFN
+511 NGNSGASLD
-520 TDDFVYKIQL
+520 TDEFVYKIQL

-537 NNSLTKDFPSGNSGV
+537 NNSLTKDFPSNNSGV
-552 DINDMNVT
+552 DVNDMNVT
-560 YDAANRIIT
+560 YDAANRVIT
-569 IKSTGGGTG
+569 IKSTGGGTT

-604 RTVTFNDTLTYKTYS
+604 RTVTFNDTLTYKTYT
-619 QDFINSPAESHTVS
+619 QDFINSAAESHTVS

-667 IFNDLKRRAQTI
+667 IFNDLKKRAQTI
-679 LDENRNNVP
+679 LAENRNNVP
-688 LNKRVSQADIDSL
+688 LNKRVSQADIDTL
-701 ANQMQHTL
+701 TNQMQHTL

-716 NAVNRKVDDMEDLVN
+716 NAVNQKADQMEDLVN

-751 KNEIIGN
+751 KGNIIGD

-784 TPVVKPNAKQAI
+784 TPVVKPNAKKAI
-796 RDKAAKQREIINHT
+796 RDKATKQREIINAT
-810 PDATQDEIQDALN
+810 PDATEDEIQDAIN
-823 QLTTDETDAIDN
+823 QLATDETDAIDN

-853 NTIGAVAPQV
+853 NTIGSVVPQV

-918 NDDVDTAKG
+918 NADVDNAKG

-975 IEKVNA
+975 IDKVNA
-981 AVAVANTNILNAN
+981 AVTAANTNILNAN
-994 TNADVEQVKTNAIQG
+994 TNAEVEQVKTNAIQG
-1009 IQAIEPATKVKT
+1009 IQAITPATKVKT
-1021 DAKNAIDQSA
+1021 DAKNAIDKSA
-1031 ETQHNAIFNNNDAT
+1031 ETQHNTIFNNNDAT

-1096 KTDARNAV
+1096 KTDARNVV
-1104 NEKAREAI
+1104 NDKAREAI

-1132 VNTLKNRALNDIGVT
+1132 VNTLKNRALTDIGVT

-1175 TATGVLTDLATAKK
+1175 TATGVLNDLATAKK

-1211 QDLATA
+1211 QELATA

-1246 NIVKKPAALAQTN
+1246 NIVKKPAALAQIN
-1259 QHYSAKLVEI
+1259 QHYNAKLAEI
-1269 NATPDATDDEK
+1269 NATPDATNDEK

-1384 DATTNQAINAIDNVE
+1384 DTTTNQALNAIDNVE

-1433 KEVALQAL
+1433 KEVASQAL

-1479 KIKPAAR
+1479 KVKPAAR

-1491 KANELRAQINQDK
+1491 KANELRAKINQDK
-1504 EATAEERQAAL
+1504 EATAEERQVAL
-1515 DKINDLVAKAMTNIT
+1515 DKINEFVNQAMTDIT
-1530 NDRTNQQVNDSTNQ
+1530 NNRTNQQVDDTTSQ
-1544 ALDDIA
+1544 ALDSIA
-1550 LVTPDHIVRAAA
+1550 LVAPEHIVRAAA

-1574 HEIEQA
+1574 QEIEQA

-1596 NNEKRALQNINQA
+1596 NNKKLALQNINQA
-1609 IANNDVKRVESNGI
+1609 VTNNDVKRVETNGI

-1628 VEPHIV
+1628 VQPHIV
-1634 VKPEAQE
+1634 IKPEAQQ
-1641 AIKASADNQ
+1641 AIKASAENQ

-1657 PHATTDE
+1657 PHATVDE
-1664 LDEANQQINDT
+1664 LDEANQLISDT
-1675 LKQGQQ
+1675 LKQAQQ
-1681 DIDNTTQD
+1681 EIENTNQD
-1689 AAVNDVRNQTIKAI
+1689 AAVTDVRNQTIKAI

-1709 VRRKRAALDNIDES
+1709 VRRKRAALDSIEE
-1723 NNNQLDAIR
+1723 NNKNQLDAIR

-1737 TQDERNVAIA
+1737 TQDERDVAIDT
-1747 ALNKIVNAIKNDIAQ
+1747 LNKIVNTIKNDIAQ

-1767 EVDQTEADGNNNIK
+1767 
-1781 VILPKVQVKP
+1781 
-1791 AARQSVSAKA
+1791 
-1801 EAQNALIDQSDLST
+1801 
-1815 EEERLA
+1815 
-1821 AKHLVEQAL
+1821 
-1830 NQAIDQINHADKTAQ
+1830 
-1845 VNQNSIDAQNIISKI
+1845 
-1860 KPATT
+1860 
-1865 VKATALQQIQ
+1865 
-1875 NIATNKINLIKANN
+1875 
-1889 EATDEEQNAAIV
+1889 
-1901 QVEKE
+1901 
-1906 LIKAKQQIAG
+1906 
-1916 AVTNA
+1916 
-1921 DVAYLL
+1921 
-1927 HDGKNEIRE
+1927 
-1936 IEPVINK
+1936 
-1943 KATAREQ
+1943 
-1950 LTTLFNDKKQA
+1950 
-1961 IEANV
+1961 
-1966 QATVEERNSILAQL
+1966 
-1980 QNIYDTAIG
+1980 
-1989 QIDQD
+1989 
-1994 RSNAQVDKTATLNLQ
+1994 
-2009 TIHDLDVHP
+2009 
-2018 IKKPDAEKTINDD
+2018 
-2031 LARVTHLVQNYRK
+2031 
-2044 VSDRNKADALKAIT
+2044 
-2058 ALKLQMDEELKT
+2058 
-2070 ARTNADVDA
+2070 
-2079 VLKRFNVALG
+2079 
-2089 DIEAVITEK
+2089 
-2098 ENSLLRIDNIAQQT
+2098 
-2112 YAKFKAIA
+2112 
-2120 TPEQLAKVKALIDQ
+2120 
-2134 YVADGNRMVD
+2134 
-2144 EDATLNDIK
+2144 
-2153 KDTQL
+2153 
-2158 IIDEILAIKLP
+2158 
-2169 AEVIKASPKVGQPAP
+2169 
-2184 KVCTPIKKED
+2184 
-2194 KQEVRKVVKEL
+2194 
-2205 PNTGSEEMDLPLKE
+2205 
-2219 LALITGAALLARRR
+2219 
-2233 SKKEKES
+2233 

>member
-53 PGNSQNTNADTNR
+53 PGNSPNTNADTNR
-66 DIVNDSQNTPN
+66 DIVNGSQNTPN

-91 NHQNVDVANQV
+91 NHQNVGVANQV
-102 GPAPIQPSASPAQ
+102 APAPIQPSTSSAS
-115 NNNNSNANS
+115 NNNHSDANS

-197 TDPNAT
+197 ADPN
-203 PADPTAT
+203 AT

-221 PVAITAPYTPTT
+221 PVAITAPFTPTT

-242 NAPNEVLSF
+242 NAPNEVLTF

-313 LGRIRGNDTND
+313 LGRIKGNDTND
-324 HGDFNGIEKTLT
+324 HGG
-336 VNPNSELI
+336 
-344 FEFNTMTTKNYQA
+344 
-357 QGNVIALGRI
+357 
-367 RGNDTNDH
+367 
-375 GDFNGIEK
+375 FNGIEK

-604 RTVTFNDTLTYKTYS
+604 RTVTFNDILTYKTYT

-667 IFNDLKRRAQTI
+667 IFNELKRRAQTI

-701 ANQMQHTL
+701 VNQMQHTL

-796 RDKAAKQREIINHT
+796 RDKAAKQREIINNT

-981 AVAVANTNILNAN
+981 AVAAANTNILNAN

-1104 NEKAREAI
+1104 NDKAREAI

-1189 QEINQNTNATTE
+1189 QEINQNTNATDE

-1246 NIVKKPAALAQTN
+1246 NIVKKPTALAQIN
-1259 QHYSAKLVEI
+1259 QHYNAKLAEI

-1399 AEVVIKPKAIAD
+1399 AKVVIKPKAIAD

-1433 KEVALQAL
+1433 KEVALLAL

-1479 KIKPAAR
+1479 KVKPAAR

-1550 LVTPDHIVRAAA
+1550 LVTPDHIVRATA

-1596 NNEKRALQNINQA
+1596 NNEKRALQNIDQA

-1875 NIATNKINLIKANN
+1875 NIATNKINLIKSNN

-1906 LIKAKQQIAG
+1906 LIKAKQQIAS

-1950 LTTLFNDKKQA
+1950 LTTLFNDKKLA

-1994 RSNAQVDKTATLNLQ
+1994 RSNAQVDKTASLNLQ

-2134 YVADGNRMVD
+2134 YVADGIRMID

-2153 KDTQL
+2153 QHTQF
-2158 IIDEILAIKLP
+2158 IVDEILAIKLP
-2169 AEVIKASPKVGQPAP
+2169 AEATKVLPKVGQPAP
-2184 KVCTPIKKED
+2184 KLCTSIKKVD

-2233 SKKEKES
+2233 NKNEKES

>member
-42 HNVQGGSNQAL
+42 NNVQSDTNQAT
-53 PGNSQNTNADTNR
+53 PVNSQDTNVANNR
-66 DIVNDSQNTPN
+66 GLANSAQNTPN
-77 AHATDNTST
+77 QSATTNQST
-86 NQALT
+86 NQALV
-91 NHQNVDVANQV
+91 NHNNGSIANQAT
-102 GPAPIQPSASPAQ
+102 PAPIQPSASPTQ
-115 NNNNSNANS
+115 NNNHSDANS
-124 TATEPAANTNN
+124 TATETVSNANN
-135 NLASNNN
+135 NDVVSNNT
-142 TLNVPNNTDNNDSAR
+142 TLNVPNRTNENGSGG

-171 SDKPELVAIAEEA
+171 SDKPELVAIAEQA

-197 TDPNAT
+197 ADPNAT
-203 PADPTAT
+203 PADPAAAAANGTV
-210 PADPTA
+210 PA
-216 GNGSA
+216 GN
-221 PVAITAPYTPTT
+221 TAPYTPTT
-233 DPNANNIGQ
+233 DPNANNAGQ

-251 DDNNIRPSTNR
+251 DDNGIRPSTNR
-262 SVPTVTVVDNLPGYT
+262 SVPTVNVVNNLPGFT

-300 DAKNYQAQGNVIA
+300 DNKNYQAQGNVIA
-313 LGRIRGNDTND
+313 LGRIHGTDTND

-344 FEFNTMTTKNYQA
+344 FEFNTMSTKNG
-357 QGNVIALGRI
+357 QGATNV
-367 RGNDTNDH
+367 
-375 GDFNGIEK
+375 
-383 TLTVNPN
+383 
-390 SELIFE
+390 
-396 FNTMTTK
+396 
-403 NYQGMTNLIIKNADN
+403 IIKNADTN
-418 DTVIGEKVVAYGPI
+418 DTIAEKTVEGGPTL
-432 WRLLKV
+432 RLFKV
-438 PENVSHLKIQF
+438 PDNVRNLKIQF

-460 GIYQLRDGYKYYDF
+460 GIYQLKDGYKYYSF

-487 VERRTMEPTA
+487 VERRTMDPTA

-511 NGNFGASFN
+511 NGNSGASLDTN
-520 TDDFVYKIQL
+520 DFVYQVQL

-537 NNSLTKDFPSGNSGV
+537 NNSLTKDFPSNNSGV
-552 DINDMNVT
+552 DVNDMNVT
-560 YDAANRIIT
+560 YDAANRVIT
-569 IKSTGGGTG
+569 IKSTGGGTA

-589 LDLKYKLRVNNVPTP
+589 LDLRYKLRVNNVPTP
-604 RTVTFNDTLTYKTYS
+604 RTVTFNETLTYKTYT
-619 QDFINSPAESHTVS
+619 QDFINSAAESHTVS

-667 IFNDLKRRAQTI
+667 IFNGLKRRAQTI

-701 ANQMQHTL
+701 TNQMQHTL

-716 NAVNRKVDDMEDLVN
+716 NAVNKKVDQMEDLVN

-784 TPVVKPNAKQAI
+784 TPVVKPNAKKAI
-796 RDKAAKQREIINHT
+796 RDKATKQRAIINAT
-810 PDATQDEIQDALN
+810 PDATEDEIQDALN
-823 QLTTDETDAIDN
+823 QLATDETDAIDN

-840 TNADVETAKNNGI
+840 TNTDVETAKNNGI
-853 NTIGAVAPQV
+853 NTIGAVVPQV
-863 THKQAAR
+863 THKKAAR

-918 NDDVDTAKG
+918 NADVDNAKG

-975 IEKVNA
+975 IDKVNA
-981 AVAVANTNILNAN
+981 AVTAANTNILNAN

-1009 IQAIEPATKVKT
+1009 IQAITPATKVKT
-1021 DAKNAIDQSA
+1021 DAKNAIDKSA
-1031 ETQHNAIFNNNDAT
+1031 ETQHNTIFNNNDAT

-1104 NEKAREAI
+1104 NDKAREAI

-1132 VNTLKNRALNDIGVT
+1132 VNTLKNRALTDIGVT

-1211 QDLATA
+1211 QELATA

-1246 NIVKKPAALAQTN
+1246 NIVKKPAALAQIN
-1259 QHYSAKLVEI
+1259 QHYNTKLAEI
-1269 NATPDATDDEK
+1269 NATPDATNDEK

-1384 DATTNQAINAIDNVE
+1384 DATTNQAVNAIDNVE

-1433 KEVALQAL
+1433 KEVASQAL
-1441 AKEKEKALAAI
+1441 TKEKEKALAAI

-1479 KIKPAAR
+1479 KVKPAAR

-1491 KANELRAQINQDK
+1491 KANELRAKINQDK
-1504 EATAEERQAAL
+1504 EATAEERRVAL
-1515 DKINDLVAKAMTNIT
+1515 DKINEFVNQAMTDIT
-1530 NDRTNQQVNDSTNQ
+1530 NNRTNQQVDDTTSQ
-1544 ALDDIA
+1544 ALDSIA
-1550 LVTPDHIVRAAA
+1550 LVTPEHIVRAGA

-1574 HEIEQA
+1574 QEIEQA

-1596 NNEKRALQNINQA
+1596 NNEKLALQNINQA
-1609 IANNDVKRVESNGI
+1609 VTNNDVKRVETNGI

-1628 VEPHIV
+1628 VQPHIV
-1634 VKPEAQE
+1634 IKPEAQQ
-1641 AIKASADNQ
+1641 AIKASAENQ
-1650 VESIKDT
+1650 VELIKDT
-1657 PHATTDE
+1657 PHATVDE
-1664 LDEANQQINDT
+1664 LDEANQLISDT
-1675 LKQGQQ
+1675 LKKAQQ

-1737 TQDERNVAIA
+1737 TQDERNVAIDT
-1747 ALNKIVNAIKNDIAQ
+1747 LNKIVNAIKNDIAQ

-1830 NQAIDQINHADKTAQ
+1830 NQAIDQINHADKTVQ

-1889 EATDEEQNAAIV
+1889 EATDEEQNAAIA

-1906 LIKAKQQIAG
+1906 LIKAKQQIAS

-1936 IEPVINK
+1936 IEPVINR
-1943 KATAREQ
+1943 KASAREQ
-1950 LTTLFNDKKQA
+1950 LTTLLNDKKQA
-1961 IEANV
+1961 IEANI

-1994 RSNAQVDKTATLNLQ
+1994 RSNAQVDKTASLNLQ

-2120 TPEQLAKVKALIDQ
+2120 TAEQLAKVKALIDQ
-2134 YVADGNRMVD
+2134 YVTDGNRMID

-2153 KDTQL
+2153 QHTQF
-2158 IIDEILAIKLP
+2158 IVDEILAIKLP
-2169 AEVIKASPKVGQPAP
+2169 AEATKVSPKVIQSAP
-2184 KVCTPIKKED
+2184 KVCTPIKKE
-2194 KQEVRKVVKEL
+2194 ETHESRKVEKEL
-2205 PNTGSEEMDLPLKE
+2205 PNTGSEGMDLPLKE
-2219 LALITGAALLARRR
+2219 FALITGAALLARRR
-2233 SKKEKES
+2233 TKNEKES

>member
-53 PGNSQNTNADTNR
+53 PGNSPNTNADTNR
-66 DIVNDSQNTPN
+66 DIVNGSQNTPN

-91 NHQNVDVANQV
+91 NHQNVGVANQV
-102 GPAPIQPSASPAQ
+102 APAPIQPSTSSAS
-115 NNNNSNANS
+115 NNNHSDANS

-197 TDPNAT
+197 ADPN
-203 PADPTAT
+203 AT

-221 PVAITAPYTPTT
+221 PVAITAPFTPTT

-242 NAPNEVLSF
+242 NAPNEVLTF

-313 LGRIRGNDTND
+313 LGRIKGNDTND
-324 HGDFNGIEKTLT
+324 HGG
-336 VNPNSELI
+336 
-344 FEFNTMTTKNYQA
+344 
-357 QGNVIALGRI
+357 
-367 RGNDTNDH
+367 
-375 GDFNGIEK
+375 FNGIEK

-604 RTVTFNDTLTYKTYS
+604 RTVTFNDILTYKTYT

-667 IFNDLKRRAQTI
+667 IFNELKRRAQTI

-701 ANQMQHTL
+701 VNQMQHTL

-796 RDKAAKQREIINHT
+796 RDKAAKQREIINNT

-981 AVAVANTNILNAN
+981 AVAAANTNILNAN

-1104 NEKAREAI
+1104 NDKAREAI

-1118 PGATREEKQEAINR
+1118 PSATREEKQEAINR

-1189 QEINQNTNATTE
+1189 QEINQNTNATDE

-1246 NIVKKPAALAQTN
+1246 NIVKKPTALAQIN
-1259 QHYSAKLVEI
+1259 QHYNAKLAEI

-1399 AEVVIKPKAIAD
+1399 AKVVIKPKAIAD

-1433 KEVALQAL
+1433 KEVALLAL

-1479 KIKPAAR
+1479 KVKPAAR

-1550 LVTPDHIVRAAA
+1550 LVTPDHIVRATA

-1596 NNEKRALQNINQA
+1596 NNEKRALQNIDQA

-1906 LIKAKQQIAG
+1906 LIKAKQQIAS

-1950 LTTLFNDKKQA
+1950 LTTLFNDKKLA

-1994 RSNAQVDKTATLNLQ
+1994 RSNAQVDKTASLNLQ

-2134 YVADGNRMVD
+2134 YVADGIRMID

-2153 KDTQL
+2153 QHTQF
-2158 IIDEILAIKLP
+2158 IVDEILAIKLP
-2169 AEVIKASPKVGQPAP
+2169 AEATKVLPKVGQPAP
-2184 KVCTPIKKED
+2184 KLCTSIKKVD

-2233 SKKEKES
+2233 NKNEKES

>member
-53 PGNSQNTNADTNR
+53 PGNSPNTNADTNR
-66 DIVNDSQNTPN
+66 DIVNGSQNTPN

-91 NHQNVDVANQV
+91 NHQNVGVANQV
-102 GPAPIQPSASPAQ
+102 APAPIQPSTSSAS
-115 NNNNSNANS
+115 NNNHSDANS

-197 TDPNAT
+197 ADPN
-203 PADPTAT
+203 AT

-221 PVAITAPYTPTT
+221 PVAITAPFTPTT

-242 NAPNEVLSF
+242 SAPNEVLTF

-313 LGRIRGNDTND
+313 LGRIKGNDTND
-324 HGDFNGIEKTLT
+324 HGG
-336 VNPNSELI
+336 
-344 FEFNTMTTKNYQA
+344 
-357 QGNVIALGRI
+357 
-367 RGNDTNDH
+367 
-375 GDFNGIEK
+375 FNGIEK

-604 RTVTFNDTLTYKTYS
+604 RTVTFNDILTYKTYT

-633 TNPYTIDIIMNKDAL
+633 TNPYTIDIIMNKDVL

-667 IFNDLKRRAQTI
+667 IFNELKRRAQTI

-701 ANQMQHTL
+701 VNQMQHTL

-784 TPVVKPNAKQAI
+784 TPVVKTNAKQAI
-796 RDKAAKQREIINHT
+796 RDKAAKQREIINNT

-981 AVAVANTNILNAN
+981 AVAAANTNILNAN

-1104 NEKAREAI
+1104 NDKAREAI

-1189 QEINQNTNATTE
+1189 QEINQNTNATDE

-1246 NIVKKPAALAQTN
+1246 NIVKKPTALAQIN
-1259 QHYSAKLVEI
+1259 QHYNAKLAEI

-1399 AEVVIKPKAIAD
+1399 AKVVIKPKAIAD

-1433 KEVALQAL
+1433 KEVALLAL

-1479 KIKPAAR
+1479 KVKPAAR

-1550 LVTPDHIVRAAA
+1550 LVTPDHIVRATA

-1596 NNEKRALQNINQA
+1596 NNEKRALQNIDQA

-1709 VRRKRAALDNIDES
+1709 VRRKRAALDNIDGS

-1906 LIKAKQQIAG
+1906 LIKAKQQIAS

-1950 LTTLFNDKKQA
+1950 LTTLFNDKKLA

-1994 RSNAQVDKTATLNLQ
+1994 RSNAQVDKTASLNLQ

-2134 YVADGNRMVD
+2134 YVADGIRMID

-2153 KDTQL
+2153 QHTQF
-2158 IIDEILAIKLP
+2158 IVDEILAIKLP
-2169 AEVIKASPKVGQPAP
+2169 AEATKVLPKVGQPAP
-2184 KVCTPIKKED
+2184 KLCTSIKKVD

-2233 SKKEKES
+2233 NKNEKES

>member
-42 HNVQGGSNQAL
+42 NNVQSDTNQAT
-53 PGNSQNTNADTNR
+53 PVNSQDKDVANNR
-66 DIVNDSQNTPN
+66 GLANSAQNTPN
-77 AHATDNTST
+77 QSATTNQAT
-86 NQALT
+86 NQALV
-91 NHQNVDVANQV
+91 NHNNGSIVNQATPTSV
-102 GPAPIQPSASPAQ
+102 QSSTPSAQ
-115 NNNNSNANS
+115 NNNHTDGNTTATETVSNAN
-124 TATEPAANTNN
+124 NN
-135 NLASNNN
+135 DAVSNNT
-142 TLNVPNNTDNNDSAR
+142 TLNVPNKTNENGSGG

-171 SDKPELVAIAEEA
+171 SDKPELVAIAEPA

-197 TDPNAT
+197 ADPNAT
-203 PADPTAT
+203 PADPA
-210 PADPTA
+210 AAAA
-216 GNGSA
+216 GNGGA

-233 DPNANNIGQ
+233 DPNANNAGQ

-251 DDNNIRPSTNR
+251 DDNGIRPSTNR
-262 SVPTVTVVDNLPGYT
+262 SVPSVTVVDNLPGFT

-300 DAKNYQAQGNVIA
+300 DNKNYQAQGNVIA
-313 LGRIRGNDTND
+313 LGRINGTDTND

-344 FEFNTMTTKNYQA
+344 FEFNTMTTKNG
-357 QGNVIALGRI
+357 QGATNV
-367 RGNDTNDH
+367 
-375 GDFNGIEK
+375 
-383 TLTVNPN
+383 
-390 SELIFE
+390 
-396 FNTMTTK
+396 
-403 NYQGMTNLIIKNADN
+403 IIKNADTN
-418 DTVIGEKVVAYGPI
+418 DTIAEKTVEGGPTL
-432 WRLLKV
+432 RLFKV
-438 PENVSHLKIQF
+438 PDNVRNLKIQF
-449 VPKNDAITDAR
+449 VSKNDAITDAR
-460 GIYQLRDGYKYYDF
+460 GIYQLKDGYKYYSF

-511 NGNFGASFN
+511 NGNSGASLD
-520 TDDFVYKIQL
+520 TDEFVYKIQL

-537 NNSLTKDFPSGNSGV
+537 NNSLTKDFPSNNSGV
-552 DINDMNVT
+552 DVNDMNVT
-560 YDAANRIIT
+560 YDAANRVIT
-569 IKSTGGGTG
+569 IKSTGGGTT

-604 RTVTFNDTLTYKTYS
+604 RTVTFNDTLTYKTYT
-619 QDFINSPAESHTVS
+619 QDFINSAAESHTVS

-667 IFNDLKRRAQTI
+667 IFNDLKKRAQTI
-679 LDENRNNVP
+679 LAENRNNVP
-688 LNKRVSQADIDSL
+688 LNKRVSQADIDTL
-701 ANQMQHTL
+701 TNQMQHTL

-716 NAVNRKVDDMEDLVN
+716 NAVNQKADQMEDLVN

-751 KNEIIGN
+751 KGNIIGD

-784 TPVVKPNAKQAI
+784 TPVVKPNAKKAI
-796 RDKAAKQREIINHT
+796 RDKATKQREIINAT
-810 PDATQDEIQDALN
+810 PDATEDEIQDAIN
-823 QLTTDETDAIDN
+823 QLATDETDAIDN

-853 NTIGAVAPQV
+853 NTIGAVVPQV
-863 THKQAAR
+863 THKKAAR

-918 NDDVDTAKG
+918 NADVDNAKG

-975 IEKVNA
+975 IDKVNA
-981 AVAVANTNILNAN
+981 AVTAANTNILNAN

-1009 IQAIEPATKVKT
+1009 IQAITPATKVKT
-1021 DAKNAIDQSA
+1021 DAKNAIDKSA
-1031 ETQHNAIFNNNDAT
+1031 ETQHNTIFNNNDAT

-1081 QGTQNI
+1081 QGMQNI

-1096 KTDARNAV
+1096 KTDARNTV

-1118 PGATREEKQEAINR
+1118 PGATREEKQEAIDR
-1132 VNTLKNRALNDIGVT
+1132 VNALKNRALTDIGVT

-1175 TATGVLTDLATAKK
+1175 TATGVLNDLATAKK

-1201 EKQVALNQVD
+1201 EKQMALNQVD

-1217 INNINQADTNAEVD
+1217 INNINQADTNTEVD

-1237 TKAINAIQP
+1237 AQAINAIQP
-1246 NIVKKPAALAQTN
+1246 NIVKKPAALAQIN
-1259 QHYSAKLVEI
+1259 QHYNAKLAEI

-1295 ESIKQA
+1295 ESVKQA
-1301 NTNAEVD
+1301 NTNNEVD
-1308 QAATVAENN
+1308 QAATTAENN

-1384 DATTNQAINAIDNVE
+1384 DTTTNQALNAIDNVE

-1433 KEVALQAL
+1433 KEVASQAL
-1441 AKEKEKALAAI
+1441 VKEKEKALAAI

-1479 KIKPAAR
+1479 KVKPAAR

-1491 KANELRAQINQDK
+1491 KANELRAKINQDK
-1504 EATAEERQAAL
+1504 EATAEERQVAL
-1515 DKINDLVAKAMTNIT
+1515 DKINEFVNQAMTDIT
-1530 NDRTNQQVNDSTNQ
+1530 NNRTNQQVDDTTSQ
-1544 ALDDIA
+1544 ALDSIA
-1550 LVTPDHIVRAAA
+1550 LVAPEHIVRAAA

-1574 HEIEQA
+1574 QEIEQA

-1596 NNEKRALQNINQA
+1596 NNEKLALQNINQA
-1609 IANNDVKRVESNGI
+1609 VTNNDVKRVETNGI

-1628 VEPHIV
+1628 VQPHIV
-1634 VKPEAQE
+1634 IKPEAQQ
-1641 AIKASADNQ
+1641 AIKASAENQ

-1657 PHATTDE
+1657 PHATVDE
-1664 LDEANQQINDT
+1664 LDEANQLISDT
-1675 LKQGQQ
+1675 LKQAQQ
-1681 DIDNTTQD
+1681 EIENTNQD
-1689 AAVNDVRNQTIKAI
+1689 AAVTDVRNQTIKAI

-1709 VRRKRAALDNIDES
+1709 VRRKRAALDSIEE
-1723 NNNQLDAIR
+1723 NNKNQLDAIR

-1737 TQDERNVAIA
+1737 TQDERDVAIDT
-1747 ALNKIVNAIKNDIAQ
+1747 LNKIVNTIKNDIAQ

-1767 EVDQTEADGNNNIK
+1767 EVDRTETDGNDNIK

-1791 AARQSVSAKA
+1791 AARQSVGVKA

-1845 VNQNSIDAQNIISKI
+1845 VNQDSINAQNIISKI

-1889 EATDEEQNAAIV
+1889 EATDEEQNIAIA

-1906 LIKAKQQIAG
+1906 LIKAKQQIAS

-1927 HDGKNEIRE
+1927 HDEKNEIRE
-1936 IEPVINK
+1936 IEPVINR
-1943 KATAREQ
+1943 KASAREQ

-1961 IEANV
+1961 IEANF

-1994 RSNAQVDKTATLNLQ
+1994 RSNAQVDKTASLNLQ

-2031 LARVTHLVQNYRK
+2031 LARVTALVQNYRK

-2134 YVADGNRMVD
+2134 YVADGNRMID

-2153 KDTQL
+2153 QHTQF
-2158 IIDEILAIKLP
+2158 IVDEILAIKLP
-2169 AEVIKASPKVGQPAP
+2169 AEAMKVSPKVIQPAP
-2184 KVCTPIKKED
+2184 KVCTPIKKE
-2194 KQEVRKVVKEL
+2194 ETHESRKVEKEL
-2205 PNTGSEEMDLPLKE
+2205 PNTGSEGMDLPLKE
-2219 LALITGAALLARRR
+2219 FALITGAALLARRR
-2233 SKKEKES
+2233 TKNEKES

>member
-42 HNVQGGSNQAL
+42 NNVQSDTNQAT
-53 PGNSQNTNADTNR
+53 PVNSQDTNVANNR
-66 DIVNDSQNTPN
+66 GLANSAQNTPN
-77 AHATDNTST
+77 QSATTNQST
-86 NQALT
+86 NQALV
-91 NHQNVDVANQV
+91 NHNNGSIANQAT
-102 GPAPIQPSASPAQ
+102 PAPIQPSASPAQ
-115 NNNNSNANS
+115 NNNHSDANS
-124 TATEPAANTNN
+124 TATETVSNANN
-135 NLASNNN
+135 NDVVSNNT
-142 TLNVPNNTDNNDSAR
+142 TLNVPNRTNENGSGG

-171 SDKPELVAIAEEA
+171 SDKPELVAIAEQA

-197 TDPNAT
+197 ADPNAT
-203 PADPTAT
+203 PADPA
-210 PADPTA
+210 AAAA
-216 GNGSA
+216 GNGGA

-233 DPNANNIGQ
+233 DPNANNAGQ

-251 DDNNIRPSTNR
+251 DNNGIRPSTNR
-262 SVPTVTVVDNLPGYT
+262 SVPSVTVVDNLPGFT

-313 LGRIRGNDTND
+313 LGRIKGNDTND
-324 HGDFNGIEKTLT
+324 HGDFNGIEK
-336 VNPNSELI
+336 S
-344 FEFNTMTTKNYQA
+344 
-357 QGNVIALGRI
+357 
-367 RGNDTNDH
+367 
-375 GDFNGIEK
+375 
-383 TLTVNPN
+383 LTVNPN

-403 NYQGMTNLIIKNADN
+403 NYQGVTNLIIKNADN
-418 DTVIGEKVVAYGPI
+418 DTVIAEKSVAYGPI
-432 WRLLKV
+432 WRLFKV
-438 PENVSHLKIQF
+438 PDNVSHLKIQF

-520 TDDFVYKIQL
+520 TDDFVYKVQL

-537 NNSLTKDFPSGNSGV
+537 NNSLTKDFPSSNSGV
-552 DINDMNVT
+552 DMNDFNVT
-560 YDAANRIIT
+560 YDAANRVIT
-569 IKSTGGGTG
+569 IKSTGGGSG

-604 RTVTFNDTLTYKTYS
+604 RTVTFNDTLTYKTYT

-667 IFNDLKRRAQTI
+667 IFNGLKRRAQTI

-701 ANQMQHTL
+701 TNQMQHTL

-716 NAVNRKVDDMEDLVN
+716 NAVNKKVDQMEDLVN

-751 KNEIIGN
+751 KNEIIGD
-758 IGDQTTDDG
+758 IGDQTTDAG

-784 TPVVKPNAKQAI
+784 TPVVKPNAKKAI
-796 RDKAAKQREIINHT
+796 RDKATKQREIINAT
-810 PDATQDEIQDALN
+810 PDATEDEIQDAIN
-823 QLTTDETDAIDN
+823 QLATDETDAIDN

-853 NTIGAVAPQV
+853 NTIGAVVPQV
-863 THKQAAR
+863 THKKAAR

-890 TQEEKNAALNELTQ
+890 TQEEKDAALNELTQ
-904 ATNHALEQINQATT
+904 ATNHALEQINQAKT
-918 NDDVDTAKG
+918 NADVDNAKG

-975 IEKVNA
+975 IDKVNA
-981 AVAVANTNILNAN
+981 AVTAANTNILNAN
-994 TNADVEQVKTNAIQG
+994 TNANVEQVKTNAIQG
-1009 IQAIEPATKVKT
+1009 IQAITPATKVKT
-1021 DAKNAIDQSA
+1021 DAKNAIDKSA
-1031 ETQHNAIFNNNDAT
+1031 ETQHNTIFNNDAT

-1104 NEKAREAI
+1104 NDKAREAI

-1132 VNTLKNRALNDIGVT
+1132 VNTLKNRALTDIGVT

-1175 TATGVLTDLATAKK
+1175 TATGVLNDLATAKK

-1211 QDLATA
+1211 QELATA

-1246 NIVKKPAALAQTN
+1246 NIVKKPAALAQIN
-1259 QHYSAKLVEI
+1259 QHYNAKLAEI
-1269 NATPDATDDEK
+1269 NATPDATNDEK

-1384 DATTNQAINAIDNVE
+1384 DATTNQAVNAIDNVE

-1433 KEVALQAL
+1433 KEVASQAL
-1441 AKEKEKALAAI
+1441 TKEKEKALAAI

-1479 KIKPAAR
+1479 KVKPAAR

-1491 KANELRAQINQDK
+1491 KANELRAKINQDK
-1504 EATAEERQAAL
+1504 EATAEERQVAL
-1515 DKINDLVAKAMTNIT
+1515 DKINEFVNQAMTDIT
-1530 NDRTNQQVNDSTNQ
+1530 NNRTNQQVDDTTSQ
-1544 ALDDIA
+1544 ALDSIA
-1550 LVTPDHIVRAAA
+1550 LVTPEHIVRAGA

-1574 HEIEQA
+1574 QEIEQA

-1596 NNEKRALQNINQA
+1596 NNEKLALQNINQA
-1609 IANNDVKRVESNGI
+1609 VTNNDVKRVETNGI

-1628 VEPHIV
+1628 VQPHIV
-1634 VKPEAQE
+1634 IKPEEQQ
-1641 AIKASADNQ
+1641 AIKASAENQ

-1657 PHATTDE
+1657 PHATVDE
-1664 LDEANQQINDT
+1664 LDEANQLISDT
-1675 LKQGQQ
+1675 LKKAQQ
-1681 DIDNTTQD
+1681 EIENTNQD
-1689 AAVNDVRNQTIKAI
+1689 AAVTDVRNQTIKAI

-1709 VRRKRAALDNIDES
+1709 VRRKRAALDSIEE
-1723 NNNQLDAIR
+1723 NNKNQLDAIR

-1737 TQDERNVAIA
+1737 TQDERDVAIDT
-1747 ALNKIVNAIKNDIAQ
+1747 LNKIVNTIKNDIAQ

-1767 EVDQTEADGNNNIK
+1767 EVDRTETDGNDNIK

-1791 AARQSVSAKA
+1791 AARQSVGVKA

-1845 VNQNSIDAQNIISKI
+1845 VNQDSINAQNIISKI

-1889 EATDEEQNAAIV
+1889 EATDEEQNAAIA

-1906 LIKAKQQIAG
+1906 LIKAKQQIAS

-1927 HDGKNEIRE
+1927 HDEKNEIRE
-1936 IEPVINK
+1936 IEPVINR
-1943 KATAREQ
+1943 KASAREQ

-1961 IEANV
+1961 IEANI

-1994 RSNAQVDKTATLNLQ
+1994 RSNAQVDKTASLNLQ

-2031 LARVTHLVQNYRK
+2031 LARVTTLVQNYRK

-2079 VLKRFNVALG
+2079 VLKRFNVALS

-2120 TPEQLAKVKALIDQ
+2120 TPEQLAKVKVLIDQ
-2134 YVADGNRMVD
+2134 YVADGNRMID

-2153 KDTQL
+2153 QHTQF
-2158 IIDEILAIKLP
+2158 IVDEILAIKLP
-2169 AEVIKASPKVGQPAP
+2169 AEATKVSPKVIQSAP
-2184 KVCTPIKKED
+2184 KVCTPIIKE
-2194 KQEVRKVVKEL
+2194 ETHESRKVEKEL
-2205 PNTGSEEMDLPLKE
+2205 PNTGSEGMDLPLKE
-2219 LALITGAALLARRR
+2219 FALITGAALLARRR
-2233 SKKEKES
+2233 TKNEKES

>member
-13 KYKVGIF
+13 KYKIGIF

-42 HNVQGGSNQAL
+42 NNVQSDTNQAT
-53 PGNSQNTNADTNR
+53 PVNSQDKDVANNR
-66 DIVNDSQNTPN
+66 GLANSAQNTPN
-77 AHATDNTST
+77 QSATTNQAT
-86 NQALT
+86 NQALV
-91 NHQNVDVANQV
+91 NHNNGSIVNQATPTSV
-102 GPAPIQPSASPAQ
+102 QSSTPSAQ
-115 NNNNSNANS
+115 NNNHTDGNTTATETVSNAN
-124 TATEPAANTNN
+124 NN
-135 NLASNNN
+135 DVASNNT
-142 TLNVPNNTDNNDSAR
+142 TLNVPNKTNENGSGG

-171 SDKPELVAIAEEA
+171 SDKPELVAIAEPA

-197 TDPNAT
+197 ADPNAT
-203 PADPTAT
+203 PADPGA
-210 PADPTA
+210 AAA
-216 GNGSA
+216 GNGGA

-233 DPNANNIGQ
+233 DPNANNAGQ

-251 DDNNIRPSTNR
+251 DDNSIRPSTNR
-262 SVPTVTVVDNLPGYT
+262 SVPSVTVVDNLPGFT
-277 LINGGKVGVFS
+277 LINGGKVGVLS
-288 HAMVRTSMFDSG
+288 HAMVRTSMFEAGS
-300 DAKNYQAQGNVIA
+300 NRTYQAQGNVLA
-313 LGRIRGNDTND
+313 LGRISGTDASN
-324 HGDFNGIEKTLT
+324 HGDFNGIEKSLT

-344 FEFNTMTTKNYQA
+344 FEFNTMPTKNG
-357 QGNVIALGRI
+357 QGATNV
-367 RGNDTNDH
+367 
-375 GDFNGIEK
+375 
-383 TLTVNPN
+383 
-390 SELIFE
+390 
-396 FNTMTTK
+396 
-403 NYQGMTNLIIKNADN
+403 IIKNADTN
-418 DTVIGEKVVAYGPI
+418 DTIAEKTVEGGPTL
-432 WRLLKV
+432 RLFKV
-438 PENVSHLKIQF
+438 PDNVRNLKIQF

-460 GIYQLRDGYKYYDF
+460 GIYQLKDGYKYYSF

-511 NGNFGASFN
+511 NGNSGASLD
-520 TDDFVYKIQL
+520 TDEFVYKIQL

-537 NNSLTKDFPSGNSGV
+537 NNSLTKDFPSNNSGV
-552 DINDMNVT
+552 DVNDMNVT
-560 YDAANRIIT
+560 YDAANRVIT
-569 IKSTGGGTG
+569 IKSTGGGTT

-604 RTVTFNDTLTYKTYS
+604 RTVTFNDTLTYKTYT
-619 QDFINSPAESHTVS
+619 QDFINSAAESHTVS

-667 IFNDLKRRAQTI
+667 IFNDLKKRAQTI
-679 LDENRNNVP
+679 LAENRNNVP

-701 ANQMQHTL
+701 TNQMQHTL

-716 NAVNRKVDDMEDLVN
+716 NAVNQKADQMEDLVN

-751 KNEIIGN
+751 KGNIIGD

-784 TPVVKPNAKQAI
+784 TPVVKPNAKKAI
-796 RDKAAKQREIINHT
+796 RDKATKQREIINAT
-810 PDATQDEIQDALN
+810 PDATEDEIQDALN
-823 QLTTDETDAIDN
+823 QLATDETDAIDN

-853 NTIGAVAPQV
+853 NTIGAVVPQV
-863 THKQAAR
+863 THKKAAR

-918 NDDVDTAKG
+918 NADVDNAKG

-975 IEKVNA
+975 IDKVNA
-981 AVAVANTNILNAN
+981 AVTAANTNILNAN

-1009 IQAIEPATKVKT
+1009 IQAITPATKVKT
-1021 DAKNAIDQSA
+1021 DAKNAIDKSA
-1031 ETQHNAIFNNNDAT
+1031 ETQHNTIFNNNDAT

-1096 KTDARNAV
+1096 KTDARNVV
-1104 NEKAREAI
+1104 NDKAREAI

-1132 VNTLKNRALNDIGVT
+1132 VNTLKNRALTDIGVT

-1175 TATGVLTDLATAKK
+1175 TATGVLNDLATAKK

-1211 QDLATA
+1211 QELATA
-1217 INNINQADTNAEVD
+1217 INNINQADTNEEVD

-1246 NIVKKPAALAQTN
+1246 NIVKKPAALAQIN
-1259 QHYSAKLVEI
+1259 QHYNAKLAEI
-1269 NATPDATDDEK
+1269 NATPDATNDEK

-1295 ESIKQA
+1295 ESIKKA

-1384 DATTNQAINAIDNVE
+1384 DATTNQAVNAIDNVE

-1433 KEVALQAL
+1433 KEVASQAL

-1479 KIKPAAR
+1479 KVKPAAR

-1491 KANELRAQINQDK
+1491 KANELRAKINQDK
-1504 EATAEERQAAL
+1504 EATAEERQVAL
-1515 DKINDLVAKAMTNIT
+1515 DKINEFVNQAMTDIT
-1530 NDRTNQQVNDSTNQ
+1530 NNRTNQQVDDTTSQ
-1544 ALDDIA
+1544 ALDSIA
-1550 LVTPDHIVRAAA
+1550 LVAPEHIVRAAA

-1574 HEIEQA
+1574 QEIEQA

-1596 NNEKRALQNINQA
+1596 NNEKLALQNINQA
-1609 IANNDVKRVESNGI
+1609 VTNNDVKRVETNGI

-1628 VEPHIV
+1628 VQPHIV
-1634 VKPEAQE
+1634 IKPEAQQ
-1641 AIKASADNQ
+1641 AIKASAENQ

-1657 PHATTDE
+1657 PHATVDE
-1664 LDEANQQINDT
+1664 LDEANQLISDT
-1675 LKQGQQ
+1675 LKQAQQ
-1681 DIDNTTQD
+1681 EIENTNQD
-1689 AAVNDVRNQTIKAI
+1689 AAVTDVRNQTIKAI

-1709 VRRKRAALDNIDES
+1709 VRRKRAALDSIEE
-1723 NNNQLDAIR
+1723 NNENQLDAIR

-1737 TQDERNVAIA
+1737 TQDERDVAIDT
-1747 ALNKIVNAIKNDIAQ
+1747 LNKIVNTIKNDIAQ

-1767 EVDQTEADGNNNIK
+1767 EVDRTETDGNDNIK

-1791 AARQSVSAKA
+1791 AARQSVGVKA

-1845 VNQNSIDAQNIISKI
+1845 VNQDSINAQNIISKI

-1889 EATDEEQNAAIV
+1889 EATDEEQNIAIA

-1906 LIKAKQQIAG
+1906 LIKAKQQIAS

-1927 HDGKNEIRE
+1927 HNEKNEIRE
-1936 IEPVINK
+1936 IEPVINR
-1943 KATAREQ
+1943 KASAREQ

-1961 IEANV
+1961 IEANI

-1994 RSNAQVDKTATLNLQ
+1994 RSNAQVDKTASLNLQ

-2031 LARVTHLVQNYRK
+2031 LARVTALVQNYRK

-2079 VLKRFNVALG
+2079 VLKRFNVALS

-2120 TPEQLAKVKALIDQ
+2120 TPEQLAKVKVLIDQ
-2134 YVADGNRMVD
+2134 YVADGNRMID

-2153 KDTQL
+2153 QHTQF
-2158 IIDEILAIKLP
+2158 IVDEILAIKLP
-2169 AEVIKASPKVGQPAP
+2169 AEATKVSPKVIQPAP
-2184 KVCTPIKKED
+2184 KVCTPIKKE
-2194 KQEVRKVVKEL
+2194 ETHESRKVEKEL
-2205 PNTGSEEMDLPLKE
+2205 PNTGSEGMDLPLKE
-2219 LALITGAALLARRR
+2219 FALITGAALLARRR
-2233 SKKEKES
+2233 TKNEKES

>member
-42 HNVQGGSNQAL
+42 NNVQSDTNQAT
-53 PGNSQNTNADTNR
+53 PVNSQDKDVANNR
-66 DIVNDSQNTPN
+66 GLANSAQNTPN
-77 AHATDNTST
+77 QSATTNQAT
-86 NQALT
+86 NQALV
-91 NHQNVDVANQV
+91 NHNNGSIVNQATPTSV
-102 GPAPIQPSASPAQ
+102 QSSTPSAQ
-115 NNNNSNANS
+115 NNNHTDGNTTATETVSNAN
-124 TATEPAANTNN
+124 NN
-135 NLASNNN
+135 DAVSNNT
-142 TLNVPNNTDNNDSAR
+142 TLNVPNKTNENGSGG

-171 SDKPELVAIAEEA
+171 SDKPELVAIAEPA

-197 TDPNAT
+197 ADPNAT
-203 PADPTAT
+203 PADPA
-210 PADPTA
+210 AAAA
-216 GNGSA
+216 GNGGA

-233 DPNANNIGQ
+233 DPNANNAGQ

-251 DDNNIRPSTNR
+251 DDNGIRPSTNR
-262 SVPTVTVVDNLPGYT
+262 SVPSVTVVDNLPGFT

-300 DAKNYQAQGNVIA
+300 DNKNYQAQGNVIA
-313 LGRIRGNDTND
+313 LGRINGTDTND

-344 FEFNTMTTKNYQA
+344 FEFNTMTTKNG
-357 QGNVIALGRI
+357 QGATNV
-367 RGNDTNDH
+367 
-375 GDFNGIEK
+375 
-383 TLTVNPN
+383 
-390 SELIFE
+390 
-396 FNTMTTK
+396 
-403 NYQGMTNLIIKNADN
+403 IIKNADTN
-418 DTVIGEKVVAYGPI
+418 DTIAEKTVEGGPTL
-432 WRLLKV
+432 RLFKV
-438 PENVSHLKIQF
+438 PDNVRNLKIQF
-449 VPKNDAITDAR
+449 VSKNDAITDAR
-460 GIYQLRDGYKYYDF
+460 GIYQLKDGYKYYSF

-511 NGNFGASFN
+511 NGNSGASLD
-520 TDDFVYKIQL
+520 TDEFVYKIQL

-537 NNSLTKDFPSGNSGV
+537 NNSLTKDFPSNNSGV
-552 DINDMNVT
+552 DVNDMNVT
-560 YDAANRIIT
+560 YDAANRVIT
-569 IKSTGGGTG
+569 IKSTGGGTT

-604 RTVTFNDTLTYKTYS
+604 RTVTFNDTLTYKTYT
-619 QDFINSPAESHTVS
+619 QDFINSAAESHTVS

-667 IFNDLKRRAQTI
+667 IFNDLKKRAQTI
-679 LDENRNNVP
+679 LAENRNNVP
-688 LNKRVSQADIDSL
+688 LNKRVSQADIDTL
-701 ANQMQHTL
+701 TNQMQHTL

-716 NAVNRKVDDMEDLVN
+716 NAVNQKADQMEDLVN

-751 KNEIIGN
+751 KGNIIGD

-784 TPVVKPNAKQAI
+784 TPVVKPNAKKAI
-796 RDKAAKQREIINHT
+796 RDKATKQREIINAT
-810 PDATQDEIQDALN
+810 PDATEDEIQDAIN
-823 QLTTDETDAIDN
+823 QLATDETDAIDN
-835 VTNAT
+835 VTAT

-853 NTIGAVAPQV
+853 NTIGAVVPQV
-863 THKQAAR
+863 THKKAAR

-918 NDDVDTAKG
+918 NADVDNAKG

-975 IEKVNA
+975 IDKVNA
-981 AVAVANTNILNAN
+981 AVTAANTNILNAN

-1009 IQAIEPATKVKT
+1009 IQAITPATKVKT
-1021 DAKNAIDQSA
+1021 DAKNAIDKSA
-1031 ETQHNAIFNNNDAT
+1031 ETQHNTIFNNNDAT

-1081 QGTQNI
+1081 QGMQNI

-1096 KTDARNAV
+1096 KTDARNTV

-1118 PGATREEKQEAINR
+1118 PGATREEKQEAIDR
-1132 VNTLKNRALNDIGVT
+1132 VNALKNRALTDIGVT

-1175 TATGVLTDLATAKK
+1175 TATGVLNDLATAKK

-1201 EKQVALNQVD
+1201 EKQMALNQVD

-1217 INNINQADTNAEVD
+1217 INNINQADTNTEVD

-1237 TKAINAIQP
+1237 AQAINAIQP
-1246 NIVKKPAALAQTN
+1246 NIVKKPAALAQIN
-1259 QHYSAKLVEI
+1259 QHYNAKLAEI

-1295 ESIKQA
+1295 ESVKQA
-1301 NTNAEVD
+1301 NTNNEVD
-1308 QAATVAENN
+1308 QAATTAENN

-1384 DATTNQAINAIDNVE
+1384 DTTTNQALNAIDNVE

-1433 KEVALQAL
+1433 KEVASQAL

-1479 KIKPAAR
+1479 KVKPAAR

-1491 KANELRAQINQDK
+1491 KANELRAKINQDK
-1504 EATAEERQAAL
+1504 EATAEERQVAL
-1515 DKINDLVAKAMTNIT
+1515 DKINEFVNQAMTDIT
-1530 NDRTNQQVNDSTNQ
+1530 NNRTNQQVDDTTSQ
-1544 ALDDIA
+1544 ALDSIA
-1550 LVTPDHIVRAAA
+1550 LVAPEHIVRAAA

-1574 HEIEQA
+1574 QEIEQA

-1596 NNEKRALQNINQA
+1596 NNEKLALQNINQA
-1609 IANNDVKRVESNGI
+1609 VTNNDVKRVETNGI

-1628 VEPHIV
+1628 VQPHIV
-1634 VKPEAQE
+1634 IKPEAQQ
-1641 AIKASADNQ
+1641 AIKASAENQ

-1657 PHATTDE
+1657 PHATVDE
-1664 LDEANQQINDT
+1664 LDEANQLISDT
-1675 LKQGQQ
+1675 LKQAQQ
-1681 DIDNTTQD
+1681 EIENTNQD
-1689 AAVNDVRNQTIKAI
+1689 AAVTDVRNQTIKAI

-1709 VRRKRAALDNIDES
+1709 VRRKRAALDSIEE
-1723 NNNQLDAIR
+1723 NNKNQLDAIR

-1737 TQDERNVAIA
+1737 TQDERDVAIDT
-1747 ALNKIVNAIKNDIAQ
+1747 LNKIVNTIKNDIAQ

-1767 EVDQTEADGNNNIK
+1767 EVDRTETDGNDNIK

-1791 AARQSVSAKA
+1791 AARQSVGVKA

-1845 VNQNSIDAQNIISKI
+1845 VNQDSINAQNIISKI

-1889 EATDEEQNAAIV
+1889 EATDEEQNIAIA

-1906 LIKAKQQIAG
+1906 LIKAKQQIAS

-1927 HDGKNEIRE
+1927 HDEKNEIRE
-1936 IEPVINK
+1936 IEPVINR
-1943 KATAREQ
+1943 KASAREQ

-1961 IEANV
+1961 IEANF

-1994 RSNAQVDKTATLNLQ
+1994 RSNAQVDKTASLNLQ

-2031 LARVTHLVQNYRK
+2031 LARVTALVQNYRK

-2134 YVADGNRMVD
+2134 YVADGNRMID

-2153 KDTQL
+2153 QHTQF
-2158 IIDEILAIKLP
+2158 IVDEILAIKLP
-2169 AEVIKASPKVGQPAP
+2169 AEAMKVSPKVIQPAP
-2184 KVCTPIKKED
+2184 KVCTPIKKE
-2194 KQEVRKVVKEL
+2194 ETHESRKVEKEL
-2205 PNTGSEEMDLPLKE
+2205 PNTGSEGMDLPLKE
-2219 LALITGAALLARRR
+2219 FALITGAALLARRR
-2233 SKKEKES
+2233 TKNEKES

>member
-42 HNVQGGSNQAL
+42 NNVQSDTNQAT
-53 PGNSQNTNADTNR
+53 PVNSQDTNVANNR
-66 DIVNDSQNTPN
+66 GLANSAQNTPN
-77 AHATDNTST
+77 QSATTNQST
-86 NQALT
+86 NQALV
-91 NHQNVDVANQV
+91 NHNNGSIANQATPTSV
-102 GPAPIQPSASPAQ
+102 QSSTPSAQ
-115 NNNNSNANS
+115 NNNHTDGNTTATETVSNAN
-124 TATEPAANTNN
+124 NKDVV
-135 NLASNNN
+135 SNNT
-142 TLNVPNNTDNNDSAR
+142 TLNVPNKTNENGSGG

-171 SDKPELVAIAEEA
+171 SDKPELVAIAEQA

-197 TDPNAT
+197 ADPNAT
-203 PADPTAT
+203 PADPA
-210 PADPTA
+210 AAAA
-216 GNGSA
+216 GNGGA

-233 DPNANNIGQ
+233 DPNANNAGQ

-251 DDNNIRPSTNR
+251 DDNGIRPSTNR
-262 SVPTVTVVDNLPGYT
+262 SVPSVTVVDNLPGFT

-313 LGRIRGNDTND
+313 LGRIKGNDTND
-324 HGDFNGIEKTLT
+324 HGDFNGIEK
-336 VNPNSELI
+336 S
-344 FEFNTMTTKNYQA
+344 
-357 QGNVIALGRI
+357 
-367 RGNDTNDH
+367 
-375 GDFNGIEK
+375 
-383 TLTVNPN
+383 LTVNPN

-403 NYQGMTNLIIKNADN
+403 NYQGVTNLIIKNADN
-418 DTVIGEKVVAYGPI
+418 DTVIAEKSVAYGPI
-432 WRLLKV
+432 WRLFKV
-438 PENVSHLKIQF
+438 PKNVSHLKIQF

-520 TDDFVYKIQL
+520 TDDFVYKVQL

-537 NNSLTKDFPSGNSGV
+537 NNSLTKDFPSSNSGV
-552 DINDMNVT
+552 DMNDFNVT
-560 YDAANRIIT
+560 YDAANRVTT
-569 IKSTGGGTG
+569 IKSTGGGSG

-604 RTVTFNDTLTYKTYS
+604 RTVTFNDTLTYKTYT

-701 ANQMQHTL
+701 TNQMQHTL

-716 NAVNRKVDDMEDLVN
+716 NAVNKKVDQMEDLVN

-784 TPVVKPNAKQAI
+784 TPVVKPNAKKAI
-796 RDKAAKQREIINHT
+796 RDKATKQREIINAT
-810 PDATQDEIQDALN
+810 PDATEDEIQDALN
-823 QLTTDETDAIDN
+823 QLATDETDAIDN

-840 TNADVETAKNNGI
+840 TNADVEIAKNNGI
-853 NTIGAVAPQV
+853 NTIGAVVPQV

-918 NDDVDTAKG
+918 NADVDNAKG

-975 IEKVNA
+975 IDKVNA
-981 AVAVANTNILNAN
+981 AVTAANTNILNAN

-1009 IQAIEPATKVKT
+1009 IQAITPATKVKT
-1021 DAKNAIDQSA
+1021 DAKNAIDKSA
-1031 ETQHNAIFNNNDAT
+1031 ETQHNTIFNNNDAT

-1104 NEKAREAI
+1104 NDKAREAI

-1132 VNTLKNRALNDIGVT
+1132 VNTLKNRALTDIGVT

-1175 TATGVLTDLATAKK
+1175 TATGVLNDLATAKK

-1211 QDLATA
+1211 QELATA

-1246 NIVKKPAALAQTN
+1246 NIVKKPAALAQIN
-1259 QHYSAKLVEI
+1259 QHYNAKLAEI
-1269 NATPDATDDEK
+1269 NATPDATNDEK

-1359 AVNQINQLKDQAFN
+1359 AVNQINQLKDQAIN

-1384 DATTNQAINAIDNVE
+1384 DTTTNQAVNAIDNVE
-1399 AEVVIKPKAIAD
+1399 AEVVIKPTAIAD

-1433 KEVALQAL
+1433 KEVASQAL

-1479 KIKPAAR
+1479 KVKPAAR

-1491 KANELRAQINQDK
+1491 KANELRAKINQDK
-1504 EATAEERQAAL
+1504 EATAEERQVAL
-1515 DKINDLVAKAMTNIT
+1515 DKINEFVNQAMTDIT
-1530 NDRTNQQVNDSTNQ
+1530 NNRTNQQVDDTTSQ
-1544 ALDDIA
+1544 ALDSIA
-1550 LVTPDHIVRAAA
+1550 LVAPEHIVRAAA

-1574 HEIEQA
+1574 QEIEQA

-1596 NNEKRALQNINQA
+1596 NNEKLALQNINQA
-1609 IANNDVKRVESNGI
+1609 VTNNDVKRVETNGI

-1628 VEPHIV
+1628 VQPHIV
-1634 VKPEAQE
+1634 IKPEAQQ
-1641 AIKASADNQ
+1641 AIKATAENQ

-1657 PHATTDE
+1657 PHATVDE
-1664 LDEANQQINDT
+1664 LDEANQLISDT
-1675 LKQGQQ
+1675 LKQAQQ
-1681 DIDNTTQD
+1681 EIENTNQD
-1689 AAVNDVRNQTIKAI
+1689 AAVTDVRNQTIKAI

-1709 VRRKRAALDNIDES
+1709 VRRKRAALDSIEE
-1723 NNNQLDAIR
+1723 NNKNQLDAIR

-1737 TQDERNVAIA
+1737 TQDERDVAIDT
-1747 ALNKIVNAIKNDIAQ
+1747 LNKIVNTIKNDIAQ

-1767 EVDQTEADGNNNIK
+1767 EVDRTETDGNDNIK

-1791 AARQSVSAKA
+1791 AARQSVGVKA

-1845 VNQNSIDAQNIISKI
+1845 VNQDSIDAQNIISKI

-1889 EATDEEQNAAIV
+1889 EATDEEQNIAIA

-1906 LIKAKQQIAG
+1906 LIKAKQQIAS

-1927 HDGKNEIRE
+1927 HDEKNEIRE
-1936 IEPVINK
+1936 IEPVINR
-1943 KATAREQ
+1943 KASAREQ

-1961 IEANV
+1961 IEANI

-1994 RSNAQVDKTATLNLQ
+1994 RSNAQVDKTASLNLQ

-2031 LARVTHLVQNYRK
+2031 LARVTALVQNYRK
-2044 VSDRNKADALKAIT
+2044 VSNRNKADALKAIT

-2079 VLKRFNVALG
+2079 VLKRFNVALS

-2120 TPEQLAKVKALIDQ
+2120 TPEQLAKVKVLIDQ
-2134 YVADGNRMVD
+2134 YVADGNRMID

-2153 KDTQL
+2153 QHTQF
-2158 IIDEILAIKLP
+2158 IVDEILAIKLP
-2169 AEVIKASPKVGQPAP
+2169 AEATKVSPKEIQPAP
-2184 KVCTPIKKED
+2184 KVCTPIKKE
-2194 KQEVRKVVKEL
+2194 ETHESRKVEKEL
-2205 PNTGSEEMDLPLKE
+2205 PNTGSEGMDLPLKE
-2219 LALITGAALLARRR
+2219 FALITGAALLARRR
-2233 SKKEKES
+2233 TKNEKES

>member
-42 HNVQGGSNQAL
+42 NNVQSDTNQAT
-53 PGNSQNTNADTNR
+53 PVNSQDTNVANNR
-66 DIVNDSQNTPN
+66 GLANSAQNTPN
-77 AHATDNTST
+77 QSATTNQST
-86 NQALT
+86 NQALV
-91 NHQNVDVANQV
+91 NHNNGSIANQATPTSV
-102 GPAPIQPSASPAQ
+102 QSSTPSAQ
-115 NNNNSNANS
+115 NNNHTDGNTTATETVSNAN
-124 TATEPAANTNN
+124 NKDVV
-135 NLASNNN
+135 SNNT
-142 TLNVPNNTDNNDSAR
+142 TLNVPNKTNENGSGG

-171 SDKPELVAIAEEA
+171 SDKPELVAIAEQA

-197 TDPNAT
+197 ADPNAT
-203 PADPTAT
+203 PADPA
-210 PADPTA
+210 AAAA
-216 GNGSA
+216 GNGGA

-233 DPNANNIGQ
+233 DPNANNAGQ

-251 DDNNIRPSTNR
+251 DDNGIRPSTNR
-262 SVPTVTVVDNLPGYT
+262 SVPSVTVVDNLPGFT

-313 LGRIRGNDTND
+313 LGRIKGNDTND
-324 HGDFNGIEKTLT
+324 HGDFNGIEK
-336 VNPNSELI
+336 S
-344 FEFNTMTTKNYQA
+344 
-357 QGNVIALGRI
+357 
-367 RGNDTNDH
+367 
-375 GDFNGIEK
+375 
-383 TLTVNPN
+383 LTVNPN

-403 NYQGMTNLIIKNADN
+403 NYQGVTNLIIKNADN
-418 DTVIGEKVVAYGPI
+418 DTVIAEKSVAYGPI
-432 WRLLKV
+432 WRLFKV

-449 VPKNDAITDAR
+449 VPKNDTITDAR

-520 TDDFVYKIQL
+520 TDDFVYKVQL

-537 NNSLTKDFPSGNSGV
+537 NNSLTKDFPSSNSGV
-552 DINDMNVT
+552 DMNDFNVT
-560 YDAANRIIT
+560 YDAANRVIT
-569 IKSTGGGTG
+569 IKSTGGGSG

-604 RTVTFNDTLTYKTYS
+604 RTVTFNDTLTYKTYT

-701 ANQMQHTL
+701 TNQMQHTL

-716 NAVNRKVDDMEDLVN
+716 NAVNKKVDQMEDLVN

-784 TPVVKPNAKQAI
+784 TPVVKPNAKKAI
-796 RDKAAKQREIINHT
+796 RDKATKQREIINAT
-810 PDATQDEIQDALN
+810 PDATEDEIQDALN
-823 QLTTDETDAIDN
+823 QLATDETDAIDN

-840 TNADVETAKNNGI
+840 TNADVEIAKNNGI
-853 NTIGAVAPQV
+853 NTIGAVVPQV

-904 ATNHALEQINQATT
+904 APNHALEQINQATT
-918 NDDVDTAKG
+918 NADVDNAKG

-975 IEKVNA
+975 IDKVNA
-981 AVAVANTNILNAN
+981 AVTAANTNILNAN

-1009 IQAIEPATKVKT
+1009 IQAITPATKVKT
-1021 DAKNAIDQSA
+1021 DAKNAIDKSA
-1031 ETQHNAIFNNNDAT
+1031 ETQHNTIFNNNDAT

-1104 NEKAREAI
+1104 NDKAREAI

-1132 VNTLKNRALNDIGVT
+1132 VNTLKNRALTDIGVT

-1175 TATGVLTDLATAKK
+1175 TATGVLNDLATAKK

-1211 QDLATA
+1211 QELATA

-1246 NIVKKPAALAQTN
+1246 NIVKKPAALAQIN
-1259 QHYSAKLVEI
+1259 QHYNAKLAEI
-1269 NATPDATDDEK
+1269 NATPDATNDEK

-1359 AVNQINQLKDQAFN
+1359 AVNQINQLKDQAIN

-1384 DATTNQAINAIDNVE
+1384 DTTTNQAVNAIDNVE
-1399 AEVVIKPKAIAD
+1399 AEVVIKPTAIAD

-1433 KEVALQAL
+1433 KEVASQAL

-1479 KIKPAAR
+1479 KVKPAAR

-1491 KANELRAQINQDK
+1491 KANELRAKINQDK
-1504 EATAEERQAAL
+1504 EATAEERQVAL
-1515 DKINDLVAKAMTNIT
+1515 DKINEFVNQAMTDIT
-1530 NDRTNQQVNDSTNQ
+1530 NNRTNQQVDDTTSQ
-1544 ALDDIA
+1544 ALDSIA
-1550 LVTPDHIVRAAA
+1550 LVAPEHIVRAAA

-1574 HEIEQA
+1574 QEIEQA

-1596 NNEKRALQNINQA
+1596 NNEKLALQNINQA
-1609 IANNDVKRVESNGI
+1609 VTNNDVKRVETNGI

-1628 VEPHIV
+1628 VQPHIV
-1634 VKPEAQE
+1634 IKPEAQQ
-1641 AIKASADNQ
+1641 AIKATAENQ

-1657 PHATTDE
+1657 PHATVDE
-1664 LDEANQQINDT
+1664 LDEANQLISDT
-1675 LKQGQQ
+1675 LKQAQQ
-1681 DIDNTTQD
+1681 EIENTNQD
-1689 AAVNDVRNQTIKAI
+1689 AAVTDVRNQTIKAI

-1709 VRRKRAALDNIDES
+1709 VRRKRAALDSIEE
-1723 NNNQLDAIR
+1723 NNKNQLDAIR

-1737 TQDERNVAIA
+1737 TQDERDVAIDT
-1747 ALNKIVNAIKNDIAQ
+1747 LNKIVNTIKNDIAQ

-1767 EVDQTEADGNNNIK
+1767 EVDRTETDGNDNIK

-1791 AARQSVSAKA
+1791 AARQSVGVKA

-1845 VNQNSIDAQNIISKI
+1845 VNQDSIDAQNIISKI

-1889 EATDEEQNAAIV
+1889 EATDEEQNIAIA

-1906 LIKAKQQIAG
+1906 LIKAKQQIAS

-1927 HDGKNEIRE
+1927 HDEKNEIRE
-1936 IEPVINK
+1936 IEPVINR
-1943 KATAREQ
+1943 KASAREQ

-1961 IEANV
+1961 IEANI

-1994 RSNAQVDKTATLNLQ
+1994 RSNAQVDKTASLNLQ

-2031 LARVTHLVQNYRK
+2031 LARVTALVQNYRK
-2044 VSDRNKADALKAIT
+2044 VSNRNKADALKAIT

-2079 VLKRFNVALG
+2079 VLKRFNVALS

-2120 TPEQLAKVKALIDQ
+2120 TPEQLAKVKVLIDQ
-2134 YVADGNRMVD
+2134 YVADGNRMID

-2153 KDTQL
+2153 QHTQF
-2158 IIDEILAIKLP
+2158 IVDEILAIKLP
-2169 AEVIKASPKVGQPAP
+2169 AEATKVSPKEIQPAP
-2184 KVCTPIKKED
+2184 KVCTPIKKE
-2194 KQEVRKVVKEL
+2194 ETHESRKVEKEL
-2205 PNTGSEEMDLPLKE
+2205 PNTGSEGMDLPLKE
-2219 LALITGAALLARRR
+2219 FALITGAALLARRR
-2233 SKKEKES
+2233 TKNEKES

>member
-42 HNVQGGSNQAL
+42 NNVQSDTNQAT
-53 PGNSQNTNADTNR
+53 PVNSQDTNVANNR
-66 DIVNDSQNTPN
+66 GLANSAQNTPN
-77 AHATDNTST
+77 QSATTNQST
-86 NQALT
+86 NQALV
-91 NHQNVDVANQV
+91 NHNNGSIANQATPTSV
-102 GPAPIQPSASPAQ
+102 QSSTPSAQ
-115 NNNNSNANS
+115 NNNHTDGNTTATETVSNAN
-124 TATEPAANTNN
+124 NKDVV
-135 NLASNNN
+135 SNNT
-142 TLNVPNNTDNNDSAR
+142 TLNVPNKTNENGSGG

-171 SDKPELVAIAEEA
+171 SDKPELVAIAEQA

-197 TDPNAT
+197 ADPNAT
-203 PADPTAT
+203 PADPA
-210 PADPTA
+210 AAAA
-216 GNGSA
+216 GNGGA

-233 DPNANNIGQ
+233 DPNANNAGQ

-251 DDNNIRPSTNR
+251 DDNGIRPSTNR
-262 SVPTVTVVDNLPGYT
+262 SVPSVTVVDNLPGFT

-313 LGRIRGNDTND
+313 LGRIKGNDTND
-324 HGDFNGIEKTLT
+324 HGDFNGIEK
-336 VNPNSELI
+336 S
-344 FEFNTMTTKNYQA
+344 
-357 QGNVIALGRI
+357 
-367 RGNDTNDH
+367 
-375 GDFNGIEK
+375 
-383 TLTVNPN
+383 LTVNPN

-403 NYQGMTNLIIKNADN
+403 NYQGVTNLIIKNADN
-418 DTVIGEKVVAYGPI
+418 DTVIAEKSVAYGPI
-432 WRLLKV
+432 WRLFKV

-520 TDDFVYKIQL
+520 TDDFVYKVQL

-537 NNSLTKDFPSGNSGV
+537 NNSLTKDFPSSNSGV
-552 DINDMNVT
+552 DMNDFNVT
-560 YDAANRIIT
+560 YDAANRVIT
-569 IKSTGGGTG
+569 IKSTGGGSG

-604 RTVTFNDTLTYKTYS
+604 RTVTFNDTLTYKTYT

-701 ANQMQHTL
+701 TNQMQHTL

-716 NAVNRKVDDMEDLVN
+716 NAVNKKVDQMEDLVN

-784 TPVVKPNAKQAI
+784 TPVVKPNAKKAI
-796 RDKAAKQREIINHT
+796 RDKATKQREIINAT
-810 PDATQDEIQDALN
+810 PDATEDEIQDALN
-823 QLTTDETDAIDN
+823 QLATDETDAIDN

-840 TNADVETAKNNGI
+840 TNADVEIAKNNGI
-853 NTIGAVAPQV
+853 NTIGAVVPQV

-918 NDDVDTAKG
+918 NADVDNAKG

-975 IEKVNA
+975 IDKVNA
-981 AVAVANTNILNAN
+981 AVTAANTNILNAN

-1009 IQAIEPATKVKT
+1009 IQAITPATKVKT
-1021 DAKNAIDQSA
+1021 DAKNAIDKSA
-1031 ETQHNAIFNNNDAT
+1031 ETQHNTIFNNNDAT

-1104 NEKAREAI
+1104 NDKAREAI

-1132 VNTLKNRALNDIGVT
+1132 VNTLKNRALTDIGVT

-1175 TATGVLTDLATAKK
+1175 TATGVLNDLATAKK

-1211 QDLATA
+1211 QELATA

-1246 NIVKKPAALAQTN
+1246 NIVKKPAALAQIN
-1259 QHYSAKLVEI
+1259 QHYNAKLAEI
-1269 NATPDATDDEK
+1269 NATPDATNDEK

-1359 AVNQINQLKDQAFN
+1359 AVNQINQLKDQAIN

-1384 DATTNQAINAIDNVE
+1384 DTTTNQAVNAIDNVE

-1433 KEVALQAL
+1433 KEVASQAL

-1479 KIKPAAR
+1479 KVKPAAR

-1491 KANELRAQINQDK
+1491 KANELRAKINQDK
-1504 EATAEERQAAL
+1504 EATAEERQVAL
-1515 DKINDLVAKAMTNIT
+1515 DKINEFVNQAMTDIT
-1530 NDRTNQQVNDSTNQ
+1530 NNRTNQQVDDTTSQ
-1544 ALDDIA
+1544 ALDSIA
-1550 LVTPDHIVRAAA
+1550 LVAPEHIVRAAA

-1574 HEIEQA
+1574 QEIEQA

-1596 NNEKRALQNINQA
+1596 NNEKLALQNINQA
-1609 IANNDVKRVESNGI
+1609 VTNNDVKRVETNGI

-1628 VEPHIV
+1628 VQPHIV
-1634 VKPEAQE
+1634 IKPEAQQ
-1641 AIKASADNQ
+1641 AIKATAENQ

-1657 PHATTDE
+1657 PHATVDE
-1664 LDEANQQINDT
+1664 LDEANQLISDT
-1675 LKQGQQ
+1675 LKQAQQ
-1681 DIDNTTQD
+1681 EIENTNQD
-1689 AAVNDVRNQTIKAI
+1689 AAVTAVRNQTIKAI

-1709 VRRKRAALDNIDES
+1709 VRRKRAALDSIEE
-1723 NNNQLDAIR
+1723 NNKNQLDAIR

-1737 TQDERNVAIA
+1737 TQDERDVAIDT
-1747 ALNKIVNAIKNDIAQ
+1747 LNKIVNTIKNDIAQ

-1767 EVDQTEADGNNNIK
+1767 EVDRTETDGNDNIK

-1791 AARQSVSAKA
+1791 AARQSVGVKA

-1845 VNQNSIDAQNIISKI
+1845 VNQDSIDAQNIISKI

-1889 EATDEEQNAAIV
+1889 EATDEEQNIAIA

-1906 LIKAKQQIAG
+1906 LIKAKQQIAS

-1927 HDGKNEIRE
+1927 HDEKNEIRE
-1936 IEPVINK
+1936 IEPVINR
-1943 KATAREQ
+1943 KASAREQ

-1961 IEANV
+1961 IEANI

-1994 RSNAQVDKTATLNLQ
+1994 RSNAQVDKTASLNLQ

-2031 LARVTHLVQNYRK
+2031 LARVTALVQNYRK
-2044 VSDRNKADALKAIT
+2044 VSNRNKADALKAIT

-2070 ARTNADVDA
+2070 ARTNADVDT
-2079 VLKRFNVALG
+2079 VLKRFNVALS

-2120 TPEQLAKVKALIDQ
+2120 TPEQLAKVKVLIDQ
-2134 YVADGNRMVD
+2134 YVADGNRMID

-2153 KDTQL
+2153 QHTQF
-2158 IIDEILAIKLP
+2158 IVDEILAIKLP
-2169 AEVIKASPKVGQPAP
+2169 AEATKVSPKEIQPAP
-2184 KVCTPIKKED
+2184 KVCTPIKKE
-2194 KQEVRKVVKEL
+2194 ETHESRKVEKEL
-2205 PNTGSEEMDLPLKE
+2205 PNTGSEGMDLPLKE
-2219 LALITGAALLARRR
+2219 FALITGAALLARRR
-2233 SKKEKES
+2233 TKNEKES

>member
-42 HNVQGGSNQAL
+42 NNVQSDTNQAT
-53 PGNSQNTNADTNR
+53 PVNSQDTNVANNR
-66 DIVNDSQNTPN
+66 GLANSAQNTPN
-77 AHATDNTST
+77 QSATTNQST
-86 NQALT
+86 NQALV
-91 NHQNVDVANQV
+91 NHNNGSIANQATPTSV
-102 GPAPIQPSASPAQ
+102 QSSTPSAQ
-115 NNNNSNANS
+115 NNNHTDGNTTATETVSNAN
-124 TATEPAANTNN
+124 NKDVV
-135 NLASNNN
+135 SNNT
-142 TLNVPNNTDNNDSAR
+142 TLNVPNKTNENGSGG

-171 SDKPELVAIAEEA
+171 SDKPELVAIAEQA

-197 TDPNAT
+197 ADPNAT
-203 PADPTAT
+203 PADPA
-210 PADPTA
+210 AAAA
-216 GNGSA
+216 GNGGA

-233 DPNANNIGQ
+233 DPNANNAGQ

-251 DDNNIRPSTNR
+251 DDNGIRPSTNR
-262 SVPTVTVVDNLPGYT
+262 SVPSVTVVDNLPGFT

-313 LGRIRGNDTND
+313 LGRIKGNDTND
-324 HGDFNGIEKTLT
+324 HGDFNGIEK
-336 VNPNSELI
+336 S
-344 FEFNTMTTKNYQA
+344 
-357 QGNVIALGRI
+357 
-367 RGNDTNDH
+367 
-375 GDFNGIEK
+375 
-383 TLTVNPN
+383 LTVNPN

-403 NYQGMTNLIIKNADN
+403 NYQGVTNLIIKNADN
-418 DTVIGEKVVAYGPI
+418 DTVIAEKSVAYGPI
-432 WRLLKV
+432 WRLFKV

-520 TDDFVYKIQL
+520 TDDFVYKVQL

-537 NNSLTKDFPSGNSGV
+537 NNSLTKDFPSSNSGV
-552 DINDMNVT
+552 DMNDFNVT
-560 YDAANRIIT
+560 YDAANRVIT
-569 IKSTGGGTG
+569 IKSTGGGSG

-604 RTVTFNDTLTYKTYS
+604 RTVTFNDTLTYKTYT

-701 ANQMQHTL
+701 TNQMQHTL

-716 NAVNRKVDDMEDLVN
+716 NAVNKKVDQMEDLVN

-784 TPVVKPNAKQAI
+784 TPVVKPNAKKAI
-796 RDKAAKQREIINHT
+796 RDKATKQREIINAT
-810 PDATQDEIQDALN
+810 PDATEDEIQDALN
-823 QLTTDETDAIDN
+823 QLATDETDAIDN

-840 TNADVETAKNNGI
+840 TNADVEIAKNNGI
-853 NTIGAVAPQV
+853 NTIGAVVPQV

-904 ATNHALEQINQATT
+904 VTNHALEQINQATT
-918 NDDVDTAKG
+918 NADVDNAKG

-975 IEKVNA
+975 IDKVNA
-981 AVAVANTNILNAN
+981 AVTAANTNILNAN

-1009 IQAIEPATKVKT
+1009 IQAITPATKVKT
-1021 DAKNAIDQSA
+1021 DAKNAIDKSA
-1031 ETQHNAIFNNNDAT
+1031 ETQHNTIFNNNDAT

-1104 NEKAREAI
+1104 NDKAREAI

-1132 VNTLKNRALNDIGVT
+1132 VNTLKNRALTDIGVT

-1175 TATGVLTDLATAKK
+1175 TATGVLNDLATAKK
-1189 QEINQNTNATTE
+1189 QKINQNTNATTE

-1211 QDLATA
+1211 QELATA

-1246 NIVKKPAALAQTN
+1246 NIVKKPAALAQIN
-1259 QHYSAKLVEI
+1259 QHYNAKLAEI
-1269 NATPDATDDEK
+1269 NATPDATNDEK

-1359 AVNQINQLKDQAFN
+1359 AVNQINQLKDQAIN

-1384 DATTNQAINAIDNVE
+1384 DTTTNQAVNAIDNVE

-1433 KEVALQAL
+1433 KEVASQAL

-1479 KIKPAAR
+1479 KVKPAAR

-1491 KANELRAQINQDK
+1491 KANELRAKINQDK
-1504 EATAEERQAAL
+1504 EATAEERQVAL
-1515 DKINDLVAKAMTNIT
+1515 DKINEFVNQAMTDIT
-1530 NDRTNQQVNDSTNQ
+1530 NNRTNQQVDDTTSQ
-1544 ALDDIA
+1544 ALDSIA
-1550 LVTPDHIVRAAA
+1550 LVAPEHIVRAAA

-1574 HEIEQA
+1574 QEIEQA

-1596 NNEKRALQNINQA
+1596 NNEKLALQNINQA
-1609 IANNDVKRVESNGI
+1609 VTNNDVKRVETNGI

-1628 VEPHIV
+1628 VQPHIV
-1634 VKPEAQE
+1634 IKPEAQQ
-1641 AIKASADNQ
+1641 AIKATAENQ

-1657 PHATTDE
+1657 PHATVDE
-1664 LDEANQQINDT
+1664 LDEANQLISDT
-1675 LKQGQQ
+1675 LKQAQQ
-1681 DIDNTTQD
+1681 EIENTNQD
-1689 AAVNDVRNQTIKAI
+1689 AAVTDVRNQTIKAI

-1709 VRRKRAALDNIDES
+1709 VRRKRAALDSIEE
-1723 NNNQLDAIR
+1723 NNKNQLDAIR

-1737 TQDERNVAIA
+1737 TQDERDVAIDT
-1747 ALNKIVNAIKNDIAQ
+1747 LNKIVNTIKNDIAQ

-1767 EVDQTEADGNNNIK
+1767 EVDRTETDGNDNIK

-1791 AARQSVSAKA
+1791 AARQSVGVKA

-1845 VNQNSIDAQNIISKI
+1845 VNQDSIDAQNIISKI

-1889 EATDEEQNAAIV
+1889 EATDEEQNIAIA

-1906 LIKAKQQIAG
+1906 LIKAKQQIAS

-1927 HDGKNEIRE
+1927 HDEKNEIRE
-1936 IEPVINK
+1936 IEPVINR
-1943 KATAREQ
+1943 KASAREQ

-1961 IEANV
+1961 IEANI

-1994 RSNAQVDKTATLNLQ
+1994 RSNAQVDKTASLNLQ

-2031 LARVTHLVQNYRK
+2031 LARVTALVQNYRK
-2044 VSDRNKADALKAIT
+2044 VSNRNKADALKAIT

-2079 VLKRFNVALG
+2079 VLKRFNVALS

-2120 TPEQLAKVKALIDQ
+2120 TPEQLAKVKVLIDQ
-2134 YVADGNRMVD
+2134 YVADGNRMID

-2153 KDTQL
+2153 QHTQF
-2158 IIDEILAIKLP
+2158 IVDEILAIKLP
-2169 AEVIKASPKVGQPAP
+2169 AEATKVSPKEIQPAP
-2184 KVCTPIKKED
+2184 KVCTPIKKE
-2194 KQEVRKVVKEL
+2194 ETHESRKVEKEL
-2205 PNTGSEEMDLPLKE
+2205 PNTGSEGMDLPLKE
-2219 LALITGAALLARRR
+2219 FALITGAALLARRR
-2233 SKKEKES
+2233 TKNEKES

>member
-42 HNVQGGSNQAL
+42 NNVQSDTNQAT
-53 PGNSQNTNADTNR
+53 PVNSQDKDVANNR
-66 DIVNDSQNTPN
+66 GLANSAQNTPN
-77 AHATDNTST
+77 QSATTNQAT
-86 NQALT
+86 NQALV
-91 NHQNVDVANQV
+91 NHNNGSIVNQATPTSV
-102 GPAPIQPSASPAQ
+102 QSSTPSAQ
-115 NNNNSNANS
+115 NNNHTDGNTTATETVSNAN
-124 TATEPAANTNN
+124 NN
-135 NLASNNN
+135 DAVSNNT
-142 TLNVPNNTDNNDSAR
+142 TLNVPNKTNENGSGG

-171 SDKPELVAIAEEA
+171 SDKPELVAIAEPA

-197 TDPNAT
+197 ADPNAT
-203 PADPTAT
+203 PTDPA
-210 PADPTA
+210 AAAA
-216 GNGSA
+216 GNGGA

-233 DPNANNIGQ
+233 DPNANNAGQ

-251 DDNNIRPSTNR
+251 DDNGIRPSTNR
-262 SVPTVTVVDNLPGYT
+262 SVPSVTVVDNLPGFT

-300 DAKNYQAQGNVIA
+300 DNKNYQAQGNVIA
-313 LGRIRGNDTND
+313 LGRINGTDTND

-344 FEFNTMTTKNYQA
+344 FEFNTMTTKNG
-357 QGNVIALGRI
+357 QGATNV
-367 RGNDTNDH
+367 
-375 GDFNGIEK
+375 
-383 TLTVNPN
+383 
-390 SELIFE
+390 
-396 FNTMTTK
+396 
-403 NYQGMTNLIIKNADN
+403 IIKNADTN
-418 DTVIGEKVVAYGPI
+418 DTIAEKTVEGGPTL
-432 WRLLKV
+432 RLFKV
-438 PENVSHLKIQF
+438 PDNVRNLKIQF
-449 VPKNDAITDAR
+449 VSKNDAITDAR
-460 GIYQLRDGYKYYDF
+460 GIYQLKDGYKYYSF

-511 NGNFGASFN
+511 NGNSGASLD
-520 TDDFVYKIQL
+520 TDEFVYKIQL

-537 NNSLTKDFPSGNSGV
+537 NNSLTKDFPSNNSGV
-552 DINDMNVT
+552 DVNDMNVT
-560 YDAANRIIT
+560 YDAANRVIT
-569 IKSTGGGTG
+569 IKSTGGGTT

-604 RTVTFNDTLTYKTYS
+604 RTVTFNDTLTYKTYT
-619 QDFINSPAESHTVS
+619 QDFINSAAESHTVS

-667 IFNDLKRRAQTI
+667 IFNDLKKRAQTI
-679 LDENRNNVP
+679 LAENRNNVP
-688 LNKRVSQADIDSL
+688 LNKRVSQADIDTL
-701 ANQMQHTL
+701 TNQMQHTL

-716 NAVNRKVDDMEDLVN
+716 NAVNQKADQMEDLVN

-751 KNEIIGN
+751 KGNIIGD

-784 TPVVKPNAKQAI
+784 TPVVKPNAKKAI
-796 RDKAAKQREIINHT
+796 RDKATKQREIINAT
-810 PDATQDEIQDALN
+810 PDATEDEIQDAIN
-823 QLTTDETDAIDN
+823 QLATDETDAIDN

-853 NTIGAVAPQV
+853 NTIGAVVPQV
-863 THKQAAR
+863 THKKAAR

-918 NDDVDTAKG
+918 NADVDNAKG

-975 IEKVNA
+975 IDKVNA
-981 AVAVANTNILNAN
+981 AVTAANTNILNAN

-1009 IQAIEPATKVKT
+1009 IQAITPATKVKT
-1021 DAKNAIDQSA
+1021 DAKNAIDKSA
-1031 ETQHNAIFNNNDAT
+1031 ETQHNTIFNNNDAT

-1081 QGTQNI
+1081 QGMQNI

-1096 KTDARNAV
+1096 KTDARNTV

-1118 PGATREEKQEAINR
+1118 PGATREEKQEAIDR
-1132 VNTLKNRALNDIGVT
+1132 VNALKNRALTDIGVT

-1175 TATGVLTDLATAKK
+1175 TATGVLNDLATAKK

-1201 EKQVALNQVD
+1201 EKQMALNQVD

-1217 INNINQADTNAEVD
+1217 INNINQADTNTEVD

-1237 TKAINAIQP
+1237 AQAINAIQP
-1246 NIVKKPAALAQTN
+1246 NIVKKPAALAQIN
-1259 QHYSAKLVEI
+1259 QHYNAKLAEI

-1295 ESIKQA
+1295 ESVKQA
-1301 NTNAEVD
+1301 NTNNEVD
-1308 QAATVAENN
+1308 QAATTAENN

-1384 DATTNQAINAIDNVE
+1384 DTTTNQALNAIDNVE

-1433 KEVALQAL
+1433 KEVASQAL

-1479 KIKPAAR
+1479 KVKPAAR

-1491 KANELRAQINQDK
+1491 KANELRAKINQDK
-1504 EATAEERQAAL
+1504 EATAEERQVAL
-1515 DKINDLVAKAMTNIT
+1515 DKINEFVNQAMTDIT
-1530 NDRTNQQVNDSTNQ
+1530 NNRTNQQVDDTTSQ
-1544 ALDDIA
+1544 ALDSIA
-1550 LVTPDHIVRAAA
+1550 LVAPEHIVRAAA

-1574 HEIEQA
+1574 QEIEQA

-1596 NNEKRALQNINQA
+1596 NNEKLALQNINQA
-1609 IANNDVKRVESNGI
+1609 VTNNDVKRVETNGI

-1628 VEPHIV
+1628 VQPHIV
-1634 VKPEAQE
+1634 IKPEAQQ
-1641 AIKASADNQ
+1641 AIKASAENQ

-1657 PHATTDE
+1657 PHATVDE
-1664 LDEANQQINDT
+1664 LDEANQLISDT
-1675 LKQGQQ
+1675 LKQAQQ
-1681 DIDNTTQD
+1681 EIENTNQD
-1689 AAVNDVRNQTIKAI
+1689 AAVTDVRNQTIKAI

-1709 VRRKRAALDNIDES
+1709 VRRKRAALDSIEE
-1723 NNNQLDAIR
+1723 NNKNQLDAIR

-1737 TQDERNVAIA
+1737 TQDERDVAIDT
-1747 ALNKIVNAIKNDIAQ
+1747 LNKIVNTIKNDIAQ

-1767 EVDQTEADGNNNIK
+1767 EVDRTETDGNDNIK

-1791 AARQSVSAKA
+1791 AARQSVGVKA

-1845 VNQNSIDAQNIISKI
+1845 VNQDSINAQNIISKI

-1889 EATDEEQNAAIV
+1889 EATDEEQNIAIA

-1906 LIKAKQQIAG
+1906 LIKAKQQIAS

-1927 HDGKNEIRE
+1927 HDEKNEIRE
-1936 IEPVINK
+1936 IEPVINR
-1943 KATAREQ
+1943 KASAREQ

-1961 IEANV
+1961 IEANF

-1994 RSNAQVDKTATLNLQ
+1994 RSNAQVDKTASLNLQ

-2031 LARVTHLVQNYRK
+2031 LARVTALVQNYRK

-2134 YVADGNRMVD
+2134 YVADGNRMID

-2153 KDTQL
+2153 QHTQF
-2158 IIDEILAIKLP
+2158 IVDEILAIKLP
-2169 AEVIKASPKVGQPAP
+2169 AEAMKVSPKVIQPAP
-2184 KVCTPIKKED
+2184 KVCTPIKKE
-2194 KQEVRKVVKEL
+2194 ETHESRKVEKEL
-2205 PNTGSEEMDLPLKE
+2205 PNTGSEGMDLPLKE
-2219 LALITGAALLARRR
+2219 FALITGAALLARRR
-2233 SKKEKES
+2233 TKNEKES

>member
-42 HNVQGGSNQAL
+42 NNVQSDTNQAT
-53 PGNSQNTNADTNR
+53 PVNSQDTNVANNR
-66 DIVNDSQNTPN
+66 GLANSAQNTPN
-77 AHATDNTST
+77 QSVTTNQST
-86 NQALT
+86 NQALV
-91 NHQNVDVANQV
+91 NHNNGSIANQAT
-102 GPAPIQPSASPAQ
+102 PAPIQPSASPTQ
-115 NNNNSNANS
+115 NNNHSDANS
-124 TATEPAANTNN
+124 TATETVSNANN
-135 NLASNNN
+135 NDVVSNNT
-142 TLNVPNNTDNNDSAR
+142 TLNVPNRTNENGSGG

-171 SDKPELVAIAEEA
+171 SDKPELVAIAEQA

-197 TDPNAT
+197 ADPNAT
-203 PADPTAT
+203 PADPAAAAANGTV
-210 PADPTA
+210 PA
-216 GNGSA
+216 GN
-221 PVAITAPYTPTT
+221 TAPYTPTT
-233 DPNANNIGQ
+233 DPNANNAGQ

-251 DDNNIRPSTNR
+251 DDNGIRPSTNR
-262 SVPTVTVVDNLPGYT
+262 SVPTVNVVNNLPGFT

-300 DAKNYQAQGNVIA
+300 DNKNYQAQGNVIA
-313 LGRIRGNDTND
+313 LGRIHGTDTND

-344 FEFNTMTTKNYQA
+344 FEFNTMSTKNG
-357 QGNVIALGRI
+357 QGATNV
-367 RGNDTNDH
+367 
-375 GDFNGIEK
+375 
-383 TLTVNPN
+383 
-390 SELIFE
+390 
-396 FNTMTTK
+396 
-403 NYQGMTNLIIKNADN
+403 IIKNADTN
-418 DTVIGEKVVAYGPI
+418 DTIAEKTVEGGPTL
-432 WRLLKV
+432 RLFKV
-438 PENVSHLKIQF
+438 PDNVRNLKIQF

-460 GIYQLRDGYKYYDF
+460 GIYQLKDGYKYYSF

-481 SGSHVY
+481 SGSYVY
-487 VERRTMEPTA
+487 VERRTMDPTA

-511 NGNFGASFN
+511 NGNSGASLDTN
-520 TDDFVYKIQL
+520 DFVYQVQL

-537 NNSLTKDFPSGNSGV
+537 NNSLTKDFPSNNSGV
-552 DINDMNVT
+552 DVNDMNVT
-560 YDAANRIIT
+560 YDAANRVIT
-569 IKSTGGGTG
+569 IKSTGGGTA

-589 LDLKYKLRVNNVPTP
+589 LDLRYKLRVNNVPTP
-604 RTVTFNDTLTYKTYS
+604 RTVTFNETLTYKTYT
-619 QDFINSPAESHTVS
+619 QDFINSAAESHTVS

-667 IFNDLKRRAQTI
+667 IFNGLKRRAQTI

-701 ANQMQHTL
+701 TNQMQHTL

-716 NAVNRKVDDMEDLVN
+716 NAVNKKVDQMEDLVN

-784 TPVVKPNAKQAI
+784 TPVVKPNAKKAI
-796 RDKAAKQREIINHT
+796 RDKATKQRAIINAT
-810 PDATQDEIQDALN
+810 PDATEDEIQDALN
-823 QLTTDETDAIDN
+823 QLATDETDAIDN

-840 TNADVETAKNNGI
+840 TNTDVETAKNNGI
-853 NTIGAVAPQV
+853 NTIGAVVPQV
-863 THKQAAR
+863 THKKAAR

-918 NDDVDTAKG
+918 NADVDNAKG

-975 IEKVNA
+975 IDKVNA
-981 AVAVANTNILNAN
+981 AVTAANTNILNAN

-1009 IQAIEPATKVKT
+1009 IQAITPATKVKT
-1021 DAKNAIDQSA
+1021 DAKNAIDKSA
-1031 ETQHNAIFNNNDAT
+1031 ETQHNTIFNNNDAT

-1104 NEKAREAI
+1104 NDKAREAI

-1132 VNTLKNRALNDIGVT
+1132 VNTLKNRALTDIGVT

-1211 QDLATA
+1211 QELATA

-1246 NIVKKPAALAQTN
+1246 NIVKKPAALAQIN
-1259 QHYSAKLVEI
+1259 QHYNTKLAEI
-1269 NATPDATDDEK
+1269 NATPDATNDEK

-1384 DATTNQAINAIDNVE
+1384 DATTNQAVNAIDNVE

-1433 KEVALQAL
+1433 KEVASQAL
-1441 AKEKEKALAAI
+1441 TKEKEKALAAI

-1479 KIKPAAR
+1479 KVKPAAR

-1491 KANELRAQINQDK
+1491 KANELRAKINQDK
-1504 EATAEERQAAL
+1504 EATAEERQVAL
-1515 DKINDLVAKAMTNIT
+1515 DKINEFVNQAMTDIT
-1530 NDRTNQQVNDSTNQ
+1530 NNRTNQQVDDTTSQ
-1544 ALDDIA
+1544 ALDSIA
-1550 LVTPDHIVRAAA
+1550 LVTPEHIVRAGA

-1574 HEIEQA
+1574 QEIEQA

-1596 NNEKRALQNINQA
+1596 NNEKLALQNINQA
-1609 IANNDVKRVESNGI
+1609 VTNNDVKRVETNGI

-1628 VEPHIV
+1628 VQPHIV
-1634 VKPEAQE
+1634 IKPEAQQ
-1641 AIKASADNQ
+1641 AIKASAENQ
-1650 VESIKDT
+1650 VELIKDT
-1657 PHATTDE
+1657 PHATVDE
-1664 LDEANQQINDT
+1664 LDEANQLISDT
-1675 LKQGQQ
+1675 LKKAQQ

-1737 TQDERNVAIA
+1737 TQDERNVAIDT
-1747 ALNKIVNAIKNDIAQ
+1747 LNKIVNAIKNDIAQ

-1830 NQAIDQINHADKTAQ
+1830 NQAIDQINHADKTVQ

-1889 EATDEEQNAAIV
+1889 EATDEEQNAAIA

-1906 LIKAKQQIAG
+1906 LIKAKQQIAS

-1936 IEPVINK
+1936 IEPVINR
-1943 KATAREQ
+1943 KASAREQ
-1950 LTTLFNDKKQA
+1950 LTTLLNDKKQA
-1961 IEANV
+1961 IEANI

-1994 RSNAQVDKTATLNLQ
+1994 RSNAQVDKTASLNLQ

-2120 TPEQLAKVKALIDQ
+2120 TAEQLAKVKALIDQ
-2134 YVADGNRMVD
+2134 YVTDGNRMID

-2153 KDTQL
+2153 QHTQF
-2158 IIDEILAIKLP
+2158 IVDEILAIKLP
-2169 AEVIKASPKVGQPAP
+2169 AEATKVSPKVIQSAP
-2184 KVCTPIKKED
+2184 KVCTPIKKE
-2194 KQEVRKVVKEL
+2194 ETHESRKVEKEL
-2205 PNTGSEEMDLPLKE
+2205 PNTGSEGMDLPLKE
-2219 LALITGAALLARRR
+2219 FALITGAALLARRR
-2233 SKKEKES
+2233 TKNEKES

>member
-53 PGNSQNTNADTNR
+53 PGNSPNTNADTNR
-66 DIVNDSQNTPN
+66 DIVNGSQNTPN

-91 NHQNVDVANQV
+91 NHQNVGVANQV
-102 GPAPIQPSASPAQ
+102 APAPIQPSTSSAS
-115 NNNNSNANS
+115 NNNHSDANS

-197 TDPNAT
+197 ADPN
-203 PADPTAT
+203 AT

-221 PVAITAPYTPTT
+221 PVAITAPFTPTT

-242 NAPNEVLSF
+242 NAPNEVLTF

-313 LGRIRGNDTND
+313 LGRIKGNDTND
-324 HGDFNGIEKTLT
+324 HGG
-336 VNPNSELI
+336 
-344 FEFNTMTTKNYQA
+344 
-357 QGNVIALGRI
+357 
-367 RGNDTNDH
+367 
-375 GDFNGIEK
+375 FNGIEK

-604 RTVTFNDTLTYKTYS
+604 RTVTFNDILTYKTYT

-667 IFNDLKRRAQTI
+667 IFNELKRRAQTI

-701 ANQMQHTL
+701 VNQMQHTL

-796 RDKAAKQREIINHT
+796 RDKAAKQREIINNT

-981 AVAVANTNILNAN
+981 AVAAANTNILNAN

-1104 NEKAREAI
+1104 NDKAREAI

-1189 QEINQNTNATTE
+1189 QEINQNTNATDE

-1246 NIVKKPAALAQTN
+1246 NIVKKPTALAQIN
-1259 QHYSAKLVEI
+1259 QHYNAKLAEI

-1399 AEVVIKPKAIAD
+1399 AKVVIKPKAIAD

-1433 KEVALQAL
+1433 KEVALLAL
-1441 AKEKEKALAAI
+1441 AKEKGKALAAI

-1479 KIKPAAR
+1479 KVKPAAR

-1550 LVTPDHIVRAAA
+1550 LVTPDHIVRATA

-1596 NNEKRALQNINQA
+1596 NNEKRALQNIDQA

-1906 LIKAKQQIAG
+1906 LIKAKQQIAS

-1950 LTTLFNDKKQA
+1950 LTTLFNDKKLA

-1994 RSNAQVDKTATLNLQ
+1994 RSNAQVDKTASLNLQ

-2134 YVADGNRMVD
+2134 YVADGIRMID

-2153 KDTQL
+2153 QHTQF
-2158 IIDEILAIKLP
+2158 IVDEILAIKLP
-2169 AEVIKASPKVGQPAP
+2169 AEATKVLPKVGQPAP
-2184 KVCTPIKKED
+2184 KLCTSIKKVD

-2233 SKKEKES
+2233 NKNEKES

>member
-42 HNVQGGSNQAL
+42 NNVQSDTNQAT
-53 PGNSQNTNADTNR
+53 PVNSQDTNVANNR
-66 DIVNDSQNTPN
+66 GLANSAQNTPN
-77 AHATDNTST
+77 QSATTNQST
-86 NQALT
+86 NQALV
-91 NHQNVDVANQV
+91 NHNNGSIANQATPTSV
-102 GPAPIQPSASPAQ
+102 QSSTPSAQ
-115 NNNNSNANS
+115 NNNHTDGNTTATETVSNAN
-124 TATEPAANTNN
+124 NKDVV
-135 NLASNNN
+135 SNNT
-142 TLNVPNNTDNNDSAR
+142 TLNVPNKTNENGSGG

-171 SDKPELVAIAEEA
+171 SDKPELVAIAEQA

-197 TDPNAT
+197 ADPNAT
-203 PADPTAT
+203 PADPA
-210 PADPTA
+210 AAAA
-216 GNGSA
+216 GNGGA

-233 DPNANNIGQ
+233 DPNANNAGQ

-251 DDNNIRPSTNR
+251 DDNGIRPSTNR
-262 SVPTVTVVDNLPGYT
+262 SVPSVTVVDNLPGFT

-313 LGRIRGNDTND
+313 LGRIKGNDTND
-324 HGDFNGIEKTLT
+324 HGDFNGIEK
-336 VNPNSELI
+336 S
-344 FEFNTMTTKNYQA
+344 
-357 QGNVIALGRI
+357 
-367 RGNDTNDH
+367 
-375 GDFNGIEK
+375 
-383 TLTVNPN
+383 LTVNPN

-403 NYQGMTNLIIKNADN
+403 NYQGVTNLIIKNADN
-418 DTVIGEKVVAYGPI
+418 DTVIAEKSVAYGPI
-432 WRLLKV
+432 WRLYKV

-520 TDDFVYKIQL
+520 TDDFVYKVQL

-537 NNSLTKDFPSGNSGV
+537 NNSLTKDFPSSNSGV
-552 DINDMNVT
+552 DMNDFNVT
-560 YDAANRIIT
+560 YDAANRVIT
-569 IKSTGGGTG
+569 IKSTGGGSG

-604 RTVTFNDTLTYKTYS
+604 RTVTFNDTLTYKTYT

-701 ANQMQHTL
+701 TNQMQHTL

-716 NAVNRKVDDMEDLVN
+716 NAVNKKVDQMEDLVN

-784 TPVVKPNAKQAI
+784 TPVVKPNAKKAI
-796 RDKAAKQREIINHT
+796 RDKATKQREIINAT
-810 PDATQDEIQDALN
+810 PDATEDEIQDALN
-823 QLTTDETDAIDN
+823 QLATDETDAIDN

-840 TNADVETAKNNGI
+840 TNADVEIAKNNGI
-853 NTIGAVAPQV
+853 NTIGAVVPQV

-918 NDDVDTAKG
+918 NADVDNAKG

-975 IEKVNA
+975 IDKVNA
-981 AVAVANTNILNAN
+981 AVTAANTNILNAN

-1009 IQAIEPATKVKT
+1009 IQAITPATKVKT
-1021 DAKNAIDQSA
+1021 DAKNAIDKSA
-1031 ETQHNAIFNNNDAT
+1031 ETQHNTIFNNNDAT

-1104 NEKAREAI
+1104 NDKAREAI

-1132 VNTLKNRALNDIGVT
+1132 VNTLKNRALTDIGVT

-1175 TATGVLTDLATAKK
+1175 TATGVLNDLATAKK

-1211 QDLATA
+1211 QELATA

-1246 NIVKKPAALAQTN
+1246 NIVKKPAALAQIN
-1259 QHYSAKLVEI
+1259 QHYNAKLAEI
-1269 NATPDATDDEK
+1269 NATPDATNDEK

-1359 AVNQINQLKDQAFN
+1359 AVNQINQLKDQAIN

-1384 DATTNQAINAIDNVE
+1384 DTTTNQAVNAIDNVE

-1433 KEVALQAL
+1433 KEVASQAL

-1479 KIKPAAR
+1479 KVKPAAR

-1491 KANELRAQINQDK
+1491 KANELRAKINQDK
-1504 EATAEERQAAL
+1504 EATAEERQVAL
-1515 DKINDLVAKAMTNIT
+1515 DKINEFVNQAMTDIT
-1530 NDRTNQQVNDSTNQ
+1530 NNRTNQQVDDTTSQ
-1544 ALDDIA
+1544 ALDSIA
-1550 LVTPDHIVRAAA
+1550 LVAPEHIVRAAA

-1574 HEIEQA
+1574 QEIEQA

-1596 NNEKRALQNINQA
+1596 NNEKLALQNINQA
-1609 IANNDVKRVESNGI
+1609 VTNNDVKRVETNGI

-1628 VEPHIV
+1628 VQPHIV
-1634 VKPEAQE
+1634 IKPEAQQ
-1641 AIKASADNQ
+1641 AIKASAENQ

-1657 PHATTDE
+1657 PHATVDE
-1664 LDEANQQINDT
+1664 LDEANQLISDT
-1675 LKQGQQ
+1675 LKQAQQ
-1681 DIDNTTQD
+1681 EIENTNQD
-1689 AAVNDVRNQTIKAI
+1689 AAVTDVRNQTIKAI

-1709 VRRKRAALDNIDES
+1709 VRRKRAALDSIEE
-1723 NNNQLDAIR
+1723 NNKNQLDAIR

-1737 TQDERNVAIA
+1737 TQDERDVAIDT
-1747 ALNKIVNAIKNDIAQ
+1747 LNKIVNTIKNDIAQ

-1767 EVDQTEADGNNNIK
+1767 EVDRTETDGNDNIK

-1791 AARQSVSAKA
+1791 AARQSVGVKA

-1845 VNQNSIDAQNIISKI
+1845 VNQDSIDAQNIISKI

-1889 EATDEEQNAAIV
+1889 EATDEEQNIAIA

-1906 LIKAKQQIAG
+1906 LIKAKQQIAS

-1927 HDGKNEIRE
+1927 HDEKNEIRE
-1936 IEPVINK
+1936 IEPVINR
-1943 KATAREQ
+1943 KASAREQ

-1961 IEANV
+1961 IEANI

-1994 RSNAQVDKTATLNLQ
+1994 RSNAQVDKTASLNLQ

-2031 LARVTHLVQNYRK
+2031 LARVTALVQNYRK
-2044 VSDRNKADALKAIT
+2044 VSNRNKADALKAIT

-2079 VLKRFNVALG
+2079 VLKRFNVALS

-2120 TPEQLAKVKALIDQ
+2120 TPEQLAKVKVLIDQ
-2134 YVADGNRMVD
+2134 YVADGNRMID

-2153 KDTQL
+2153 QHTQF
-2158 IIDEILAIKLP
+2158 IVDEILAIKLP
-2169 AEVIKASPKVGQPAP
+2169 AEATKVSPKEIQPAP
-2184 KVCTPIKKED
+2184 KVCTPIKKE
-2194 KQEVRKVVKEL
+2194 ETHESRKVEKEL
-2205 PNTGSEEMDLPLKE
+2205 PNTGSEGMDLPLKE
-2219 LALITGAALLARRR
+2219 FALITGAALLARRR
-2233 SKKEKES
+2233 TKNEKES

>member
-42 HNVQGGSNQAL
+42 NNVQSDTNQAT
-53 PGNSQNTNADTNR
+53 PVNSQDTNVANNR
-66 DIVNDSQNTPN
+66 DLANSAQNTPN
-77 AHATDNTST
+77 QSATTNQST
-86 NQALT
+86 NQALV
-91 NHQNVDVANQV
+91 NHNNGSIANQATPTSV
-102 GPAPIQPSASPAQ
+102 QSSTPSAQ
-115 NNNNSNANS
+115 NNNHTDGNTTATETVSNAN
-124 TATEPAANTNN
+124 NKDVV
-135 NLASNNN
+135 SNNT
-142 TLNVPNNTDNNDSAR
+142 TLNVPNKTNENGSGG

-171 SDKPELVAIAEEA
+171 SDKPELVAIAEQA

-197 TDPNAT
+197 ADPNAT
-203 PADPTAT
+203 PADPA
-210 PADPTA
+210 AAAA
-216 GNGSA
+216 GNGGA

-233 DPNANNIGQ
+233 DPNANNAGQ

-251 DDNNIRPSTNR
+251 DDNGIRPSTNR
-262 SVPTVTVVDNLPGYT
+262 SVPSVTVVDNLPGFT

-313 LGRIRGNDTND
+313 LGRIKGNDTND
-324 HGDFNGIEKTLT
+324 HGDFNGIEK
-336 VNPNSELI
+336 S
-344 FEFNTMTTKNYQA
+344 
-357 QGNVIALGRI
+357 
-367 RGNDTNDH
+367 
-375 GDFNGIEK
+375 
-383 TLTVNPN
+383 LTVNPN

-403 NYQGMTNLIIKNADN
+403 NYQGVTNLIIKNADN
-418 DTVIGEKVVAYGPI
+418 DTVIAEKSVAYGPI
-432 WRLLKV
+432 WRLFKV

-520 TDDFVYKIQL
+520 TDDFVYKVQL

-537 NNSLTKDFPSGNSGV
+537 NNSLTKDFPSSNSGV
-552 DINDMNVT
+552 DMNDFNVT
-560 YDAANRIIT
+560 YDAANRVIT
-569 IKSTGGGTG
+569 IKSTGGGSG

-604 RTVTFNDTLTYKTYS
+604 RTVTFNDTLTYKTYT

-701 ANQMQHTL
+701 TNQMQHTL

-716 NAVNRKVDDMEDLVN
+716 NAVNKKVDQMEDLVN

-784 TPVVKPNAKQAI
+784 TPVVKPNAKKAI
-796 RDKAAKQREIINHT
+796 RDKATKQREIINAT
-810 PDATQDEIQDALN
+810 PDATEDEIQDALN
-823 QLTTDETDAIDN
+823 QLATDETDAIDN

-840 TNADVETAKNNGI
+840 TNADVEIAKNNGI
-853 NTIGAVAPQV
+853 NTIGAVVPQV

-918 NDDVDTAKG
+918 NADVDNAKG

-975 IEKVNA
+975 IDKVNA
-981 AVAVANTNILNAN
+981 AVTAANTNILNAN

-1009 IQAIEPATKVKT
+1009 IQAITPATKVKT
-1021 DAKNAIDQSA
+1021 DAKNAIDKSA
-1031 ETQHNAIFNNNDAT
+1031 ETQHNTIFNNNDAT

-1104 NEKAREAI
+1104 NDKAREAI

-1132 VNTLKNRALNDIGVT
+1132 VNTLKNRALTDIGVT

-1175 TATGVLTDLATAKK
+1175 TATGVLNDLATAKK
-1189 QEINQNTNATTE
+1189 QKINQNTNATTE

-1211 QDLATA
+1211 QELATA

-1246 NIVKKPAALAQTN
+1246 NIVKKPAALAQIN
-1259 QHYSAKLVEI
+1259 QHYNAKLAEI
-1269 NATPDATDDEK
+1269 NATPDATNDEK

-1359 AVNQINQLKDQAFN
+1359 AVNQINQLKDQAIN

-1384 DATTNQAINAIDNVE
+1384 DTTTNQAVNAIDNVE

-1433 KEVALQAL
+1433 KEVASQAL

-1479 KIKPAAR
+1479 KVKPAAR

-1491 KANELRAQINQDK
+1491 KANELRAKINQDK
-1504 EATAEERQAAL
+1504 EATAEERQVAL
-1515 DKINDLVAKAMTNIT
+1515 DKINEFVNQAMTDIT
-1530 NDRTNQQVNDSTNQ
+1530 NNRTNQQVDDTTSQ
-1544 ALDDIA
+1544 ALDSIA
-1550 LVTPDHIVRAAA
+1550 LVAPEHIVRAAA

-1574 HEIEQA
+1574 QEIEQA

-1596 NNEKRALQNINQA
+1596 NNEKLALQNINQA
-1609 IANNDVKRVESNGI
+1609 VTNNDVKRVETNGI

-1628 VEPHIV
+1628 VQPHIV
-1634 VKPEAQE
+1634 IKPEAQQ
-1641 AIKASADNQ
+1641 AIKATAENQ

-1657 PHATTDE
+1657 PHATVDE
-1664 LDEANQQINDT
+1664 LDEANQLISDT
-1675 LKQGQQ
+1675 LKQAQQ
-1681 DIDNTTQD
+1681 EIENTNQD
-1689 AAVNDVRNQTIKAI
+1689 AAVTDVRNQTIKAI

-1709 VRRKRAALDNIDES
+1709 VRRKRAALDSIEE
-1723 NNNQLDAIR
+1723 NNKNQLDAIR

-1737 TQDERNVAIA
+1737 TQDERDVAIDT
-1747 ALNKIVNAIKNDIAQ
+1747 LNKIVNTIKNDIAQ

-1767 EVDQTEADGNNNIK
+1767 EVDRTETDGNDNIK

-1791 AARQSVSAKA
+1791 AARQSVGVKA

-1845 VNQNSIDAQNIISKI
+1845 VNQDSIDAQNIISKI

-1889 EATDEEQNAAIV
+1889 EATDEEQNIAIA

-1906 LIKAKQQIAG
+1906 LIKAKQQIAS

-1927 HDGKNEIRE
+1927 HDEKNEIRE
-1936 IEPVINK
+1936 IEPVINR
-1943 KATAREQ
+1943 KASAREQ

-1961 IEANV
+1961 IEANI

-1994 RSNAQVDKTATLNLQ
+1994 RSNAQVDKTASLNLQ

-2031 LARVTHLVQNYRK
+2031 LARVTALVQNYRK
-2044 VSDRNKADALKAIT
+2044 VSNRNKADALKAIT

-2079 VLKRFNVALG
+2079 VLKRFNVALS

-2120 TPEQLAKVKALIDQ
+2120 TPEQLAKVKVLIDQ
-2134 YVADGNRMVD
+2134 YVADGNRMID

-2153 KDTQL
+2153 QHTQF
-2158 IIDEILAIKLP
+2158 IVDEILAIKLP
-2169 AEVIKASPKVGQPAP
+2169 AEATKVSPKEIQPAP
-2184 KVCTPIKKED
+2184 KVCTPIKKE
-2194 KQEVRKVVKEL
+2194 ETHESRKVEKEL
-2205 PNTGSEEMDLPLKE
+2205 PNTGSEGMDLPLKE
-2219 LALITGAALLARRR
+2219 FALITGAALLARRR
-2233 SKKEKES
+2233 TKNEKES

>member
-53 PGNSQNTNADTNR
+53 PGNSPNTNADTNR
-66 DIVNDSQNTPN
+66 DIVNGSQNTPN

-91 NHQNVDVANQV
+91 NHQNVGVANQV
-102 GPAPIQPSASPAQ
+102 APAPIQPSTSSAS
-115 NNNNSNANS
+115 NNNHSDANS

-197 TDPNAT
+197 ADPN
-203 PADPTAT
+203 AT

-221 PVAITAPYTPTT
+221 PVAITAPFTPTT

-242 NAPNEVLSF
+242 NAPNEVLTF

-313 LGRIRGNDTND
+313 LGRIKGNDTND
-324 HGDFNGIEKTLT
+324 HGG
-336 VNPNSELI
+336 
-344 FEFNTMTTKNYQA
+344 
-357 QGNVIALGRI
+357 
-367 RGNDTNDH
+367 
-375 GDFNGIEK
+375 FNGIEK

-604 RTVTFNDTLTYKTYS
+604 RTVTFNDILTYKTYT

-633 TNPYTIDIIMNKDAL
+633 TNPYTIDIIMNKDVL

-667 IFNDLKRRAQTI
+667 IFNELKRRAQTI

-701 ANQMQHTL
+701 VNQMQHTL

-784 TPVVKPNAKQAI
+784 TPVVKTNAKQAI
-796 RDKAAKQREIINHT
+796 RDKAAKQREIINNT

-981 AVAVANTNILNAN
+981 AVAAANTNILNAN

-1104 NEKAREAI
+1104 NDKAREAI

-1189 QEINQNTNATTE
+1189 QEINQNTNATDE

-1246 NIVKKPAALAQTN
+1246 NIVKKPTALAQIN
-1259 QHYSAKLVEI
+1259 QHYNAKLAEI

-1399 AEVVIKPKAIAD
+1399 AKVVIKPKAIAD

-1433 KEVALQAL
+1433 KEVALLAL

-1479 KIKPAAR
+1479 KVKPAAR

-1550 LVTPDHIVRAAA
+1550 LVTPDHIVRATA

-1596 NNEKRALQNINQA
+1596 NNEKRALQNIDQA

-1709 VRRKRAALDNIDES
+1709 IRRKRAALDNIDES

-1906 LIKAKQQIAG
+1906 LIKAKQQIAS

-1950 LTTLFNDKKQA
+1950 LTTLFNDKKLA

-1994 RSNAQVDKTATLNLQ
+1994 RSNAQVDKTASLNLQ

-2134 YVADGNRMVD
+2134 YVADGIRMID

-2153 KDTQL
+2153 QHTQF
-2158 IIDEILAIKLP
+2158 IVDEILAIKLP
-2169 AEVIKASPKVGQPAP
+2169 AEATKVLPKVGQPAP
-2184 KVCTPIKKED
+2184 KLCTSIKKVD

-2233 SKKEKES
+2233 NKNEKES

>member
-1 MNLLKKNKYSIR
+1 M
-13 KYKVGIF
+13 
-20 STLIGTVLLLSNPN
+20 
-34 GAQALTTD
+34 
-42 HNVQGGSNQAL
+42 
-53 PGNSQNTNADTNR
+53 
-66 DIVNDSQNTPN
+66 
-77 AHATDNTST
+77 
-86 NQALT
+86 
-91 NHQNVDVANQV
+91 
-102 GPAPIQPSASPAQ
+102 
-115 NNNNSNANS
+115 
-124 TATEPAANTNN
+124 
-135 NLASNNN
+135 
-142 TLNVPNNTDNNDSAR
+142 
-157 HLTLKEIQEDVRHS
+157 
-171 SDKPELVAIAEEA
+171 
-184 SNRPKKRSRRAAP
+184 
-197 TDPNAT
+197 
-203 PADPTAT
+203 
-210 PADPTA
+210 
-216 GNGSA
+216 
-221 PVAITAPYTPTT
+221 
-233 DPNANNIGQ
+233 
-242 NAPNEVLSF
+242 
-251 DDNNIRPSTNR
+251 
-262 SVPTVTVVDNLPGYT
+262 
-277 LINGGKVGVFS
+277 
-288 HAMVRTSMFDSG
+288 
-300 DAKNYQAQGNVIA
+300 
-313 LGRIRGNDTND
+313 
-324 HGDFNGIEKTLT
+324 
-336 VNPNSELI
+336 
-344 FEFNTMTTKNYQA
+344 
-357 QGNVIALGRI
+357 
-367 RGNDTNDH
+367 
-375 GDFNGIEK
+375 
-383 TLTVNPN
+383 
-390 SELIFE
+390 
-396 FNTMTTK
+396 
-403 NYQGMTNLIIKNADN
+403 
-418 DTVIGEKVVAYGPI
+418 
-432 WRLLKV
+432 RLFKV
-438 PENVSHLKIQF
+438 PDNVRNLKIQF

-460 GIYQLRDGYKYYDF
+460 GIYQLKDGYKYYSF

-487 VERRTMEPTA
+487 VERRTMDPTA

-511 NGNFGASFN
+511 NGNSGASLDTN
-520 TDDFVYKIQL
+520 DFVYQVQL

-537 NNSLTKDFPSGNSGV
+537 NNSLTKDFPSNNSGV
-552 DINDMNVT
+552 DVNDMNVT
-560 YDAANRIIT
+560 YDAANRVIT
-569 IKSTGGGTG
+569 IKSTGGGTA

-589 LDLKYKLRVNNVPTP
+589 LDLRYKLRVNNVPTP
-604 RTVTFNDTLTYKTYS
+604 RTVTFNETLTYKTYT
-619 QDFINSPAESHTVS
+619 QDFINSAAESHTVS

-667 IFNDLKRRAQTI
+667 IFNGLKRRAQTI

-701 ANQMQHTL
+701 TNQMQHTL

-716 NAVNRKVDDMEDLVN
+716 NAVNKKVDQMEDLVN

-784 TPVVKPNAKQAI
+784 TPVVKPNAKKAI
-796 RDKAAKQREIINHT
+796 RDKATKQRAIINAT
-810 PDATQDEIQDALN
+810 PDATEDEIQDALN
-823 QLTTDETDAIDN
+823 QLATDETDAIDN

-840 TNADVETAKNNGI
+840 TNTDVETAKNNGI
-853 NTIGAVAPQV
+853 NTIGAVVPQV
-863 THKQAAR
+863 THKKAAR

-918 NDDVDTAKG
+918 NADVDNAKG

-975 IEKVNA
+975 IDKVNA
-981 AVAVANTNILNAN
+981 AVTAANTNILNAN

-1009 IQAIEPATKVKT
+1009 IQAITPATKVKT
-1021 DAKNAIDQSA
+1021 DAKNAIDKSA
-1031 ETQHNAIFNNNDAT
+1031 ETQHNTIFNNNDAT

-1104 NEKAREAI
+1104 NDKAREAI

-1132 VNTLKNRALNDIGVT
+1132 VNTLKNRALTDIGVT

-1211 QDLATA
+1211 QELATA

-1246 NIVKKPAALAQTN
+1246 NIVKKPAALAQIN
-1259 QHYSAKLVEI
+1259 QHYNTKLAEI
-1269 NATPDATDDEK
+1269 NATPDATNDEK

-1384 DATTNQAINAIDNVE
+1384 DATTNQAVNAIDNVE

-1433 KEVALQAL
+1433 KEVASQAL
-1441 AKEKEKALAAI
+1441 TKEKEKALAAI

-1479 KIKPAAR
+1479 KVKPAAR

-1491 KANELRAQINQDK
+1491 KANELRAKINQDK
-1504 EATAEERQAAL
+1504 EATAEERQVAL
-1515 DKINDLVAKAMTNIT
+1515 DKINEFVNQAMTDIT
-1530 NDRTNQQVNDSTNQ
+1530 NNRTNQQVDDTTSQ
-1544 ALDDIA
+1544 ALDSIA
-1550 LVTPDHIVRAAA
+1550 LVTPEHIVRAGA

-1574 HEIEQA
+1574 QEIEQA

-1596 NNEKRALQNINQA
+1596 NNEKLALQNINQA
-1609 IANNDVKRVESNGI
+1609 VTNNDVKRVETNGI

-1628 VEPHIV
+1628 VQPHIV
-1634 VKPEAQE
+1634 IKPEAQQ
-1641 AIKASADNQ
+1641 AIKASAENQ
-1650 VESIKDT
+1650 VELIKDT
-1657 PHATTDE
+1657 PHATVDE
-1664 LDEANQQINDT
+1664 LDEANQLISDT
-1675 LKQGQQ
+1675 LKKAQQ

-1737 TQDERNVAIA
+1737 TQDERNVAIDT
-1747 ALNKIVNAIKNDIAQ
+1747 LNKIVNAIKNDIAQ

-1830 NQAIDQINHADKTAQ
+1830 NQAIDQINHADKTVQ

-1889 EATDEEQNAAIV
+1889 EATDEEQNAAIA

-1906 LIKAKQQIAG
+1906 LIKAKQQIAS

-1936 IEPVINK
+1936 IEPVINR
-1943 KATAREQ
+1943 KASAREQ
-1950 LTTLFNDKKQA
+1950 LTTLLNDKKQA
-1961 IEANV
+1961 IEANI

-1994 RSNAQVDKTATLNLQ
+1994 RSNAQVDKTASLNLQ

-2120 TPEQLAKVKALIDQ
+2120 TAEQLAKVKALIDQ
-2134 YVADGNRMVD
+2134 YVTDGNRMID

-2153 KDTQL
+2153 QHTQF
-2158 IIDEILAIKLP
+2158 IVDEILAIKLP
-2169 AEVIKASPKVGQPAP
+2169 AEATKVSPKVIQSAP
-2184 KVCTPIKKED
+2184 KVCTPIKKE
-2194 KQEVRKVVKEL
+2194 ETHESRKVEKEL
-2205 PNTGSEEMDLPLKE
+2205 PNTGSEGMDLPLKE
-2219 LALITGAALLARRR
+2219 FALITGAALLARRR
-2233 SKKEKES
+2233 TKNEKES

>member
-42 HNVQGGSNQAL
+42 NNVQSDTNQAT
-53 PGNSQNTNADTNR
+53 PVNSQDKDVANNR
-66 DIVNDSQNTPN
+66 GLANSAQNTPN
-77 AHATDNTST
+77 QSATTNQAT
-86 NQALT
+86 NQALV
-91 NHQNVDVANQV
+91 NHNNGSIVNQATPTSV
-102 GPAPIQPSASPAQ
+102 QSSTPSAQ
-115 NNNNSNANS
+115 NNNHTDGNTTATETVSNAN
-124 TATEPAANTNN
+124 NN
-135 NLASNNN
+135 DAVSNNT
-142 TLNVPNNTDNNDSAR
+142 TLNVPNKTNENGSGG

-171 SDKPELVAIAEEA
+171 SDKPELVAIAEPA

-197 TDPNAT
+197 ADPNAT
-203 PADPTAT
+203 PADPA
-210 PADPTA
+210 AAAA
-216 GNGSA
+216 GNGGA

-233 DPNANNIGQ
+233 DPNANNAGQ

-251 DDNNIRPSTNR
+251 DDNGIRPSTNR
-262 SVPTVTVVDNLPGYT
+262 SVPSVTVVDNLPGFT

-300 DAKNYQAQGNVIA
+300 DNKNYQAQGNVIA
-313 LGRIRGNDTND
+313 LGRINGTDTND

-344 FEFNTMTTKNYQA
+344 FEFNTMTTKNG
-357 QGNVIALGRI
+357 QGATNV
-367 RGNDTNDH
+367 
-375 GDFNGIEK
+375 
-383 TLTVNPN
+383 
-390 SELIFE
+390 
-396 FNTMTTK
+396 
-403 NYQGMTNLIIKNADN
+403 IIKNADTN
-418 DTVIGEKVVAYGPI
+418 DTIAEKTVEGGPTL
-432 WRLLKV
+432 RLFKV
-438 PENVSHLKIQF
+438 PDNVRNLKIQF
-449 VPKNDAITDAR
+449 VSKNDAITDAR
-460 GIYQLRDGYKYYDF
+460 GIYQLKDGYKYYSF

-511 NGNFGASFN
+511 NGNSGASLD
-520 TDDFVYKIQL
+520 TDEFVYKIQL

-537 NNSLTKDFPSGNSGV
+537 NNSLTKDFPSNNSGV
-552 DINDMNVT
+552 DVNDMNVT
-560 YDAANRIIT
+560 YDAANRVIT
-569 IKSTGGGTG
+569 IKSTGGGTT

-604 RTVTFNDTLTYKTYS
+604 RTVTFNDTLTYKTYT
-619 QDFINSPAESHTVS
+619 QDFINSAAESHTVS

-667 IFNDLKRRAQTI
+667 IFNDLKKRAQTI
-679 LDENRNNVP
+679 LAENRNNVP
-688 LNKRVSQADIDSL
+688 LNKRVSQADIDTL
-701 ANQMQHTL
+701 TNQMQHTL

-716 NAVNRKVDDMEDLVN
+716 NAVNQKADQMEDLVN

-751 KNEIIGN
+751 KGNIIGD

-784 TPVVKPNAKQAI
+784 TPVVKPNAKKAI
-796 RDKAAKQREIINHT
+796 RDKATKQREIINAT
-810 PDATQDEIQDALN
+810 PDATEDEIQDAIN
-823 QLTTDETDAIDN
+823 QLATDETDAIDN

-853 NTIGAVAPQV
+853 NTIGAVVPQV
-863 THKQAAR
+863 THKKAAR

-918 NDDVDTAKG
+918 NADVDNAKG

-975 IEKVNA
+975 IDKVNA
-981 AVAVANTNILNAN
+981 AVTAANTNILNAN

-1009 IQAIEPATKVKT
+1009 IQAITPATKVKT
-1021 DAKNAIDQSA
+1021 DAKNAIDKSA
-1031 ETQHNAIFNNNDAT
+1031 ETQHNTIFNNNDAT

-1081 QGTQNI
+1081 QGMQNI

-1096 KTDARNAV
+1096 KTDARNTV

-1118 PGATREEKQEAINR
+1118 PGATREEKQEAIDR
-1132 VNTLKNRALNDIGVT
+1132 VNALKNRALTDIGVT

-1175 TATGVLTDLATAKK
+1175 TATGVLNDLATAKK

-1201 EKQVALNQVD
+1201 EKQMALNQVD

-1217 INNINQADTNAEVD
+1217 INNINQADTNTEVD

-1237 TKAINAIQP
+1237 AQAINAIQP
-1246 NIVKKPAALAQTN
+1246 NIVKKPAALAQIN
-1259 QHYSAKLVEI
+1259 QHYNAKLAEI

-1295 ESIKQA
+1295 ESVKQA
-1301 NTNAEVD
+1301 NTNNEVD
-1308 QAATVAENN
+1308 QAATTAENN

-1384 DATTNQAINAIDNVE
+1384 DTTTNQALNAIDNVE

-1433 KEVALQAL
+1433 KEVASQAL

-1479 KIKPAAR
+1479 KVKPAAR

-1491 KANELRAQINQDK
+1491 KANELRAKINQDK
-1504 EATAEERQAAL
+1504 EATAEERQVAL
-1515 DKINDLVAKAMTNIT
+1515 DKINEFVNQAMTDIT
-1530 NDRTNQQVNDSTNQ
+1530 NNRTNQQVDDTTSQ
-1544 ALDDIA
+1544 ALDSIA
-1550 LVTPDHIVRAAA
+1550 LVAPEHIVRAAA

-1574 HEIEQA
+1574 QEIEQA

-1596 NNEKRALQNINQA
+1596 NNEKLALQNINQA
-1609 IANNDVKRVESNGI
+1609 VTNNDVKRVETNGI

-1628 VEPHIV
+1628 VQPHIV
-1634 VKPEAQE
+1634 IKPEAQQ
-1641 AIKASADNQ
+1641 AIKASAENQ

-1657 PHATTDE
+1657 PHATVDE
-1664 LDEANQQINDT
+1664 LDEANQLISDT
-1675 LKQGQQ
+1675 LKQAQQ
-1681 DIDNTTQD
+1681 EIENTNQD
-1689 AAVNDVRNQTIKAI
+1689 AAVTDVRNQTIKAI

-1709 VRRKRAALDNIDES
+1709 VRRKRAALDSIEE
-1723 NNNQLDAIR
+1723 NNKNQLDAIR

-1737 TQDERNVAIA
+1737 TQDERDVAIDT
-1747 ALNKIVNAIKNDIAQ
+1747 LNKIVNTIKNDIAQ

-1767 EVDQTEADGNNNIK
+1767 EVDRTETDGNDNIK

-1791 AARQSVSAKA
+1791 AARQSVGVKA

-1845 VNQNSIDAQNIISKI
+1845 VNQDSINAQNIISKI

-1889 EATDEEQNAAIV
+1889 EATDEEQNIAIA

-1906 LIKAKQQIAG
+1906 LIKAKQQIAS

-1927 HDGKNEIRE
+1927 HDEKNEIRE
-1936 IEPVINK
+1936 IEPVINR
-1943 KATAREQ
+1943 KASAREQ

-1961 IEANV
+1961 IEANF

-1994 RSNAQVDKTATLNLQ
+1994 RSNAQVDKTASLNLQ

-2018 IKKPDAEKTINDD
+2018 IKKPDAEKTVNDD
-2031 LARVTHLVQNYRK
+2031 LARVTALVQNYRK

-2134 YVADGNRMVD
+2134 YVADGNRMID

-2153 KDTQL
+2153 QHTQF
-2158 IIDEILAIKLP
+2158 IVDEILAIKLP
-2169 AEVIKASPKVGQPAP
+2169 AEAMKVSPKVIQPAP
-2184 KVCTPIKKED
+2184 KVCTPIKKE
-2194 KQEVRKVVKEL
+2194 ETHESRKVEKEL
-2205 PNTGSEEMDLPLKE
+2205 PNTGSEGMDLPLKE
-2219 LALITGAALLARRR
+2219 FALITGAALLARRR
-2233 SKKEKES
+2233 TKNEKES

>member
-42 HNVQGGSNQAL
+42 NNVQSDTNQAT
-53 PGNSQNTNADTNR
+53 PVNSQDTNVANNR
-66 DIVNDSQNTPN
+66 GLANSAQNTPN
-77 AHATDNTST
+77 QSATTNQST
-86 NQALT
+86 NQALV
-91 NHQNVDVANQV
+91 NHNNGSIANQATPTSV
-102 GPAPIQPSASPAQ
+102 QSSTPSAQ
-115 NNNNSNANS
+115 NNNHTDGNTTATETVSNAN
-124 TATEPAANTNN
+124 NKDVV
-135 NLASNNN
+135 SNNT
-142 TLNVPNNTDNNDSAR
+142 TLNVPNKTNENGSGG

-171 SDKPELVAIAEEA
+171 SDKPELVAIAEQA

-197 TDPNAT
+197 ADPNAT
-203 PADPTAT
+203 PADPA
-210 PADPTA
+210 AAAA
-216 GNGSA
+216 GNGGA

-233 DPNANNIGQ
+233 DPNANNAGQ

-251 DDNNIRPSTNR
+251 DDNGIRPSTNR
-262 SVPTVTVVDNLPGYT
+262 SVPSVTVVDNLPGFT

-313 LGRIRGNDTND
+313 LGRIKGNDTND
-324 HGDFNGIEKTLT
+324 HGDFNGIEK
-336 VNPNSELI
+336 S
-344 FEFNTMTTKNYQA
+344 
-357 QGNVIALGRI
+357 
-367 RGNDTNDH
+367 
-375 GDFNGIEK
+375 
-383 TLTVNPN
+383 LTVNPN

-403 NYQGMTNLIIKNADN
+403 NYQGVTNLIIKNADN
-418 DTVIGEKVVAYGPI
+418 DTVIAEKSVAYGPI
-432 WRLLKV
+432 WRLFKV

-520 TDDFVYKIQL
+520 TDDFVYKVQL

-537 NNSLTKDFPSGNSGV
+537 NNSLTKDFPSSNSGV
-552 DINDMNVT
+552 DMNDFNVT
-560 YDAANRIIT
+560 YDAANRVIT
-569 IKSTGGGTG
+569 IKSTGGGSG

-604 RTVTFNDTLTYKTYS
+604 RTVTFNDTLTYKTYT

-701 ANQMQHTL
+701 TNQMQHTL

-716 NAVNRKVDDMEDLVN
+716 NAVNKKVDQMEDLVN

-784 TPVVKPNAKQAI
+784 TPVVKPNAKKAI
-796 RDKAAKQREIINHT
+796 RDKATKQREIINAT
-810 PDATQDEIQDALN
+810 PDATEDEIQDALN
-823 QLTTDETDAIDN
+823 QLATDETDAMDN

-840 TNADVETAKNNGI
+840 TNADVEIAKNNGI
-853 NTIGAVAPQV
+853 NTIGAVVPQV

-918 NDDVDTAKG
+918 NADVDNAKG

-975 IEKVNA
+975 IDKVNA
-981 AVAVANTNILNAN
+981 AVTAANTNILNAN

-1009 IQAIEPATKVKT
+1009 IQAITPATKVKT
-1021 DAKNAIDQSA
+1021 DAKNAIDKSA
-1031 ETQHNAIFNNNDAT
+1031 ETQHNTIFNNNDAT

-1104 NEKAREAI
+1104 NDKAREAI

-1132 VNTLKNRALNDIGVT
+1132 VNTLKNRALTDIGVT

-1175 TATGVLTDLATAKK
+1175 TATGVLNDLATAKK

-1211 QDLATA
+1211 QELATA

-1246 NIVKKPAALAQTN
+1246 NIVKKPAALAQIN
-1259 QHYSAKLVEI
+1259 QHYNAKLAEI
-1269 NATPDATDDEK
+1269 NATPDATNDEK

-1359 AVNQINQLKDQAFN
+1359 AVNQINQLKDQAIN

-1384 DATTNQAINAIDNVE
+1384 DTTTNQAVNAIDNVE

-1433 KEVALQAL
+1433 KEVASQAL

-1479 KIKPAAR
+1479 KVKPAAR

-1491 KANELRAQINQDK
+1491 KANELRAKINQDK
-1504 EATAEERQAAL
+1504 EATAEERQVAL
-1515 DKINDLVAKAMTNIT
+1515 DKINEFVNQAMTDIT
-1530 NDRTNQQVNDSTNQ
+1530 NNRTNQQVDDTTSQ
-1544 ALDDIA
+1544 ALDSIA
-1550 LVTPDHIVRAAA
+1550 LVAPEHIVRAAA

-1574 HEIEQA
+1574 QEIEQA

-1596 NNEKRALQNINQA
+1596 NNEKLALQNINQA
-1609 IANNDVKRVESNGI
+1609 VTNNDVKRVETNGI

-1628 VEPHIV
+1628 VQPHIV
-1634 VKPEAQE
+1634 IKPEAQQ
-1641 AIKASADNQ
+1641 AIKATAENQ

-1657 PHATTDE
+1657 PHATVDE
-1664 LDEANQQINDT
+1664 LDEANQLISDT
-1675 LKQGQQ
+1675 LKQAQQ
-1681 DIDNTTQD
+1681 EIENTNQD
-1689 AAVNDVRNQTIKAI
+1689 AAVTDVRNQTIKAI

-1709 VRRKRAALDNIDES
+1709 VRRKRAALDSIEE
-1723 NNNQLDAIR
+1723 NNKNQLDAIR

-1737 TQDERNVAIA
+1737 TQDERDVAIDT
-1747 ALNKIVNAIKNDIAQ
+1747 LNKIVNTIKNDIAQ

-1767 EVDQTEADGNNNIK
+1767 EVDRTETDGNDNIK

-1791 AARQSVSAKA
+1791 AARQSVGVKA

-1845 VNQNSIDAQNIISKI
+1845 VNQDSIDAQNIISKI

-1889 EATDEEQNAAIV
+1889 EATDEEQNIAIA

-1906 LIKAKQQIAG
+1906 LIKAKQQIAS

-1927 HDGKNEIRE
+1927 HDEKNEIRE
-1936 IEPVINK
+1936 IEPVINR
-1943 KATAREQ
+1943 KASAREQ

-1961 IEANV
+1961 IEANI

-1994 RSNAQVDKTATLNLQ
+1994 RSNAQVDKTASLNLQ

-2031 LARVTHLVQNYRK
+2031 LARVTALVQNYRK
-2044 VSDRNKADALKAIT
+2044 VSNRNKADALKAIT

-2079 VLKRFNVALG
+2079 VLKRFNVALS

-2120 TPEQLAKVKALIDQ
+2120 TPEQLAKVKVLIDQ
-2134 YVADGNRMVD
+2134 YVADGNRMID

-2153 KDTQL
+2153 QHTQF
-2158 IIDEILAIKLP
+2158 IVDEILAIKLP
-2169 AEVIKASPKVGQPAP
+2169 AEATKVSPKEIQPAP
-2184 KVCTPIKKED
+2184 KVCTPIKKE
-2194 KQEVRKVVKEL
+2194 ETHESRKVEKEL
-2205 PNTGSEEMDLPLKE
+2205 PNTGSEGMDLPLKE
-2219 LALITGAALLARRR
+2219 FALITGAALLARRR
-2233 SKKEKES
+2233 TKNEKES